1 MSQTVE
7 VRLNFTAET
16 AQAEQALNRLQT
28 SLRNISTQSN
38 MDTGGFRFT
47 QELNS
52 ASDAAIK
59 LRQNLSN
66 AINTNTNK
74 LDLSKFR
81 KEMDKSGMSLEKY
94 RVALQ
99 QIGPEGQNAFV
110 DLSKAILASQTP
122 LTHSI
127 KLFDKLWDTLKRTA
141 GWQIS
146 SLAVHGI
153 QGALSDAYDYA
164 QDLNKSLNNIRIVTG
179 YSADRMAD
187 FAKQANKA
195 AKELSSTTLNY
206 TDASLIYYQQG
217 LDDKAVKERTDTTI
231 KMANVTGTT
240 AETVSQQMTAVWENF
255 MKDGQHATEYYA
267 DVMAA
272 LGATTASSTDEIAD
286 GLEKFAAVADTV
298 GLSYEYATSALAT
311 ITAKTRQSAD
321 VVGTALKTLFARIEG
336 LQLGETLDD
345 GTTLNKYSSAL
356 EAVGVNIKDDTG
368 NLKKMD
374 DILSEIGAKW
384 ETLSKDQQV
393 ALAQTVAGVRQYTQF
408 VALMDNWDF
417 MGENLATA
425 YGAEGTLEKQQKIYE
440 ESWEA
445 ARNRLQASVE
455 TLYDELLKD
464 DFFIWLTDA
473 LADVVGLID
482 KIVNSMGGLAG
493 LLPGLILL
501 MNKLWGD
508 KIINGIS
515 SAAYNIAGLI
525 PSVNQKRQEADL
537 ATRDQALVQLKALRD
552 YQAGGGRGGEAV
564 NASIKAYEQISKIEE
579 TRLRLGKS
587 ITSEQAA
594 TLDIYRE
601 QLEIMEKAAQKQG
614 QAYNDSRKAR
624 NEQMNYV
631 KILQA
636 AAENEIRK
644 SSGPKYQSGAGSS
657 WLNRV
662 GANYTPGMDLT
673 QNLPVKGSSA
683 ARGVLKY
690 VRENSNNS
698 NIQWADIQ
706 SYANGDKT
714 AQNYN
719 IVAQAIERL
728 RDTSAEA
735 GLKVQE
741 LQKILEFNARSMSNN
756 PDSLQYQAEKIG
768 ILESA
773 QEQLSNIMQR
783 VGNTNDVETLSQ
795 LGAEFKKIITTAM
808 TIDKD
813 NAVLKDLDK
822 TINNVKATSNDY
834 LTVMQQF
841 IKGGGNVT
849 SISKAMGI
857 ANEKLNKTMQDLVV
871 KYKIAPEAVT
881 ELTQAMQ
888 AYAKDSSKAAE
899 VAKILNDAIN
909 QSSAGMGKMSTQIDQ
924 VAKIQNIVQGV
935 SNLAMGLSSLAAIGD
950 TISNPNLSGWD
961 KFVSVLMSASM
972 AIGSFLPILSKFNNL
987 YQILTGQ
994 IIIGT
999 TAQKAATAAKA
1010 EDIAITTSQSIASA
1024 VNIPMADEC
1033 KKAHIAQALAASGL
1047 SKKQIELITTTLL
1060 LAKAQGKSRDEIVKM
1075 TEELLKQQFAL
1086 QSNQKILLTNI
1097 TKYAKQFGP
1106 LALGLAAVTITIKMI
1121 QKQYSALQDKAD
1133 QAAEVAKTVADNY
1146 QSMLEAKN
1154 AFDSNVTK
1162 YDEAKRGI
1170 EGLTEGTTEY
1180 INAVREANDVALEL
1194 IKNNHDLKYSVD
1206 DNGLINI
1213 NKKSLES
1220 AQKENA
1226 EKLLQLQS
1234 SSQLANIEATNAQN
1248 KADRAAIA
1256 QQLKTASDFG
1266 IAGLNGLASGASGAA
1281 LGAGI
1286 AAALTPLTGGI
1297 SLLTAAILGG
1307 IVGITANTIAMD
1319 TLGTASETETS
1330 VLNKLSHA
1338 TEDQQAKLDA
1348 AQAQNDVTAFT
1359 GALSELGLE
1368 GIGTDLVNEL
1378 MNNWTAIEAQIDAT
1392 QANTA
1397 ALRAWVQQNGSVINQ
1412 DNETYQNLSNEDKEL
1427 ANNITAKYLASEEGQ
1442 AEISRRK
1449 GGISQNQENADQ
1461 YLIGNYGKDALQN
1474 YKITDLAGGNVTLM
1488 KKNEEG
1494 VWETIG
1500 DENGLSWD
1508 TIKTDLA
1515 TRQVA
1520 QFNSTRVGGEKD
1532 EQLKL
1537 LETLREARA
1546 ELEEINGLSAD
1557 SINEVLNDVASGNT
1571 VDLSS
1576 MLLTT
1581 GQIKDMRN
1589 AADNLA
1595 TDFRSAFNEALN
1607 AYTPDQY
1614 YQRMYEE
1621 GQAILQEAAD
1631 EYDLSKRTLEEYT
1644 EQLVENTDG
1653 LYTNYKTAAQAAAA
1667 HAKFSK
1673 NLEELTHVLDSELD
1687 TLKNLDK
1694 STPYTIKQLES
1705 MSKVG
1710 GALSKLYGVEV
1721 STAFFESAENLQLL
1735 EKVANGSEKA
1745 LKELGLA
1752 VSKDYFSNLKI
1763 KDLNSEVIAA
1773 LNLDVNQ
1780 SSLDIWKNSII
1791 STIDTLQSKINELA
1805 DGTNLADILGSTD
1818 AVNQFIADFNAISM
1832 AAGWTA
1838 DQVIAQLNNI
1848 GLNINPLDVHTEK
1861 VTLPADEIPI
1871 TKTYQTVTE
1880 DDPTILSDGKK
1891 VTTSTIVTNTEIIGY
1906 KGGGE
1911 KTINV
1916 ASIGQG
1922 ANIIADSSRVSGSRG
1937 STGSK
1942 SSGGGGGGSKKSAKK
1957 SSDEIE
1963 RYHVVKQQ
1971 LDRLSSEYD
1980 QLSAAKDRAYGPDK
1994 LRAIDKEIAKLQ
2006 EQEAMQK
2013 RYLNEIERYYQQDRA
2028 AIAKY
2033 GAVFDANGII
2043 TNYDALMQKQLDIFN
2058 ASLTDEAEEAYNAF
2072 KETLD
2077 QYEETLALKLEE
2089 SGNLLDKQYEIVSA
2103 KLEKI
2108 TYKVEYK
2115 IEIED
2120 DKLDYLERRL
2130 TRLSEVE
2137 KASLQVFAIN
2147 QDKIMSYWIQY
2158 ATYAEAIKDI
2168 EAEINAQK
2176 AKGLEI
2182 TDEQI
2187 QKLQDYKNSMGE
2199 IEDNIYDLYND
2210 EIDSIS
2216 DRYSNLF
2223 DQLEKYQDR
2232 IRDYRDS
2239 LETIKDMYSLLGVA
2253 TVEDNRAMNDS
2264 IRKTYQAEAKGIQNE
2279 IDLLKARREEL
2290 DNARDSLGKSV
2301 DKQGHL
2307 IDGIVADI
2315 KQLEDVGD
2323 LTIMEDSTIAYSQKL
2338 KDQRDEIDQQVHEK
2352 QMEFISLVS
2361 DYLNAIKDQWIDN
2374 LELIGQKTKDAL
2386 YEGLEWAIDKY
2397 GDLTDLS
2404 ELYLSDTRKIYELNK
2419 LNRSIQADINK
2430 IDNVAAKTKLRDL
2443 MKDING
2449 YYADNVKM
2457 SEYELKNLQAQY
2469 ELRLAE
2475 IALEDARNA
2484 KSEVRLT
2491 RDNEGRW
2498 GYMYTANTEEVDKA
2512 EQELEDKRYEL
2523 QQLQEDTLKDAG
2535 EKILALQ
2542 NDYIDAMTELQSS
2555 DLSDEQKKQRAEEL
2569 TSLYQKQLDYY
2580 YETYAQ
2586 ALEASGLAYEETIL
2600 GQATNTKS
2608 LQEVMETFGHASIEM
2623 TDQMISETQKY
2634 QEAFIQMVSDIT
2646 GKQIN
2651 SYEEAQK
2658 AWMEYMSDTQKALN
2672 EATTQATD
2680 NFNQVAEAIKNM
2692 SIEFKKMIDELMVYL
2707 ARLSGED
2714 MSLLFY
2720 SALANGDYEMAE
2732 RYAKARRQKID
2743 SNPDEYGQY
2752 DWNTEKMNQII
2763 DEKAKKDKPLTEEER
2778 KALLATAKE
2787 PYKTDKPGGWAE
2799 EMQDALKA
2807 GEYDKAGQYAEYR
2820 AYKVHNAGTQAEY
2833 AWTEADLQ
2841 RQIDQYAK
2849 DPNEMTEAQRRRIL
2863 ATASQYDTGGYTGS
2877 WGNEGRWALLHEKEL
2892 ILNKNDTSNLLTTIT
2907 LLHDLMARL
2916 DQASAWSALRELTP
2930 ASATTT
2936 TEILEQ
2942 NVHIEASFPNAVDH
2956 NEIEQAFENIVNLA
2970 SQYANRK

>member
-1 MSQTVE
+1 MSKTVE

-38 MDTGGFRFT
+38 MNTGGFRFT
-47 QELNS
+47 QELNQ

-99 QIGPEGQNAFV
+99 KIGPEGQNAFI
-110 DLSKAILASQTP
+110 DLSKAILSSQTP

-127 KLFDKLWDTLKRTA
+127 KLFDKLWDSLKRTA

-146 SLAVHGI
+146 SLAIHGI
-153 QGALSDAYDYA
+153 QSALSDAYHYA
-164 QDLNKSLNNIRIVTG
+164 EDLNKSLNNIRIVTG

-195 AKELSSTTLNY
+195 ARELSSTTLDY

-272 LGATTASSTDEIAD
+272 LGATTASSTDEIAE

-298 GLSYEYATSALAT
+298 GLSYEYATAALTT

-336 LQLGETLDD
+336 LKLGETLDD
-345 GTTLNKYSSAL
+345 GTTLNKYSQAL
-356 EAVGVNIKDDTG
+356 EAVGVHIKDGTG
-368 NLKKMD
+368 NLKDMD
-374 DILSEIGAKW
+374 NILDEIGAKW
-384 ETLSKDQQV
+384 ETLNKDQQV
-393 ALAQTVAGVRQYTQF
+393 ALAQTVAGIRQYTQF
-408 VALMDNWDF
+408 IALMDNWDF

-464 DFFIWLTDA
+464 DFFIGLTDA
-473 LADVVGLID
+473 LSNVVELID
-482 KIVNSMGGLAG
+482 KIISSMGGLAG

-508 KIINGIS
+508 KIIKGIS
-515 SAAYNIAGLI
+515 SAAYNMAGLI

-537 ATRDQALVQLKALRD
+537 ATRDQALVQLRALRD

-636 AAENEIRK
+636 SAENKIRK
-644 SSGPKYQSGAGSS
+644 SSGPIYRAGAGSS

-662 GANYTPGMDLT
+662 GANYTPGMDLK

-683 ARGVLKY
+683 ARGVLNY

-706 SYANGDKT
+706 SYANGDTT

-735 GLKVQE
+735 EVKVQE
-741 LQKILEFNARSMSNN
+741 LQKILEFNANSMSSN
-756 PDSLQYQAEKIG
+756 PDSLQYQAEQIG
-768 ILESA
+768 MLESA

-783 VGNTNDVETLSQ
+783 VGNTNDVGTLSQ
-795 LGAEFKKIITTAM
+795 LGTEFKKILTTAM
-808 TIDKD
+808 AGTKTNAEYDDALTKLD
-813 NAVLKDLDK
+813 N
-822 TINNVKATSNDY
+822 TINNVAATSDDY
-834 LTVMQQF
+834 QKIMQQF

-849 SISKAMGI
+849 SISEAMGT
-857 ANEKLNKTMQDLVV
+857 ANEKLSKTMQDLVV

-881 ELTQAMQ
+881 ELTQAMRT
-888 AYAKDSSKAAE
+888 YAKDSSKTAE
-899 VAKILNDAIN
+899 VVKALNDAIN
-909 QSSAGMGKMSTQIDQ
+909 QSSAGMGKMTTQIDR
-924 VAKIQNIVQGV
+924 VAQIQNVVRGV
-935 SNLAMGLSSLAAIGD
+935 SNLAMGLSSLTASIE
-950 TISNPNLSGWD
+950 TISNPDLSAWD
-961 KFVSVLMSASM
+961 KFVQVGFSAGIIFSSFSSFFKDLKEQSPAVNDFANSIFKLTTGSGAIDQLQDLFKYTDSSDPRTQAGLRDRLLASTGLSEETVDGLIGNVNELQESALEAGSDLTEGLTRSQLAGLKLKVTLKSLGQVLKGA
-972 AIGSFLPILSKFNNL
+972 LPIMLLAGAVATFKLGVSAFKKMENA
-987 YQILTGQ
+987 
-994 IIIGT
+994 
-999 TAQKAATAAKA
+999 AQ
-1010 EDIAITTSQSIASA
+1010 DSA
-1024 VNIPMADEC
+1024 DALR
-1033 KKAHIAQALAASGL
+1033 AQASTVSDAY
-1047 SKKQIELITTTLL
+1047 KE
-1060 LAKAQGKSRDEIVKM
+1060 AQEAQS
-1075 TEELLKQQFAL
+1075 QFA
-1086 QSNQKILLTNI
+1086 SNLDNYKN
-1097 TKYAKQFGP
+1097 AKN
-1106 LALGLAAVTITIKMI
+1106 GLA
-1121 QKQYSALQDKAD
+1121 
-1133 QAAEVAKTVADNY
+1133 E
-1146 QSMLEAKN
+1146 
-1154 AFDSNVTK
+1154 
-1162 YDEAKRGI
+1162 
-1170 EGLTEGTTEY
+1170 LTEGTTEY
-1180 INAVREANDVALEL
+1180 KEKLLEANAAALEL
-1194 IKNNHDLKYSVD
+1194 IQNYNNLKYSI
-1206 DNGLINI
+1206 NSGGLIEI
-1213 NKKSLES
+1213 EEDSLKQAQENLLKQTEYMQWS
-1220 AQKENA
+1220 AMGSRITADQAQAQADIVETSRNMDTSSDYNTT
-1226 EKLLQLQS
+1226 S
-1234 SSQLANIEATNAQN
+1234 SSDKAIGIGMLTGGAT
-1248 KADRAAIA
+1248 
-1256 QQLKTASDFG
+1256 
-1266 IAGLNGLASGASGAA
+1266 AA
-1281 LGAGI
+1281 LIAAGI
-1286 AAALTPLTGGI
+1286 ATFLTGG
-1297 SLLTAAILGG
+1297 LAAPVLVAAVAGAAAGGLVGYGIDASQGAYSQGEIDAINALGK
-1307 IVGITANTIAMD
+1307 AN
-1319 TLGTASETETS
+1319 SEQWAKVQAEAAAG
-1330 VLNKLSHA
+1330 N
-1338 TEDQQAKLDA
+1338 EDGFLDA
-1348 AQAQNDVTAFT
+1348 VHSID
-1359 GALSELGLE
+1359 GLE
-1368 GIGTDLVNEL
+1368 NTSKDVIKALYDNF
-1378 MNNWTAIEAQIDAT
+1378 DAVSKNVASL
-1392 QANTA
+1392 QANTEA
-1397 ALRAWVQQNGSVINQ
+1397 FRVWAQGATSGVNQNNEIYQSLDEKDQAIADTVIANKQTLSSDAIRANAQMNYSYLYYANSIMTPGGIDSDDAEKYLKYKYGDDWKNYRIIHPAGGGVTIQKRDK
-1412 DNETYQNLSNEDKEL
+1412 DNNDVW
-1427 ANNITAKYLASEEGQ
+1427 NNISEEDGVDKQ
-1442 AEISRRK
+1442 DIAIALAE
-1449 GGISQNQENADQ
+1449 
-1461 YLIGNYGKDALQN
+1461 YDALQMQESD
-1474 YKITDLAGGNVTLM
+1474 KEKV
-1488 KKNEEG
+1488 
-1494 VWETIG
+1494 
-1500 DENGLSWD
+1500 ENIVSNRD
-1508 TIKTDLA
+1508 
-1515 TRQVA
+1515 
-1520 QFNSTRVGGEKD
+1520 
-1532 EQLKL
+1532 KL
-1537 LETLREARA
+1537 LETKMDADIVEQVLQDYAKNGEWDSSYFTK
-1546 ELEEINGLSAD
+1546 EQWLNFNQPEELYNEDVYNDKMSELGNSILEETAEIYGIS
-1557 SINEVLNDVASGNT
+1557 
-1571 VDLSS
+1571 
-1576 MLLTT
+1576 
-1581 GQIKDMRN
+1581 KD
-1589 AADNLA
+1589 
-1595 TDFRSAFNEALN
+1595 ALK
-1607 AYTPDQY
+1607 
-1614 YQRMYEE
+1614 
-1621 GQAILQEAAD
+1621 I
-1631 EYDLSKRTLEEYT
+1631 YT
-1644 EQLVENTDG
+1644 EQLVENSNG
-1653 LYTNYKTAAQAAAA
+1653 LYKNYKQAAEATA
-1667 HAKFSK
+1667 RHMKFAKAVD
-1673 NLEELTHVLDSELD
+1673 ELTDTLSNELD
-1687 TLKNLDK
+1687 ILKTINK
-1694 STPYTIKQLES
+1694 NTPKTTKQLES
-1705 MSKVG
+1705 MSKV
-1710 GALSKLYGVEV
+1710 SKKLANIYGVEV
-1721 STAFFESAENLQLL
+1721 SESFYDSAENLQLL
-1735 EKVANGSEKA
+1735 EQAAGGSMKA
-1745 LKELGLA
+1745 LQKLGTNVL
-1752 VSKDYFSNLKI
+1752 KDFTKNFNAEFAAHK
-1763 KDLNSEVIAA
+1763 KDAEAIQQEKFDSAAEKFNSG
-1773 LNLDVNQ
+1773 LD
-1780 SSLDIWKNSII
+1780 LI
-1791 STIDTLQSKINELA
+1791 SSKINELKT
-1805 DGTNLADILGSTD
+1805 GTSLAEVFSGAELTMDQWLNALNTVALASGWTKQQMLDNL
-1818 AVNQFIADFNAISM
+1818 NAIGVGVDPLDITETEVM
-1832 AAGWTA
+1832 MPTTVVNEVT
-1838 DQVIAQLNNI
+1838 DQVVEKTGSDPDTYKITS
-1848 GLNINPLDVHTEK
+1848 HTTQSTEPGIEK
-1861 VTLPADEIPI
+1861 PI
-1871 TKTYQTVTE
+1871 TVAQ
-1880 DDPTILSDGKK
+1880 
-1891 VTTSTIVTNTEIIGY
+1891 IGD
-1906 KGGGE
+1906 
-1911 KTINV
+1911 
-1916 ASIGQG
+1916 G
-1922 ANIIADSSRVSGSRG
+1922 ANINIDKSSVRNAAGSIG
-1937 STGSK
+1937 GGKK
-1942 SSGGGGGGSKKSAKK
+1942 SSGGGGGSKKDKK
-1957 SSDEIE
+1957 KASDEIE
-1963 RYHVVKQQ
+1963 RYHVVKQE

-1980 QLSAAKDRAYGPDK
+1980 RLSAAKDRAYGPDK
-1994 LRAIDKEIAKLQ
+1994 LKAIDKEIAKLQ
-2006 EQEAMQK
+2006 EQEVMQK
-2013 RYLNEIERYYQQDRA
+2013 RYLDEIEHYYQQDRA

-2072 KETLD
+2072 KEALD
-2077 QYEETLALKLEE
+2077 QYEETLALKLDEA
-2089 SGNLLDKQYEIVSA
+2089 GNLLDKQYEIVSA

-2137 KASLQVFAIN
+2137 KASLQVFAVN

-2216 DRYSNLF
+2216 DRYSDLF
-2223 DQLEKYQDR
+2223 DQLENYQDR

-2290 DNARDSLGKSV
+2290 DKSRDSLGKSI
-2301 DKQGHL
+2301 DEQGNL

-2323 LTIMEDSTIAYSQKL
+2323 LTIMEDSTKAYSQKL
-2338 KDQRDEIDQQVHEK
+2338 QDQIDEINQQIHEK
-2352 QMEFISLVS
+2352 QMELISLAS
-2361 DYLNAIKDQWIDN
+2361 DYLNAIKDQWINN

-2386 YEGLEWAIDKY
+2386 YEGLEWTIDKY

-2404 ELYLSDTRKIYELNK
+2404 ELYLSNTRKIYELNK
-2419 LNRSIQADINK
+2419 LSRSIQADINK

-2535 EKILALQ
+2535 EKILSLQ

-2555 DLSDEQKKQRAEEL
+2555 DLSDEQKKKRAEEL

-2580 YETYAQ
+2580 YKTYAQ
-2586 ALEASGLAYEETIL
+2586 ALQASGLAYEETIL

-2623 TDQMISETQKY
+2623 ADQMISETQKY
-2634 QEAFIQMVSDIT
+2634 QEAFTQMVSDIT

-2658 AWMEYMSDTQKALN
+2658 AWMEYMSNTQKALN
-2672 EATTQATD
+2672 EATAQATN
-2680 NFNQVAEAIKNM
+2680 NFNEVAKAIQNM
-2692 SIEFKKMIDELMVYL
+2692 SEEFKKLIDELIVYL

-2743 SNPDEYGQY
+2743 SNPGEYGQY
-2752 DWNTEKMNQII
+2752 DWDTDKMNQII
-2763 DEKAKKDKPLTEEER
+2763 DEKQNKDTPMSQEQRE
-2778 KALLATAKE
+2778 ALLATAKE
-2787 PYKTDKPGGWAE
+2787 PYSAKTDWSLA
-2799 EMQDALKA
+2799 MRNALSA

-2820 AYKVHNAGTQAEY
+2820 AYKVHNDASLKDL
-2833 AWTEADLQ
+2833 AWTEAQLQ
-2841 RQIDQYAK
+2841 AEIDRYAQDVSK
-2849 DPNEMTEAQRRRIL
+2849 MSPEQKRRIL

-2892 ILNKNDTSNLLTTIT
+2892 VLNKSDTSNLLTAVT

>member
-1 MSQTVE
+1 MSKTVE

-38 MDTGGFRFT
+38 MNTGGFRFT
-47 QELNS
+47 QELNQ

-99 QIGPEGQNAFV
+99 KIGPEGQNAFI
-110 DLSKAILASQTP
+110 DLSKAILSSQTP

-127 KLFDKLWDTLKRTA
+127 KLFDKLWDSLKRTA

-146 SLAVHGI
+146 SLAIHGI
-153 QGALSDAYDYA
+153 QSALSDAYHYA
-164 QDLNKSLNNIRIVTG
+164 EDLNKSLNNIRIVTD

-195 AKELSSTTLNY
+195 ARELSSTTLDY

-272 LGATTASSTDEIAD
+272 LGASTASSTDEIAQ

-298 GLSYEYATSALAT
+298 GLSYEYATAALAT

-321 VVGTALKTLFARIEG
+321 IVGTALKTLFARIEG
-336 LQLGETLDD
+336 LKLGETLDD
-345 GTTLNKYSSAL
+345 GTTLNKYSEAL
-356 EAVGVNIKDDTG
+356 EAVGVNIKDDAG
-368 NLKKMD
+368 NLKDMD
-374 DILSEIGAKW
+374 NILDEIGAKW

-393 ALAQTVAGVRQYTQF
+393 ALAQAVAGIRQYTQF
-408 VALMDNWDF
+408 IALMDNWDF
-417 MGENLATA
+417 MSENLATA
-425 YGAEGTLEKQQKIYE
+425 YNAEGTLEKQQKIYE
-440 ESWEA
+440 DSWEA
-445 ARNRLQASVE
+445 ARDRLKASVE

-464 DFFIWLTDA
+464 DFFIGLTDA
-473 LADVVGLID
+473 LSNVVGLID
-482 KIVNSMGGLAG
+482 KIISSMGGLAG

-508 KIINGIS
+508 KIIKGIS
-515 SAAYNIAGLI
+515 SAAYNMAGLI

-537 ATRDQALVQLKALRD
+537 ATRDQALVQLRALRD

-579 TRLRLGKS
+579 TRLRLGKN

-644 SSGPKYQSGAGSS
+644 SSGPIYRSGAGSS

-662 GANYTPGMDLT
+662 GANYIPGMDLK
-673 QNLPVKGSSA
+673 QGLPTKGSSA
-683 ARGVLKY
+683 ARGVLNY
-690 VRENSNNS
+690 VRENSKNS

-735 GLKVQE
+735 GIKVQE
-741 LQKILEFNARSMSNN
+741 LQKILEFNASSMSSN
-756 PDSLQYQAEKIG
+756 PNSLQYQAEKIG
-768 ILESA
+768 MLESA

-783 VGNTNDVETLSQ
+783 VGNTNDVGTLSQ
-795 LGAEFKKIITTAM
+795 LGTEFKKIITTTM
-808 TIDKD
+808 DIDK
-813 NAVLKDLDK
+813 NNVVLQELDS

-834 LTVMQQF
+834 LTVMQKF
-841 IKGGGNVT
+841 IKGGQGVT
-849 SISKAMGI
+849 SISEAMDT
-857 ANEKLNKTMQDLVV
+857 ANKNLNKTMQDLVV

-881 ELTQAMQ
+881 ELTQAMRT
-888 AYAKDSSKAAE
+888 YARDSSKTAE
-899 VAKILNDAIN
+899 VVKALNDAIN
-909 QSSAGMGKMSTQIDQ
+909 QSSAGMGKMSTQIDR
-924 VAKIQNIVQGV
+924 VAQIQNIVSGV
-935 SNLAMGLSSLAAIGD
+935 TNLAFGLSSLTAISD
-950 TISNPNLSGWD
+950 TLSNPNLSGWD
-961 KFVSVLMSASM
+961 KFVSVLMSGSM
-972 AIGSFLPILSKFNNL
+972 ALGSFLPILSKFTNL

-994 IIIGT
+994 VIIGT
-999 TAQKAATAAKA
+999 AAQKAATVAKA
-1010 EDIAITTSQSIASA
+1010 EDVVATKTQSIASA
-1024 VNIPMADEC
+1024 VNMSMADEC
-1033 KKAHIAQALAASGL
+1033 KKAQIAQALATSGL
-1047 SKKQIELITTTLL
+1047 SKEQIELITTTLL
-1060 LAKAQGKSRDEIVKM
+1060 LANAQGKSRDEIVKM
-1075 TEELLKQQFAL
+1075 TKELLKQQFAL

-1121 QKQYSALQDKAD
+1121 QKQYSALQDKAN

-1170 EGLTEGTTEY
+1170 KGLTEGTIEY
-1180 INAVREANDVALEL
+1180 INAIREANDAALEL

-1213 NKKSLES
+1213 DKKSLES

-1256 QQLKTASDFG
+1256 RQLKTASDFG

-1286 AAALTPLTGGI
+1286 AAALAPLTGGI

-1319 TLGTASETETS
+1319 TLGTASEAETN
-1330 VLNKLSHA
+1330 VLSKLSHA
-1338 TEDQQAKLDA
+1338 TEKQQAELDA

-1359 GALSELGLE
+1359 EALNELGLE

-1378 MNNWTAIEAQIDAT
+1378 MNNWTTIRAQIEAT

-1397 ALRAWVQQNGSVINQ
+1397 ALRAWVQQNGSDINQ
-1412 DNETYQNLSNEDKEL
+1412 DNETYQDLSDKDKKL
-1427 ANNITAKYLASEEGQ
+1427 ADSITAKYLASEEGQ

-1449 GGISQNQENADQ
+1449 AAISQSQENADQ
-1461 YLIGNYGKDALQN
+1461 YLIDNYGEDALQN
-1474 YKITDLAGGNVTLM
+1474 YKITNLAGGNVTLM

-1515 TRQVA
+1515 TREVA
-1520 QFNSTRVGGEKD
+1520 QFNSNRVGGEKD
-1532 EQLKL
+1532 EQLNL
-1537 LETLREARA
+1537 LKQLQNARTA
-1546 ELEEINGLSAD
+1546 MSGIEGLSSD

-1581 GQIKDMRN
+1581 DQIEKMRN
-1589 AADNLA
+1589 VADNLA
-1595 TDFRSAFNEALN
+1595 TDFGSAFNEALN

-1621 GQAILQEAAD
+1621 GQGILQSTAD
-1631 EYDLSKRTLEEYT
+1631 EYDTTKEALEAYT
-1644 EQLVENTDG
+1644 EDLVENTG
-1653 LYTNYKTAAQAAAA
+1653 ELYDNYKAAAQAASSNFKLA
-1667 HAKFSK
+1667 K
-1673 NLEELTHVLDSELD
+1673 NLENLSKVLDSELD
-1687 TLKNLDK
+1687 VVKELLKTDK
-1694 STPYTIKQLES
+1694 KTSKYYES
-1705 MSKVG
+1705 LGKITQAV
-1710 GALSKLYGVEV
+1710 SKLFNIKVSPNFVEIP
-1721 STAFFESAENLQLL
+1721 ENLQLI
-1735 EKVANGSEKA
+1735 EEAANGSQKA
-1745 LKELGLA
+1745 LQQLGLA
-1752 VSKDYFSNLKI
+1752 ISKDYF
-1763 KDLNSEVIAA
+1763 A
-1773 LNLDVNQ
+1773 NLDNLALQ
-1780 SSLDIWKNSII
+1780 GLETGTGDYKDIAGKFTHAQNII
-1791 STIDTLQSKINELA
+1791 SSGIDTLQSKLDGLKAGTSLA
-1805 DGTNLADILGSTD
+1805 DALGSEQAAQEFVD
-1818 AVNQFIADFNAISM
+1818 SLNIM
-1832 AAGWTA
+1832 AAQSGISVQEMQDNLSAMSISATVEPKTV
-1838 DQVIAQLNNI
+1838 DLQ
-1848 GLNINPLDVHTEK
+1848 TEVPK
-1861 VTLPADEIPI
+1861 YKTVERTVSGGDEPGDRVFE
-1871 TKTYQTVTE
+1871 TYTYQIGTVPVTE
-1880 DDPTILSDGKK
+1880 HKTVADVKYDPKG
-1891 VTTSTIVTNTEIIGY
+1891 
-1906 KGGGE
+1906 KGGV
-1911 KTINV
+1911 KAPV
-1916 ASIGQG
+1916 K
-1922 ANIIADSSRVSGSRG
+1922 IAPVSSLGG
-1937 STGSK
+1937 GGGSK
-1942 SSGGGGGGSKKSAKK
+1942 SSGGGGGGGSKKDKK
-1957 SSDEIE
+1957 KASNEIE

-1980 QLSAAKDRAYGPDK
+1980 RLSAAKDRAYGPDK

-2033 GAVFDANGII
+2033 GAVFDVNGII

-2072 KETLD
+2072 KEALD

-2168 EAEINAQK
+2168 EEDINAQK

-2210 EIDSIS
+2210 EIDNIG

-2223 DQLEKYQDR
+2223 DQLENYQDR

-2290 DNARDSLGKSV
+2290 DKSRDSLGKSV
-2301 DKQGHL
+2301 DEQGNL

-2323 LTIMEDSTIAYSQKL
+2323 LTIMEDSTKAYSQKL
-2338 KDQRDEIDQQVHEK
+2338 QNQIDEIDQQVHEK
-2352 QMEFISLVS
+2352 QMELISLAS
-2361 DYLNAIKDQWIDN
+2361 DYLNAIKDQWINN

-2404 ELYLSDTRKIYELNK
+2404 ELYLSNTRKIYELNK

-2535 EKILALQ
+2535 EKILSLQ

-2555 DLSDEQKKQRAEEL
+2555 DLSDEQKKKRAEEL

-2580 YETYAQ
+2580 YKTYAQ
-2586 ALEASGLAYEETIL
+2586 ALQASGLAYEETIL

-2608 LQEVMETFGHASIEM
+2608 LQEVMETFGHVSIEM
-2623 TDQMISETQKY
+2623 ADQMISETQKY
-2634 QEAFIQMVSDIT
+2634 QEAFAQMVSDIT

-2658 AWMEYMSDTQKALN
+2658 AWMEYMSNTQKALN
-2672 EATTQATD
+2672 EATTQATN
-2680 NFNQVAEAIKNM
+2680 NFNEVAKAIQNM
-2692 SIEFKKMIDELMVYL
+2692 SKEFKKLIDELIVYL

-2714 MSLLFY
+2714 ISLLFY

-2752 DWNTEKMNQII
+2752 DWDTDKMNQII
-2763 DEKAKKDKPLTEEER
+2763 DEKQNKDTPMSQEQRE
-2778 KALLATAKE
+2778 AILATAKE
-2787 PYKTDKPGGWAE
+2787 PYSAKTDWSLA
-2799 EMQDALKA
+2799 MRNALSA

-2820 AYKVHNAGTQAEY
+2820 AYKVHNDASLKDL
-2833 AWTEADLQ
+2833 AWTEAQLQ
-2841 RQIDQYAK
+2841 AEIDRYAQDVSK
-2849 DPNEMTEAQRRRIL
+2849 MSPEQKRRIL

-2892 ILNKNDTSNLLTTIT
+2892 VLNKSDTSNLLTAVT

>member
-1 MSQTVE
+1 MSRTVE

-16 AQAEQALNRLQT
+16 SSAEQALNKLQS
-28 SLRNISTQSN
+28 SLRNISTQTN
-38 MDTGGFRFT
+38 LDTGGLRFT
-47 QELNS
+47 SELNQ
-52 ASDAAIK
+52 ASEAAIK
-59 LRQNLSN
+59 LRQNLQN

-74 LDLSKFR
+74 LDLSKFQR
-81 KEMDKSGMSLEKY
+81 EMDKSGMSLEKY
-94 RVALQ
+94 RLALQ
-99 QIGPEGQNAFV
+99 QIGPSGQEAFT

-122 LTHSI
+122 LTRSLG
-127 KLFDKLWDTLKRTA
+127 LFDKLWDTLKRTA

-146 SLAVHGI
+146 SNIMHGF
-153 QGALSDAYDYA
+153 QSALSDAYNYA
-164 QDLNKSLNNIRIVTG
+164 QDLNKSLNDIRIVTG
-179 YSADRMAD
+179 YGADRMAD

-195 AKELSSTTLNY
+195 AKELSATTLDY

-240 AETVSQQMTAVWENF
+240 AQTVSQQMTAVWENF
-255 MKDGQHATEYYA
+255 MKNGEHATEYYA
-267 DVMAA
+267 DVMTA
-272 LGATTASSTDEIAD
+272 LGAATASSTDEIAD

-298 GLSYEYATSALAT
+298 GLSYEYATAALTT

-336 LQLGETLDD
+336 LNLGKTLED
-345 GTTLNKYSSAL
+345 GTTLNKYSKAL
-356 EAVGVNIKDDTG
+356 DAVGVNIKDEAG
-368 NLKKMD
+368 QLKDMD
-374 DILSEIGAKW
+374 EILDEIGSKW
-384 ETLSKDQQV
+384 DTIGKDQRI

-425 YGAEGTLEKQQKIYE
+425 YNAEGTLDEQQKIYE

-445 ARNRLQASVE
+445 ARNRLQASME
-455 TLYDELLKD
+455 TLYDDLLKD

-473 LADVVGLID
+473 LSDVIGLID
-482 KIVNSMGGLAG
+482 KIVDSMGGLAG
-493 LLPGLILL
+493 LLPGLVLL

-515 SAAYNIAGLI
+515 TVAYNVGGLI
-525 PSVNQKRQEADL
+525 PSINSKRQEADL
-537 ATRDQALVQLKALRD
+537 ALKEKTMTEWKMMQD
-552 YQAGGGRGGEAV
+552 YQGTLNNSASKASYEAY
-564 NASIKAYEQISKIEE
+564 SQISKVEE
-579 TRLRLGKS
+579 TRLRLGKG
-587 ITSEQAA
+587 ITEQQTAI
-594 TLDIYRE
+594 LDTYRE
-601 QLEIMEKAAQKQG
+601 QLEMLEKVAKAQG
-614 QAYNDSRKAR
+614 QQVNITRKER
-624 NEQMNYV
+624 EE
-631 KILQA
+631 
-636 AAENEIRK
+636 AENYMSLLKMQSEDNIRSK
-644 SSGPKYQSGAGSS
+644 AKATWRPGAGSA
-657 WLNRV
+657 WLNAV
-662 GANYTPGMDLT
+662 GANYKKGMDISSVA
-673 QNLPVKGSSA
+673 LPKENGVAAKGI
-683 ARGVLKY
+683 LKY
-690 VRENSNNS
+690 LNESTGRQINWKDVQAYSSGNIANENYDAIAS
-698 NIQWADIQ
+698 
-706 SYANGDKT
+706 
-714 AQNYN
+714 
-719 IVAQAIERL
+719 AIERL
-728 RDTSAEA
+728 RDRSDEAERSVARLNEILKFSPSSGKNSGELQKQAELIGTIEGIAPQLENIKTRMSNIGFGEESGENIAKLTSHFKELLKIVGYSEDELKQFDNEIKDSETDIGLLTRTMEQYLAGSGNTLSITNKLTSAE
-735 GLKVQE
+735 
-741 LQKILEFNARSMSNN
+741 
-756 PDSLQYQAEKIG
+756 
-768 ILESA
+768 
-773 QEQLSNIMQR
+773 
-783 VGNTNDVETLSQ
+783 ETLNQTLSE
-795 LGAEFKKIITTAM
+795 L
-808 TIDKD
+808 
-813 NAVLKDLDK
+813 
-822 TINNVKATSNDY
+822 
-834 LTVMQQF
+834 
-841 IKGGGNVT
+841 VT
-849 SISKAMGI
+849 
-857 ANEKLNKTMQDLVV
+857 
-871 KYKIAPEAVT
+871 KYNIAPEAVT
-881 ELTQAMQ
+881 RLRNALQN
-888 AYAKDSSKAAE
+888 YAHTATNAE
-899 VAKILNDAIN
+899 GVTEALKNAIKSTN
-909 QSSAGMGKMSTQIDQ
+909 TGLSQMGQTIDKVQ
-924 VAKIQNIVQGV
+924 KIQNITNGLM
-935 SNLAMGLSSLAAIGD
+935 NLGMAIGSVKGFIE
-950 TISNPNLSGWD
+950 TISNPD
-961 KFVSVLMSASM
+961 M
-972 AIGSFLPILSKFNNL
+972 SFLDKLTSGFMSLGILIPNLIPIFSKFNSL
-987 YQILTGQ
+987 YQVLTGQ

-999 TAQKAATAAKA
+999 AVQKAATAAKT
-1010 EDIAITTSQSIASA
+1010 EDIIATTSQ
-1024 VNIPMADEC
+1024 NIVSTVSMSMANEC
-1033 KKAHIAQALAASGL
+1033 KKAQIAQALATSGL

-1060 LAKAQGKSRDEIVKM
+1060 LAKAQGKSRDEINQM
-1075 TEELLKQQFAL
+1075 TKELLKQQLGL
-1086 QSNQKILLTNI
+1086 QNNRQILIANI
-1097 TKYAKQFGP
+1097 IKYAKQFGF
-1106 LALGLAAVTITIKMI
+1106 LAAGLAAVALTIKMI
-1121 QKQYSALQDKAD
+1121 QGQYSALQDKAD
-1133 QAAEVAKTVADNY
+1133 QAAETAKIAADNY

-1162 YDEAKRGI
+1162 YNEAKRGI

-1180 INAVREANDVALEL
+1180 INAVREANDAALEL

-1213 NKKSLES
+1213 DKKSLES

-1234 SSQLANIEATNAQN
+1234 SSQLANIEATRVQN
-1248 KADRAAIA
+1248 RADRATIA

-1266 IAGLNGLASGASGAA
+1266 FQGANGLALGASGAL
-1281 LGAGI
+1281 LGIGI
-1286 AAALTPLTGGI
+1286 ATALAPLTGGL

-1307 IVGITANTIAMD
+1307 IAGITANTIAMD

-1330 VLNKLSHA
+1330 VLSKLSHA

-1348 AQAQNDVTAFT
+1348 AQAQNDVAAFT
-1359 GALSELGLE
+1359 EALNELGLE

-1378 MNNWTAIEAQIDAT
+1378 MNNWTAIDAQIDAT

-1397 ALRAWVQQNGSVINQ
+1397 ALRAWVQQNGSAINQ
-1412 DNETYQNLSNEDKEL
+1412 DNELYKNLSDEDKKL
-1427 ANNITAKYLASEEGQ
+1427 ADSITAKYLASEEGQ
-1442 AEISRRK
+1442 AEIERRK
-1449 GGISQNQENADQ
+1449 GAFAQSQENANQ
-1461 YLIGNYGKDALQN
+1461 YLINTYGKDALQN

-1488 KKNEEG
+1488 KKNDEG
-1494 VWETIG
+1494 AWETLG
-1500 DENGLSWD
+1500 NEDGLSWD
-1508 TIKTDLA
+1508 TIKTNLA
-1515 TRQVA
+1515 TQEVA
-1520 QFNSTRVGGEKD
+1520 KFNSTRVGGEKD

-1537 LETLREARA
+1537 LEALRQARTQ
-1546 ELEEINGLSAD
+1546 LEKIDGLAAD
-1557 SINEVLNDVASGNT
+1557 SINDILSDIADGGG
-1571 VDLSS
+1571 VDLAGIY
-1576 MLLTT
+1576 LTDK
-1581 GQIKDMRN
+1581 QRAQMQMVAN
-1589 AADNLA
+1589 QLA
-1595 TDFRSAFNEALN
+1595 NDFGSAFNEAI
-1607 AYTPDQY
+1607 ASYTPEQY
-1614 YQRMYEE
+1614 QQRMYEE
-1621 GQAILQEAAD
+1621 GQAILQDAAD
-1631 EYDLSKRTLEEYT
+1631 EYGLSKRTLEEYT

-1667 HAKFSK
+1667 HVKFSK
-1673 NLEELTHVLDSELD
+1673 NLEELTNVLDSELD

-1710 GALSKLYGVEV
+1710 NVLSKLYGVEV

-1752 VSKDYFSNLKI
+1752 VSKDYFSNLKVE
-1763 KDLNSEVIAA
+1763 DLNSEVIAA
-1773 LNLDVNQ
+1773 LDLEVNQ

-1871 TKTYQTVTE
+1871 TRTYQTVTE

-1891 VTTSTIVTNTEIIGY
+1891 VTTSTIMTDTEIIGY

-1922 ANIIADSSRVSGSRG
+1922 ANIITDSSRISGSKG
-1937 STGSK
+1937 PTSSK
-1942 SSGGGGGGSKKSAKK
+1942 SSGGGGGSKKSTKK

-1994 LRAIDKEIAKLQ
+1994 LKAIDNEIAKLQ

-2013 RYLNEIERYYQQDRA
+2013 RYLDEINRYYQQDRA

-2033 GAVFDANGII
+2033 GAVFDANGVV

-2058 ASLTDEAEEAYNAF
+2058 ASLTDEAEEAYNIF

-2089 SGNLLDKQYEIVSA
+2089 AGNLLDKQYEIVSA

-2130 TRLSEVE
+2130 TRLSDVE

-2147 QDKIMSYWIQY
+2147 QDKIMFYWVQY

-2168 EAEINAQK
+2168 EAQINEQK

-2182 TDEQI
+2182 TNEQI
-2187 QKLQDYKNSMGE
+2187 QKLRDYKKSMGE
-2199 IEDNIYDLYND
+2199 MEDNIYELYND

-2223 DQLEKYQDR
+2223 DQLENYQDR

-2290 DNARDSLGKSV
+2290 DKSRNSLGKSV
-2301 DKQGHL
+2301 DEQGHL
-2307 IDGIVADI
+2307 IDGMVADI
-2315 KQLEDVGD
+2315 RKLENAGD
-2323 LTIMEDSTIAYSQKL
+2323 LAIMENSTLAYSQKL
-2338 KDQRDEIDQQVHEK
+2338 QDQINEIDQQVHEK
-2352 QMEFISLVS
+2352 QMELISLAS
-2361 DYLNAIKDQWIDN
+2361 DYLNAIKDQWIEN
-2374 LELIGQKTKDAL
+2374 IELIGQKTKDTL

-2397 GDLTDLS
+2397 EDLTDLS
-2404 ELYLSDTRKIYELNK
+2404 ELYLTDTRKIYELNK
-2419 LNRSIQADINK
+2419 LNRNIQADINRL
-2430 IDNVAAKTKLRDL
+2430 DSVAAKTKLRDL

-2512 EQELEDKRYEL
+2512 EQELEDKQYAL

-2535 EKILALQ
+2535 EKILSLQ

-2569 TSLYQKQLDYY
+2569 TSLYQQQLNYY
-2580 YETYAQ
+2580 YKTYAQ

-2623 TDQMISETQKY
+2623 THQMTDETKKY
-2634 QEAFIQMVSDIT
+2634 QENFIQMVNDIT
-2646 GKQIN
+2646 NAQVT
-2651 SYEEAQK
+2651 SYEDAQK
-2658 AWMEYMSDTQKALN
+2658 AWQTYMADTQKKLQESTKA
-2672 EATTQATD
+2672 ATD
-2680 NFNQVAEAIKNM
+2680 NFNQVAEAIKDM
-2692 SIEFKKMIDELMVYL
+2692 SEQFRKMIEELMVYL

-2743 SNPDEYGQY
+2743 SNPGEYGQY
-2752 DWNTEKMNQII
+2752 DWNKEQMEQII
-2763 DEKAKKDKPLTEEER
+2763 DEKQKKDTPMSQEQRDAILT
-2778 KALLATAKE
+2778 TAKE
-2787 PYKTDKPGGWAE
+2787 PYSAKTDWSLA
-2799 EMQDALKA
+2799 MRNALAA
-2807 GEYDKAGQYAEYR
+2807 GDYDKAGQYAEYR
-2820 AYKVHNAGTQAEY
+2820 AYKVHNDASLKNL
-2833 AWTEADLQ
+2833 AWTEAQLQ
-2841 RQIDQYAK
+2841 AEIDQYAQDVSK
-2849 DPNEMTEAQRRRIL
+2849 MSPEQKRRIL

-2892 ILNKNDTSNLLTTIT
+2892 VLNKNDTSNLLTTIT

-2916 DQASAWSALRELTP
+2916 DQASAWSALRELAP
-2930 ASATTT
+2930 ASAAAT

>member
-1 MSQTVE
+1 MSRTVE

-16 AQAEQALNRLQT
+16 SSAEQALNKLQS
-28 SLRNISTQSN
+28 SLRNISTQTN
-38 MDTGGFRFT
+38 LDTGGLRFT
-47 QELNS
+47 SELNQ
-52 ASDAAIK
+52 ASEAAIK
-59 LRQNLSN
+59 LRQNLQN

-74 LDLSKFR
+74 LDLSKFQR
-81 KEMDKSGMSLEKY
+81 EMDKSGMSLEKY
-94 RVALQ
+94 RLALQ
-99 QIGPEGQNAFV
+99 QIGPSGQEAFT

-122 LTHSI
+122 LTRSLG
-127 KLFDKLWDTLKRTA
+127 LFDKLWDTLKRTA

-146 SLAVHGI
+146 SNIMHGF
-153 QGALSDAYDYA
+153 QSALSDAYGYA
-164 QDLNKSLNNIRIVTG
+164 QDLNKSLNDIRIVTG
-179 YSADRMAD
+179 YGADRMAD

-195 AKELSSTTLNY
+195 AKELSATTLDY

-240 AETVSQQMTAVWENF
+240 AQTVSQQMTAVWENF
-255 MKDGQHATEYYA
+255 MKNGEHATEYYA
-267 DVMAA
+267 DVMTA
-272 LGATTASSTDEIAD
+272 LGAATASSTDEIAD

-298 GLSYEYATSALAT
+298 GLSYEYATAALTT

-336 LQLGETLDD
+336 LNLGKTLED
-345 GTTLNKYSSAL
+345 GTTLNKYSKAL
-356 EAVGVNIKDDTG
+356 DAVGVNIKDEAG
-368 NLKKMD
+368 QLKDMD
-374 DILSEIGAKW
+374 EILDEIGSKW
-384 ETLSKDQQV
+384 DTIGKDQQI

-417 MGENLATA
+417 MSENLATA
-425 YGAEGTLEKQQKIYE
+425 YNAEGTLNEQQKIYE

-445 ARNRLQASVE
+445 ARNRLQASME
-455 TLYDELLKD
+455 TLYDDLLKD

-473 LADVVGLID
+473 LSDVVGLID
-482 KIVNSMGGLAG
+482 KIIDSMGGLAG
-493 LLPGLILL
+493 LLPGLVLL

-515 SAAYNIAGLI
+515 TVAYNVGGLI
-525 PSVNQKRQEADL
+525 PSINSKRQEADL
-537 ATRDQALVQLKALRD
+537 TLKEKTMTEWKMMQD
-552 YQAGGGRGGEAV
+552 YQGTLNNSASKASYEAY
-564 NASIKAYEQISKIEE
+564 SQISKVEE
-579 TRLRLGKS
+579 TRLRLGKG
-587 ITSEQAA
+587 ITEQQTAI
-594 TLDIYRE
+594 LDTYRE
-601 QLEIMEKAAQKQG
+601 QLEMLEKVAKAQG
-614 QAYNDSRKAR
+614 QQVNITRKER
-624 NEQMNYV
+624 EE
-631 KILQA
+631 
-636 AAENEIRK
+636 AENYMSLLKMQSEDNIRSK
-644 SSGPKYQSGAGSS
+644 AKATWRPGAGSA
-657 WLNRV
+657 WLNAV
-662 GANYTPGMDLT
+662 GANYKKGMDISSVA
-673 QNLPVKGSSA
+673 LPKENGVAAKGI
-683 ARGVLKY
+683 LKY
-690 VRENSNNS
+690 LNESTGRQINWKDVQAYSSGNIANENYDAIAS
-698 NIQWADIQ
+698 
-706 SYANGDKT
+706 
-714 AQNYN
+714 
-719 IVAQAIERL
+719 AIERL
-728 RDTSAEA
+728 RDRSDEAERSVA
-735 GLKVQE
+735 RLNEILKFSPSSGKNSGE
-741 LQKILEFNARSMSNN
+741 LQKQAELIGTIEGIAPQLENIKTRMSNIGFGEESGEN
-756 PDSLQYQAEKIG
+756 IAKLTSHFKELLKIVGYSEDELKQFDNEIKDSETDIGLLTRTMEQYLAG
-768 ILESA
+768 S
-773 QEQLSNIMQR
+773 
-783 VGNTNDVETLSQ
+783 GNTLSITNKLANAEERLNQTLSE
-795 LGAEFKKIITTAM
+795 L
-808 TIDKD
+808 
-813 NAVLKDLDK
+813 
-822 TINNVKATSNDY
+822 
-834 LTVMQQF
+834 
-841 IKGGGNVT
+841 VT
-849 SISKAMGI
+849 EYG
-857 ANEKLNKTMQDLVV
+857 L
-871 KYKIAPEAVT
+871 APEAVARLRNALQNYARTATNAEGVT
-881 ELTQAMQ
+881 EALKNAIKSTDAGLSQMGQTVDKVQKIQNVTTTITSLAMGISSLTSIFTTLSNPDLSAWD
-888 AYAKDSSKAAE
+888 KFTS
-899 VAKILNDAIN
+899 ILM
-909 QSSAGMGKMSTQIDQ
+909 SAGM
-924 VAKIQNIVQGV
+924 A
-935 SNLAMGLSSLAAIGD
+935 L
-950 TISNPNLSGWD
+950 
-961 KFVSVLMSASM
+961 
-972 AIGSFLPILSKFNNL
+972 GSFLPILKSA
-987 YQILTGQ
+987 QILYSSLKFAVEAETV
-994 IIIGT
+994 
-999 TAQKAATAAKA
+999 AKAA
-1010 EDIAITTSQSIASA
+1010 SISVGTASA
-1024 VNIPMADEC
+1024 VVKNKDALATVFEEAATEKLGNVQVAQRIKALLNCSATDALTLARNREAVAALREATATEVL
-1033 KKAHIAQALAASGL
+1033 KKAL
-1047 SKKQIELITTTLL
+1047 SSL
-1060 LAKAQGKSRDEIVKM
+1060 GKVIVR
-1075 TEELLKQQFAL
+1075 
-1086 QSNQKILLTNI
+1086 
-1097 TKYAKQFGP
+1097 FGP
-1106 LALGLAAVTITIKMI
+1106 LALGLTAVILTIKMI
-1121 QKQYSALQDKAD
+1121 QNQYNALQDKAD
-1133 QAAEVAKTVADNY
+1133 QAAETAKTVADNY

-1162 YDEAKRGI
+1162 YNEAKRGI

-1180 INAVREANDVALEL
+1180 INAVREANDAALEL

-1213 NKKSLES
+1213 DKKSLES

-1234 SSQLANIEATNAQN
+1234 SSQLANIEATSAQN
-1248 KADRAAIA
+1248 RADRATIA

-1266 IAGLNGLASGASGAA
+1266 IQGANGLALGASGAL
-1281 LGAGI
+1281 LGIGI
-1286 AAALTPLTGGI
+1286 ATALAPLTGGL

-1307 IVGITANTIAMD
+1307 IAGITANTIAMD

-1330 VLNKLSHA
+1330 VLSKLSHA

-1359 GALSELGLE
+1359 EALNELGLE

-1378 MNNWTAIEAQIDAT
+1378 MNNWTAIDAQIDAT

-1397 ALRAWVQQNGSVINQ
+1397 ALRAWVQQNGSAINQ
-1412 DNETYQNLSNEDKEL
+1412 DNELYKNLSDEDKKL
-1427 ANNITAKYLASEEGQ
+1427 ADSITAKYLASEEGQ
-1442 AEISRRK
+1442 AEIERRK
-1449 GGISQNQENADQ
+1449 GAFAQSQENANQ
-1461 YLIGNYGKDALQN
+1461 YLINTYGKDALQN
-1474 YKITDLAGGNVTLM
+1474 YKIIDLAGGNVTLM
-1488 KKNEEG
+1488 KKNDEG
-1494 VWETIG
+1494 AWETLG
-1500 DENGLSWD
+1500 NEDGLSWD
-1508 TIKTDLA
+1508 TIRTNLA
-1515 TRQVA
+1515 TQEVA
-1520 QFNSTRVGGEKD
+1520 KFNSTRVGGEKD

-1537 LETLREARA
+1537 LEALRQARTQ
-1546 ELEEINGLSAD
+1546 LEKIDGLAAD
-1557 SINEVLNDVASGNT
+1557 SINDILSDIADGGG
-1571 VDLSS
+1571 VDLAGIY
-1576 MLLTT
+1576 LTDK
-1581 GQIKDMRN
+1581 QRAQMQMVAN
-1589 AADNLA
+1589 QLA
-1595 TDFRSAFNEALN
+1595 NDFGSAFNEAI
-1607 AYTPDQY
+1607 ASYTPEQY
-1614 YQRMYEE
+1614 QQRMYEE
-1621 GQAILQEAAD
+1621 GQAILQDAAD
-1631 EYDLSKRTLEEYT
+1631 EYGLSKRTLEEYT

-1667 HAKFSK
+1667 HVKFSK
-1673 NLEELTHVLDSELD
+1673 NLEELTNVLDSELD

-1710 GALSKLYGVEV
+1710 NVLSKLYGVEV

-1752 VSKDYFSNLKI
+1752 VSKDYFSNLKVE
-1763 KDLNSEVIAA
+1763 DLNSEVIAA
-1773 LNLDVNQ
+1773 LDLEVNQ

-1871 TKTYQTVTE
+1871 TRTYQTVTE

-1891 VTTSTIVTNTEIIGY
+1891 VTTSTIMTDTEIIGY

-1922 ANIIADSSRVSGSRG
+1922 ANIITDSSRISGSKG
-1937 STGSK
+1937 PTSSK
-1942 SSGGGGGGSKKSAKK
+1942 SSGGGGGSKKSTKK

-1994 LRAIDKEIAKLQ
+1994 LKAIDNEIAKLQ

-2013 RYLNEIERYYQQDRA
+2013 RYLDEINRYYQQDRA

-2033 GAVFDANGII
+2033 GAVFDANGVV

-2058 ASLTDEAEEAYNAF
+2058 ASLTDEAEEAYNIF

-2089 SGNLLDKQYEIVSA
+2089 AGNLLDKQYEIVSA

-2130 TRLSEVE
+2130 TRLSDVE

-2147 QDKIMSYWIQY
+2147 QDKIMSYWVQY

-2168 EAEINAQK
+2168 EAQINEQK

-2187 QKLQDYKNSMGE
+2187 QKLRDYKKSMGE
-2199 IEDNIYDLYND
+2199 MEDNIYELYND

-2223 DQLEKYQDR
+2223 DQLENYQDR

-2253 TVEDNRAMNDS
+2253 AVEDNRAMNDS

-2290 DNARDSLGKSV
+2290 DKSRNSLGKSV
-2301 DKQGHL
+2301 DEQGHL
-2307 IDGIVADI
+2307 IDGMVADI
-2315 KQLEDVGD
+2315 RKLENAGD
-2323 LTIMEDSTIAYSQKL
+2323 LAIMENSTLAYSQKL
-2338 KDQRDEIDQQVHEK
+2338 QDQINEIDQQVHEK
-2352 QMEFISLVS
+2352 QMELISLAS
-2361 DYLNAIKDQWIDN
+2361 GYLNAIKDQWIEN
-2374 LELIGQKTKDAL
+2374 IELIGQKAKDAL

-2397 GDLTDLS
+2397 EDLTDLS
-2404 ELYLSDTRKIYELNK
+2404 ELYLTDTRKIYELNK
-2419 LNRSIQADINK
+2419 LNRNIQADINRL
-2430 IDNVAAKTKLRDL
+2430 DSVAAKTKLRDL

-2512 EQELEDKRYEL
+2512 EQELEDKQYAL

-2535 EKILALQ
+2535 EKILSLQ

-2569 TSLYQKQLDYY
+2569 TSLYQQQLNYY
-2580 YETYAQ
+2580 YKTYAQ

-2623 TDQMISETQKY
+2623 THQMTDETKKY
-2634 QEAFIQMVSDIT
+2634 QENFIQMVNDIT
-2646 GKQIN
+2646 GAQVT
-2651 SYEEAQK
+2651 SYEDAQK
-2658 AWMEYMSDTQKALN
+2658 AWQTYMADTQKQLQESTKA
-2672 EATTQATD
+2672 ATD
-2680 NFNQVAEAIKNM
+2680 NFNQVAEAIKDM
-2692 SIEFKKMIDELMVYL
+2692 SEQFRKMIEELMVYL

-2743 SNPDEYGQY
+2743 SNPGEYGQY
-2752 DWNTEKMNQII
+2752 DWNKEQMEQII
-2763 DEKAKKDKPLTEEER
+2763 DEKQKKDTPMSQEQRDAILT
-2778 KALLATAKE
+2778 TAKE
-2787 PYKTDKPGGWAE
+2787 PYSAKTDWSLA
-2799 EMQDALKA
+2799 MRNALAA
-2807 GEYDKAGQYAEYR
+2807 GDYDKAGQYAEYR
-2820 AYKVHNAGTQAEY
+2820 AYKVHNDASLKNL
-2833 AWTEADLQ
+2833 AWTEAQLQ
-2841 RQIDQYAK
+2841 AEIDQYAQDVSK
-2849 DPNEMTEAQRRRIL
+2849 MSPEQKRRIL

-2892 ILNKNDTSNLLTTIT
+2892 VLNKNDTSNLLTTIT

-2930 ASATTT
+2930 ASAAAT

>member
-1 MSQTVE
+1 MSKTVE

-38 MDTGGFRFT
+38 MNTGGFRFT
-47 QELNS
+47 QELNQ

-99 QIGPEGQNAFV
+99 KIGPEGQNAFV

-127 KLFDKLWDTLKRTA
+127 KLFDKLWDSLKRTA

-146 SLAVHGI
+146 SLAIHGI
-153 QGALSDAYDYA
+153 QSALSDAYHYA
-164 QDLNKSLNNIRIVTG
+164 EDLNKSLNNIRIVTG

-272 LGATTASSTDEIAD
+272 LGATTASSTDEIAE

-298 GLSYEYATSALAT
+298 GLSYEYATAALAT

-321 VVGTALKTLFARIEG
+321 IVGTALKTLFARIEG
-336 LQLGETLDD
+336 LKLGETLDD
-345 GTTLNKYSSAL
+345 GTTLNKYSTAL
-356 EAVGVNIKDDTG
+356 EAVGVNIKDGTG

-374 DILSEIGAKW
+374 DILDEIGAKW
-384 ETLSKDQQV
+384 ETLNKDQQV
-393 ALAQTVAGVRQYTQF
+393 ALAQTVAGIRQYTQF
-408 VALMDNWDF
+408 IALMDNWDF

-464 DFFIWLTDA
+464 DFFIWLTNA
-473 LADVVGLID
+473 LSDVVGLID
-482 KIVNSMGGLAG
+482 KIINSMGGLTG

-515 SAAYNIAGLI
+515 NAAYNMAGLI

-537 ATRDQALVQLKALRD
+537 ATRDQALVQLRALRD

-614 QAYNDSRKAR
+614 QAYNESRKAR

-636 AAENEIRK
+636 SAVNEIRK
-644 SSGPKYQSGAGSS
+644 SSGPIYRSGAGSS

-662 GANYTPGMDLT
+662 GANYMPGMDLK

-683 ARGVLKY
+683 ARGVLNY

-706 SYANGDKT
+706 SYANGDTT

-735 GLKVQE
+735 GVKVQE
-741 LQKILEFNARSMSNN
+741 LQKILEFNARSMSSN
-756 PDSLQYQAEKIG
+756 PDSLQYQAEQVSM
-768 ILESA
+768 LESA
-773 QEQLSNIMQR
+773 QEKLSNIMRR
-783 VGNTNDVETLSQ
+783 VGSTNDVGTLSQ
-795 LGAEFKKIITTAM
+795 LGTEFKKILTTTMEGTETSAEYKKAL
-808 TIDKD
+808 D
-813 NAVLKDLDK
+813 DLNS
-822 TINNVKATSNDY
+822 TINNVAATSDDY
-834 LTVMQQF
+834 QKIMQQF

-849 SISKAMGI
+849 SISEAMGT

-871 KYKIAPEAVT
+871 KYKLAPEAVT
-881 ELTQAMQ
+881 ELTQAMRT
-888 AYAKDSSKAAE
+888 YARDSSKTAE
-899 VAKILNDAIN
+899 VVKALNDAIH
-909 QSSAGMGKMSTQIDQ
+909 QSSAGMGKMTTQIDQ
-924 VAKIQNIVQGV
+924 VAKIQSVVRGV
-935 SNLAMGLSSLAAIGD
+935 SSLAMGLSSLTASIE
-950 TISNPNLSGWD
+950 TISNPDLSAWD
-961 KFVSVLMSASM
+961 KFLQVGFSAG
-972 AIGSFLPILSKFNNL
+972 IIFGSFNSFFKDLKEQSPAVNDFANSISKLTNSSGAFDQLQDLFKYTDSSDPRSQTELRDRLLASTGLSEETVDGLIGNVNELQVSALEAGQSLTDGLTRSQLAGLKLKVTLKSLGKVLKGALPIMLFAGAVAAFKLGVSAFKKMENA
-987 YQILTGQ
+987 
-994 IIIGT
+994 
-999 TAQKAATAAKA
+999 AQ
-1010 EDIAITTSQSIASA
+1010 DSA
-1024 VNIPMADEC
+1024 DALR
-1033 KKAHIAQALAASGL
+1033 AQANTVSDAY
-1047 SKKQIELITTTLL
+1047 KE
-1060 LAKAQGKSRDEIVKM
+1060 AQEAQS
-1075 TEELLKQQFAL
+1075 QFA
-1086 QSNQKILLTNI
+1086 SNLDNYKN
-1097 TKYAKQFGP
+1097 AKT
-1106 LALGLAAVTITIKMI
+1106 GLA
-1121 QKQYSALQDKAD
+1121 
-1133 QAAEVAKTVADNY
+1133 E
-1146 QSMLEAKN
+1146 
-1154 AFDSNVTK
+1154 
-1162 YDEAKRGI
+1162 
-1170 EGLTEGTTEY
+1170 LTEGTTEY
-1180 INAVREANDVALEL
+1180 KEKLLEANAAALEL
-1194 IKNNHDLKYSVD
+1194 IQNYNNLKYSI
-1206 DNGLINI
+1206 NSEGLIEI
-1213 NKKSLES
+1213 DKDSLEQAQENLLKQTEYMQWS
-1220 AQKENA
+1220 AMGSRIAADQAQAQADIVETSRNMDTSSDYNTT
-1226 EKLLQLQS
+1226 S
-1234 SSQLANIEATNAQN
+1234 SSDKAIGIGMLTGGAT
-1248 KADRAAIA
+1248 
-1256 QQLKTASDFG
+1256 
-1266 IAGLNGLASGASGAA
+1266 AA
-1281 LGAGI
+1281 LIAAGI
-1286 AAALTPLTGGI
+1286 ATFLTGGLAAPVLAAAVAGVAAGGLVGYGI
-1297 SLLTAAILGG
+1297 DASQGTYSQGEIDVINALGKANSEQWAKVQAEAAAGNEDGFLDAVHSIDGLENTSKDVIKALYDNFDAVSKNVASLQ
-1307 IVGITANTIAMD
+1307 ANTEAFRVWAQGAASGVNQNNEIYQSLDEKDQAIADVVMANKQELDPDEIRENARKHYGYLYGANWMTDAGINSDDAEKYLKYKYGDDWKNYRIIHPAGGGVTIQKRDKDNSDVWNNISEEDGVDKQDIAIALAEYDALQMQDSDKEKVEKVVSNRDNLLKTKMD
-1319 TLGTASETETS
+1319 ADIVEQVLQDYAKNGNWDSSYFTEEQWKKFGES
-1330 VLNKLSHA
+1330 GVA
-1338 TEDQQAKLDA
+1338 TEGETAWQNQYDEDA
-1348 AQAQNDVTAFT
+1348 YNHKM
-1359 GALSELGLE
+1359 SELGNSILE
-1368 GIGTDLVNEL
+1368 
-1378 MNNWTAIEAQIDAT
+1378 
-1392 QANTA
+1392 
-1397 ALRAWVQQNGSVINQ
+1397 
-1412 DNETYQNLSNEDKEL
+1412 ET
-1427 ANNITAKYLASEEGQ
+1427 
-1442 AEISRRK
+1442 AEIY
-1449 GGISQNQENADQ
+1449 GIS
-1461 YLIGNYGKDALQN
+1461 KDAL
-1474 YKITDLAGGNVTLM
+1474 KI
-1488 KKNEEG
+1488 
-1494 VWETIG
+1494 
-1500 DENGLSWD
+1500 
-1508 TIKTDLA
+1508 
-1515 TRQVA
+1515 
-1520 QFNSTRVGGEKD
+1520 
-1532 EQLKL
+1532 
-1537 LETLREARA
+1537 
-1546 ELEEINGLSAD
+1546 
-1557 SINEVLNDVASGNT
+1557 
-1571 VDLSS
+1571 
-1576 MLLTT
+1576 
-1581 GQIKDMRN
+1581 
-1589 AADNLA
+1589 
-1595 TDFRSAFNEALN
+1595 
-1607 AYTPDQY
+1607 
-1614 YQRMYEE
+1614 
-1621 GQAILQEAAD
+1621 
-1631 EYDLSKRTLEEYT
+1631 YT
-1644 EQLVENTDG
+1644 EQLVENSNG
-1653 LYTNYKTAAQAAAA
+1653 LYKNYKQAAEATA
-1667 HAKFSK
+1667 RHMKFAKAVD
-1673 NLEELTHVLDSELD
+1673 ELVDTLSDELD
-1687 TLKNLDK
+1687 ILKTINK
-1694 STPYTIKQLES
+1694 NTPKTTKQLES
-1705 MSKVG
+1705 MSKV
-1710 GALSKLYGVEV
+1710 SKKLANIYGVEV
-1721 STAFFESAENLQLL
+1721 SESFYDSAENLQLL
-1735 EKVANGSEKA
+1735 EQAAGGSMKA
-1745 LKELGLA
+1745 LQKLGTNVL
-1752 VSKDYFSNLKI
+1752 KDFTKNFNAEFAAHKKDAEAISQTNFNSAATTFSSGL
-1763 KDLNSEVIAA
+1763 DL
-1773 LNLDVNQ
+1773 
-1780 SSLDIWKNSII
+1780 I
-1791 STIDTLQSKINELA
+1791 SSKINELKTGTSLA
-1805 DGTNLADILGSTD
+1805 EIFDGAQLTMDQWLKALNTVALASGWTKQQMLDNL
-1818 AVNQFIADFNAISM
+1818 NAIGVGVDPLDITETEVM
-1832 AAGWTA
+1832 MPTTVVNEVT
-1838 DQVIAQLNNI
+1838 DQVVEKTGSDPDTYKITS
-1848 GLNINPLDVHTEK
+1848 HTTQSTEPGIEK
-1861 VTLPADEIPI
+1861 PI
-1871 TKTYQTVTE
+1871 TVAQIGDKAKINIDKTSVGNAASS
-1880 DDPTILSDGKK
+1880 I
-1891 VTTSTIVTNTEIIGY
+1891 
-1906 KGGGE
+1906 GGG
-1911 KTINV
+1911 K
-1916 ASIGQG
+1916 
-1922 ANIIADSSRVSGSRG
+1922 
-1937 STGSK
+1937 K
-1942 SSGGGGGGSKKSAKK
+1942 SSGGGGGSKKDKK
-1957 SSDEIE
+1957 KASDEIE

-1994 LRAIDKEIAKLQ
+1994 LQAIDKEIAKLQ

-2013 RYLNEIERYYQQDRA
+2013 RYLDEIERYYQQDRV

-2058 ASLTDEAEEAYNAF
+2058 ASLTDEAEEAYNVF
-2072 KETLD
+2072 KEALD

-2089 SGNLLDKQYEIVSA
+2089 SGNLLDKQYEIISA

-2137 KASLQVFAIN
+2137 KASLQVFAVN

-2168 EAEINAQK
+2168 EEDINAQK

-2223 DQLEKYQDR
+2223 DKLENYQDR

-2253 TVEDNRAMNDS
+2253 TIEDNRAMNDS

-2290 DNARDSLGKSV
+2290 DKSRDSLGKSV
-2301 DKQGHL
+2301 DEQGNL

-2323 LTIMEDSTIAYSQKL
+2323 LTIMEDSTKAYSQKL
-2338 KDQRDEIDQQVHEK
+2338 QNQIDEIDQQVHEK
-2352 QMEFISLVS
+2352 QMELISLAS
-2361 DYLNAIKDQWIDN
+2361 DYLNAIKDQWINN

-2404 ELYLSDTRKIYELNK
+2404 ELYLSNTRKIYELNK
-2419 LNRSIQADINK
+2419 LNRNIQADINK
-2430 IDNVAAKTKLRDL
+2430 IDNVAEKTKLRDL

-2535 EKILALQ
+2535 EKILSLQ

-2555 DLSDEQKKQRAEEL
+2555 DLSDEQKKKRAEEL

-2580 YETYAQ
+2580 YKTYAQ
-2586 ALEASGLAYEETIL
+2586 ALQASGLAYEETIL

-2623 TDQMISETQKY
+2623 ADQMISETQKY
-2634 QEAFIQMVSDIT
+2634 QEAFTQMVSDIT

-2658 AWMEYMSDTQKALN
+2658 AWMEYMSNTQKALN
-2672 EATTQATD
+2672 EATAQATN
-2680 NFNQVAEAIKNM
+2680 NFNEVAEAIQNM
-2692 SIEFKKMIDELMVYL
+2692 SKEFKKLIDELIVYL

-2743 SNPDEYGQY
+2743 SNPNEYGQY
-2752 DWNTEKMNQII
+2752 DWDTDKMNQII
-2763 DEKAKKDKPLTEEER
+2763 DEKQNKDTPMSQEQRE
-2778 KALLATAKE
+2778 ALLATAKE
-2787 PYKTDKPGGWAE
+2787 PYSAKTDWSLA
-2799 EMQDALKA
+2799 MRNALSA

-2820 AYKVHNAGTQAEY
+2820 AYKVHNDASLKDL
-2833 AWTEADLQ
+2833 AWTEAQLQ
-2841 RQIDQYAK
+2841 AEIDRYAQDVSK
-2849 DPNEMTEAQRRRIL
+2849 MSPEQKRRIL

-2892 ILNKNDTSNLLTTIT
+2892 VLNKNDTSNLLTTVT

>member
-127 KLFDKLWDTLKRTA
+127 KLFDKLWDSLKRTA

-146 SLAVHGI
+146 SLAIHGI

-195 AKELSSTTLNY
+195 AKELSSTTLDY

-336 LQLGETLDD
+336 LQLGKTLED

-368 NLKKMD
+368 NLKDMD
-374 DILSEIGAKW
+374 NILSEIGAKW

-473 LADVVGLID
+473 LSDVVGLID

-587 ITSEQAA
+587 ITSEQAD

-636 AAENEIRK
+636 VAENEIRK
-644 SSGPKYQSGAGSS
+644 SSRPIYRAGAGSS

-662 GANYTPGMDLT
+662 GANYTPGMDLK
-673 QNLPVKGSSA
+673 QDLPVEGSA
-683 ARGVLKY
+683 DARGVLKY
-690 VRENSNNS
+690 VQKNSNNS

-735 GLKVQE
+735 GVKVQE

-795 LGAEFKKIITTAM
+795 LGAEFKKIITTTM
-808 TIDKD
+808 SIDE
-813 NAVLKDLDK
+813 NNTALQDLDG

-849 SISKAMGI
+849 SISKAMDA

-871 KYKIAPEAVT
+871 KYEIAPEAVT

-909 QSSAGMGKMSTQIDQ
+909 QSSAGMGKMSTQIDR
-924 VAKIQNIVQGV
+924 VAKIQNIVQGI
-935 SNLAMGLSSLAAIGD
+935 SNLTMGLSSLTAIAD
-950 TISNPNLSGWD
+950 TISNPDLSGWD
-961 KFVSVLMSASM
+961 KFTSVLMSVSM
-972 AIGSFLPILSKFNNL
+972 AMGSFLPILKS
-987 YQILTGQ
+987 
-994 IIIGT
+994 
-999 TAQKAATAAKA
+999 AKA
-1010 EDIAITTSQSIASA
+1010 LYSSLKLA
-1024 VNIPMADEC
+1024 VEAE
-1033 KKAHIAQALAASGL
+1033 AAAQALSVSVNEAA
-1047 SKKQIELITTTLL
+1047 T
-1060 LAKAQGKSRDEIVKM
+1060 IVKNKNALAIIFEKES
-1075 TEELLKQQFAL
+1075 TNKLTQEEAIQQIKALTGIEITNEKAFAHYKSKIAILQEATATDVLTMAIRRLGAVISKYKAFILVAAAIAIAVETSKMLKDAMNATQE
-1086 QSNQKILLTNI
+1086 
-1097 TKYAKQFGP
+1097 
-1106 LALGLAAVTITIKMI
+1106 
-1121 QKQYSALQDKAD
+1121 
-1133 QAAEVAKTVADNY
+1133 AAEAAQETATNLANAYNEAKTAYNELTTAWDNY
-1146 QSMLEAKN
+1146 NTAKDN
-1154 AFDSNVTK
+1154 LK
-1162 YDEAKRGI
+1162 E
-1170 EGLTEGTTEY
+1170 LTEGTIEY
-1180 INAVREANDVALEL
+1180 TDAVREANEAALQL
-1194 IKNNHDLKYSVD
+1194 INNYDGIKYTVGND
-1206 DNGLINI
+1206 GLIELD
-1213 NKKSLES
+1213 KDSVLAAQQQKSK
-1220 AQKENA
+1220 Q
-1226 EKLLQLQS
+1226 LLQQQAVVQS
-1234 SSQLANIEATNAQN
+1234 ARMNASAAQTDVDIETTAGKMHTLSDVTPTANYMAGGAAGGAMAGALA
-1248 KADRAAIA
+1248 
-1256 QQLKTASDFG
+1256 
-1266 IAGLNGLASGASGAA
+1266 GAA
-1281 LGAGI
+1281 LSSSALAGAVLGSVVPVVGNI
-1286 AAALTPLTGGI
+1286 IGAIIGGAIMGSGLGAVATG
-1297 SLLTAAILGG
+1297 L
-1307 IVGITANTIAMD
+1307 TIADSGGM
-1319 TLGTASETETS
+1319 ASKTEVETIKELAKADEETW
-1330 VLNKLSHA
+1330 
-1338 TEDQQAKLDA
+1338 AKIQA
-1348 AQAQNDVTAFT
+1348 AQAQNDNQAFAEAVRSIDGLTNISDDMLNAIDGQFEAVSDNVTALQANTTALQAWFKASASGINTDNDYYNNLSDADQKLAASIRAGQITQEDIKSEQERIDKYQTDKSIAEDYFEKAGYDSKTQKIEKNEDGDWVLRTQDAAGNWNDGFKIAIDEMTEYLAKYNLGQATEENVGEQLAAYQQARKNLANNNVNISDKDRDAILQHYADTGEWDFT
-1359 GALSELGLE
+1359 ALSEETAQAFADAIKQTDKFLFEPVNEGLE
-1368 GIGTDLVNEL
+1368 YRDSDQGKRAYQDNINTKITGLSDEYGVTTGYIEEQTAAIMANNKAYANNQRAALDLVESQLKTQVALETASDEFKNNKEVLTNWANGLDKSLEAQKKVNSFKKSLKELFGVQFNDKFLIENFETIQAALEGDEEAYKRLQKLAAKQVILDIKGASSVNEL
-1378 MNNWTAIEAQIDAT
+1378 PIKLQGLYNLIDMMPDLEIGAT
-1392 QANTA
+1392 LDDTGF
-1397 ALRAWVQQNGSVINQ
+1397 R
-1412 DNETYQNLSNEDKEL
+1412 
-1427 ANNITAKYLASEEGQ
+1427 
-1442 AEISRRK
+1442 
-1449 GGISQNQENADQ
+1449 
-1461 YLIGNYGKDALQN
+1461 
-1474 YKITDLAGGNVTLM
+1474 
-1488 KKNEEG
+1488 G
-1494 VWETIG
+1494 V
-1500 DENGLSWD
+1500 L
-1508 TIKTDLA
+1508 
-1515 TRQVA
+1515 
-1520 QFNSTRVGGEKD
+1520 
-1532 EQLKL
+1532 EQL
-1537 LETLREARA
+1537 
-1546 ELEEINGLSAD
+1546 
-1557 SINEVLNDVASGNT
+1557 
-1571 VDLSS
+1571 
-1576 MLLTT
+1576 
-1581 GQIKDMRN
+1581 
-1589 AADNLA
+1589 
-1595 TDFRSAFNEALN
+1595 
-1607 AYTPDQY
+1607 
-1614 YQRMYEE
+1614 
-1621 GQAILQEAAD
+1621 
-1631 EYDLSKRTLEEYT
+1631 
-1644 EQLVENTDG
+1644 
-1653 LYTNYKTAAQAAAA
+1653 
-1667 HAKFSK
+1667 
-1673 NLEELTHVLDSELD
+1673 
-1687 TLKNLDK
+1687 
-1694 STPYTIKQLES
+1694 
-1705 MSKVG
+1705 
-1710 GALSKLYGVEV
+1710 
-1721 STAFFESAENLQLL
+1721 
-1735 EKVANGSEKA
+1735 
-1745 LKELGLA
+1745 
-1752 VSKDYFSNLKI
+1752 
-1763 KDLNSEVIAA
+1763 
-1773 LNLDVNQ
+1773 
-1780 SSLDIWKNSII
+1780 
-1791 STIDTLQSKINELA
+1791 LA
-1805 DGTNLADILGSTD
+1805 DGQITVDQMNSILSGIGFTPDITY
-1818 AVNQFIADFNAISM
+1818 V
-1832 AAGWTA
+1832 
-1838 DQVIAQLNNI
+1838 
-1848 GLNINPLDVHTEK
+1848 
-1861 VTLPADEIPI
+1861 EIPAS
-1871 TKTYQTVTE
+1871 QASAFVNGQE
-1880 DDPTILSDGKK
+1880 QEILVPDG
-1891 VTTSTIVTNTEIIGY
+1891 EGGY
-1906 KGGGE
+1906 VK
-1911 KTINV
+1911 KTITTKNDLKAYGAQTIRIPV
-1916 ASIGQG
+1916 IGNLTKEQQSVIG
-1922 ANIIADSSRVSGSRG
+1922 SGNGKIIANATFTGMGSARGLSSPSSSG
-1937 STGSK
+1937 
-1942 SSGGGGGGSKKSAKK
+1942 GGGGGGSKKDKK
-1957 SSDEIE
+1957 KASDEIE

-2013 RYLNEIERYYQQDRA
+2013 RYLNEIEHYYQQDRA

-2072 KETLD
+2072 KEALD

-2187 QKLQDYKNSMGE
+2187 QKLRDYKNSMGE

-2290 DNARDSLGKSV
+2290 DKTRDSLGKNV
-2301 DKQGHL
+2301 DEQGHL
-2307 IDGIVADI
+2307 TDGIVADI

-2352 QMEFISLVS
+2352 QMEFISLAS

-2580 YETYAQ
+2580 YTTYAQ

-2634 QEAFIQMVSDIT
+2634 QEDFIQMVSDIT

-2672 EATTQATD
+2672 EATTQATN
-2680 NFNQVAEAIKNM
+2680 NFNEVAEAIKNM

-2849 DPNEMTEAQRRRIL
+2849 DPNEMTEAQKRRIL

-2892 ILNKNDTSNLLTTIT
+2892 VLNKNDTSNLLTTVT

>member
-1 MSQTVE
+1 MSRTVE

-16 AQAEQALNRLQT
+16 SSAEQALHKLQS
-28 SLRNISTQSN
+28 SLRNISTQTN
-38 MDTGGFRFT
+38 LDTGGLRFT
-47 QELNS
+47 NELNQ
-52 ASDAAIK
+52 ASEAAIK
-59 LRQNLSN
+59 LRQNLQN

-74 LDLSKFR
+74 LDLSKFQR
-81 KEMDKSGMSLEKY
+81 EMDKSGMSLEKY
-94 RVALQ
+94 RLVLQ
-99 QIGPEGQNAFV
+99 QIGPSGQEAFT

-122 LTHSI
+122 LTRSLG
-127 KLFDKLWDTLKRTA
+127 LFDKLWDTLKRTA

-146 SLAVHGI
+146 SNIMHGL
-153 QGALSDAYDYA
+153 QSALSDAYDYA
-164 QDLNKSLNNIRIVTG
+164 QDLNESLNNIRIVTG

-195 AKELSSTTLNY
+195 AKELSATTLDY

-240 AETVSQQMTAVWENF
+240 AQTVSQQMTAVWENF

-356 EAVGVNIKDDTG
+356 EAIGVNIKDDTG
-368 NLKKMD
+368 NLKAMD
-374 DILSEIGAKW
+374 NILSEIGAKW

-425 YGAEGTLEKQQKIYE
+425 YGAEGTLEEQQKIYE

-445 ARNRLQASVE
+445 ARNRLQASME
-455 TLYDELLKD
+455 TLYNDLLKD

-473 LADVVGLID
+473 LSDVVGLID
-482 KIVNSMGGLAG
+482 KIVDSMGGLTG

-515 SAAYNIAGLI
+515 TAAYNVGGLI
-525 PSVNQKRQEADL
+525 PSVNSKRQEADL
-537 ATRDQALVQLKALRD
+537 ALKNKTMAEWKIMQDEYQGNLNNSASKAS
-552 YQAGGGRGGEAV
+552 YQAY
-564 NASIKAYEQISKIEE
+564 SQISRIEE
-579 TRLRLGKS
+579 TRLRLGKG
-587 ITSEQAA
+587 ITEQQTAI
-594 TLDIYRE
+594 LDTYRE
-601 QLEIMEKAAQKQG
+601 QLELLEKVAKTQG
-614 QAYNDSRKAR
+614 QQVDATRKERVEAEAYMSLLQDQAEQQIKSRFTA
-624 NEQMNYV
+624 
-631 KILQA
+631 
-636 AAENEIRK
+636 
-644 SSGPKYQSGAGSS
+644 KYRAGAGSS
-657 WLNRV
+657 WLNTV
-662 GANYTPGMDLT
+662 GANYKKGMDISSIA
-673 QNLPVKGSSA
+673 LPQEKGA
-683 ARGVLKY
+683 AAKGILKY
-690 VRENSNNS
+690 LNESTGRQINWEDVQAYSSGNITNENYDAISS
-698 NIQWADIQ
+698 
-706 SYANGDKT
+706 
-714 AQNYN
+714 
-719 IVAQAIERL
+719 AIERL
-728 RDTSAEA
+728 RDRSDEAEQSVARLNEILKFSPSSGKNSGELQKQAELIGTIEGIAPQLENIKIRMSNIGVGEESGENIAKLTSHFRELLETVGYSEDELKDFNTEVEGSKTDIESLTAIMNRYLAGSGNTLSITNKLTSAE
-735 GLKVQE
+735 
-741 LQKILEFNARSMSNN
+741 
-756 PDSLQYQAEKIG
+756 
-768 ILESA
+768 
-773 QEQLSNIMQR
+773 
-783 VGNTNDVETLSQ
+783 ETLNQTLSE
-795 LGAEFKKIITTAM
+795 L
-808 TIDKD
+808 
-813 NAVLKDLDK
+813 
-822 TINNVKATSNDY
+822 
-834 LTVMQQF
+834 
-841 IKGGGNVT
+841 VT
-849 SISKAMGI
+849 
-857 ANEKLNKTMQDLVV
+857 
-871 KYKIAPEAVT
+871 KYNIAPEAVT
-881 ELTQAMQ
+881 RLRNALQN
-888 AYAKDSSKAAE
+888 YARTATNAE
-899 VAKILNDAIN
+899 GVTEALKNAIKSTDAGLSQMGQSVDKI
-909 QSSAGMGKMSTQIDQ
+909 Q
-924 VAKIQNIVQGV
+924 KIQNVTTTIT
-935 SNLAMGLSSLAAIGD
+935 SLAMGISSLTSIF
-950 TISNPNLSGWD
+950 TTLSNPDLSAWD
-961 KFVSVLMSASM
+961 KFTSVLMSASM
-972 AIGSFLPILSKFNNL
+972 AMGSFLPILKS
-987 YQILTGQ
+987 
-994 IIIGT
+994 
-999 TAQKAATAAKA
+999 
-1010 EDIAITTSQSIASA
+1010 
-1024 VNIPMADEC
+1024 
-1033 KKAHIAQALAASGL
+1033 AQALYSSLKLAVEAEAAAQAL
-1047 SKKQIELITTTLL
+1047 SVSMNEAAI
-1060 LAKAQGKSRDEIVKM
+1060 IVKNKNALAIIFEKEA
-1075 TEELLKQQFAL
+1075 TGKLTQEEAIRQIKALTGIEITNAEAFAHYKNTIATLQEATATDVLTMAIHRLGAVISKYKIFILIAAAIAIAVETSKMLKDAMNATQE
-1086 QSNQKILLTNI
+1086 
-1097 TKYAKQFGP
+1097 
-1106 LALGLAAVTITIKMI
+1106 
-1121 QKQYSALQDKAD
+1121 
-1133 QAAEVAKTVADNY
+1133 AAEAAQETATNLANAYNEAKTAYNELTTAWDNY
-1146 QSMLEAKN
+1146 NTAKDN
-1154 AFDSNVTK
+1154 LK
-1162 YDEAKRGI
+1162 E
-1170 EGLTEGTTEY
+1170 LTEGTIEY
-1180 INAVREANDVALEL
+1180 TDAVREANEAALQL
-1194 IKNNHDLKYSVD
+1194 INNYDGIKYTVGND
-1206 DNGLINI
+1206 GLIELD
-1213 NKKSLES
+1213 KDSVLAAQQEKSK
-1220 AQKENA
+1220 Q
-1226 EKLLQLQS
+1226 LLQQQAVVQS
-1234 SSQLANIEATNAQN
+1234 ARMNASAAQTDVDIETTAGKMRTSSDIMPTANYMAGGAAGGAMAGALA
-1248 KADRAAIA
+1248 
-1256 QQLKTASDFG
+1256 
-1266 IAGLNGLASGASGAA
+1266 GAA
-1281 LGAGI
+1281 LGSIVPVVGNIIGAIIGGAI
-1286 AAALTPLTGGI
+1286 MGSGLGAVATG
-1297 SLLTAAILGG
+1297 L
-1307 IVGITANTIAMD
+1307 TIADSGGM
-1319 TLGTASETETS
+1319 ASKTEVETIKELAKADKETW
-1330 VLNKLSHA
+1330 
-1338 TEDQQAKLDA
+1338 AKIQA
-1348 AQAQNDVTAFT
+1348 AQAQNDNQAFAEAVRSIDGLANISDDMLNAIDGQFEAVSDNVTA
-1359 GALSELGLE
+1359 L
-1368 GIGTDLVNEL
+1368 
-1378 MNNWTAIEAQIDAT
+1378 
-1392 QANTA
+1392 QANTT
-1397 ALRAWVQQNGSVINQ
+1397 ALQAWFKASASGINT
-1412 DNETYQNLSNEDKEL
+1412 DNDYYNNLSDADQKLAASIRAGQITQEDIKSEQERIDKYQTDKSIAEDYFEKAGYDSKTQKIEKNEDGDWVLRTQDAAGNWNDGFKIAIDEMTEYLAKYNLGQATEENVGEQLTAYQQVRKNL
-1427 ANNITAKYLASEEGQ
+1427 ANNNINISDKDRDAILQHYADTGEWDFTGLSTEVAEAFADAIKQTDKFLSEPVEEGINYRNSDQGERAYQDSINQKTNELSDEYGVTTGYIEEQTAAIVANNKAYANNQRAALDLVENQLKAQVALDAASEEFKNNKTVLTDW
-1442 AEISRRK
+1442 AK
-1449 GGISQNQENADQ
+1449 GLDNSLEAQ
-1461 YLIGNYGKDALQN
+1461 
-1474 YKITDLAGGNVTLM
+1474 
-1488 KKNEEG
+1488 KK
-1494 VWETIG
+1494 V
-1500 DENGLSWD
+1500 
-1508 TIKTDLA
+1508 
-1515 TRQVA
+1515 
-1520 QFNSTRVGGEKD
+1520 NSFK
-1532 EQLKL
+1532 
-1537 LETLREARA
+1537 
-1546 ELEEINGLSAD
+1546 
-1557 SINEVLNDVASGNT
+1557 
-1571 VDLSS
+1571 
-1576 MLLTT
+1576 
-1581 GQIKDMRN
+1581 
-1589 AADNLA
+1589 
-1595 TDFRSAFNEALN
+1595 
-1607 AYTPDQY
+1607 
-1614 YQRMYEE
+1614 
-1621 GQAILQEAAD
+1621 
-1631 EYDLSKRTLEEYT
+1631 
-1644 EQLVENTDG
+1644 
-1653 LYTNYKTAAQAAAA
+1653 
-1667 HAKFSK
+1667 
-1673 NLEELTHVLDSELD
+1673 
-1687 TLKNLDK
+1687 K
-1694 STPYTIKQLES
+1694 S
-1705 MSKVG
+1705 
-1710 GALSKLYGVEV
+1710 
-1721 STAFFESAENLQLL
+1721 
-1735 EKVANGSEKA
+1735 
-1745 LKELGLA
+1745 LKELFGIQFNDDFLIEN
-1752 VSKDYFSNLKI
+1752 FETI
-1763 KDLNSEVIAA
+1763 QAA
-1773 LNLDVNQ
+1773 LEGDEEAYKRLQKLAAKQVILDVKGA
-1780 SSLDIWKNSII
+1780 SSVDELPIQ
-1791 STIDTLQSKINELA
+1791 LQSLYNLIEVMPDLEVGATLDDSGFKLTLERLLA
-1805 DGTNLADILGSTD
+1805 AGQITVD
-1818 AVNQFIADFNAISM
+1818 QMNAILS
-1832 AAGWTA
+1832 G
-1838 DQVIAQLNNI
+1838 I
-1848 GLNINPLDVHTEK
+1848 GFTPDISYV
-1861 VTLPADEIPI
+1861 EIPAN
-1871 TKTYQTVTE
+1871 QASAFVGSQE
-1880 DDPTILSDGKK
+1880 QEILVPNSDGGYNKK
-1891 VTTSTIVTNTEIIGY
+1891 TITTQNDLKALGTQTIRIPIIGNLT
-1906 KGGGE
+1906 KDQQSAIKSGSG
-1911 KTINV
+1911 K
-1916 ASIGQG
+1916 
-1922 ANIIADSSRVSGSRG
+1922 IIANATFTGKG
-1937 STGSK
+1937 STGNLSP
-1942 SSGGGGGGSKKSAKK
+1942 SSSGGGGGGGSKKDKK
-1957 SSDEIE
+1957 KASDEIE

-1994 LRAIDKEIAKLQ
+1994 LKAIDKEIAKLQ

-2072 KETLD
+2072 KEALD

-2168 EAEINAQK
+2168 GAEINAQK

-2223 DQLEKYQDR
+2223 DQLENYQDR

-2253 TVEDNRAMNDS
+2253 TVENNRAMNDS

-2279 IDLLKARREEL
+2279 IDLLKTRREEL
-2290 DNARDSLGKSV
+2290 NKARDSLGKSV

-2307 IDGIVADI
+2307 IDGVVADI

-2338 KDQRDEIDQQVHEK
+2338 QDQIDEIDQQVHEK
-2352 QMEFISLVS
+2352 QMELISLAS
-2361 DYLNAIKDQWIDN
+2361 DYLNAIKDQWINN

-2512 EQELEDKRYEL
+2512 EQELEDKRYKL

-2535 EKILALQ
+2535 EKILSLQ

-2634 QEAFIQMVSDIT
+2634 QEAFTQMVSDIT

-2658 AWMEYMSDTQKALN
+2658 AWLDYMSDTQKALN
-2672 EATTQATD
+2672 EATTQATN
-2680 NFNQVAEAIKNM
+2680 NFNEVAEAIKNM
-2692 SIEFKKMIDELMVYL
+2692 STEFKKMIDELMVYL

-2752 DWNTEKMNQII
+2752 DWNTDKMEQII
-2763 DEKAKKDKPLTEEER
+2763 DEKQNKDTPMSQEQKE
-2778 KALLATAKE
+2778 AILATAKE
-2787 PYKTDKPGGWAE
+2787 PYSAKTDYSLA
-2799 EMQDALKA
+2799 MRNALAA

-2820 AYKVHNAGTQAEY
+2820 AYKVHNDASLKNL
-2833 AWTEADLQ
+2833 AWTEAQLQ
-2841 RQIDQYAK
+2841 AEIDQYAQDVSK
-2849 DPNEMTEAQRRRIL
+2849 MKPEQKRRIL

-2892 ILNKNDTSNLLTTIT
+2892 VLNKNDTSNLLTTIT

>member
-1 MSQTVE
+1 MSRTVE

-16 AQAEQALNRLQT
+16 SSAEQALNRLQS
-28 SLRNISTQSN
+28 SLRNISTQN
-38 MDTGGFRFT
+38 NLDTGGLRFT
-47 QELNS
+47 SELNQ
-52 ASDAAIK
+52 ASEAAIK
-59 LRQNLSN
+59 LRQNLQN

-74 LDLSKFR
+74 LDLSKFQR
-81 KEMDKSGMSLEKY
+81 EMDKSGMSLEKY
-94 RVALQ
+94 RLALQ
-99 QIGPEGQNAFV
+99 QIGPSGQEAFT

-122 LTHSI
+122 LTRSLG
-127 KLFDKLWDTLKRTA
+127 LFDKLWDTLKRTA

-146 SLAVHGI
+146 SNIMHGF
-153 QGALSDAYDYA
+153 QSALSDAYNYA
-164 QDLNKSLNNIRIVTG
+164 QDLNKSLNDIRIVTG
-179 YSADRMAD
+179 YGADRMAD

-195 AKELSSTTLNY
+195 AKELSATTLDY

-240 AETVSQQMTAVWENF
+240 AQSVSQQMTAVWENF
-255 MKDGQHATEYYA
+255 MKNGEHATEYYA
-267 DVMAA
+267 DVMTA
-272 LGATTASSTDEIAD
+272 LGAATASSTDEIAD

-298 GLSYEYATSALAT
+298 GLSYEYATAAFTT

-336 LQLGETLDD
+336 LSLGETLED
-345 GTTLNKYSSAL
+345 GTTLNKYSTAL
-356 EAVGVNIKDDTG
+356 QAVGVNIKDDTG
-368 NLKKMD
+368 NLKDMD
-374 DILSEIGAKW
+374 DILDEIGSKW

-425 YGAEGTLEKQQKIYE
+425 YSAEGTLEEQQKIYE

-445 ARNRLQASVE
+445 ARNRLQASME
-455 TLYDELLKD
+455 TLYDDLLKD

-473 LADVVGLID
+473 LFDVVGLID
-482 KIVNSMGGLAG
+482 KIIDSMGGLAG
-493 LLPGLILL
+493 LLPSLILL

-508 KIINGIS
+508 KIINSIS
-515 SAAYNIAGLI
+515 TVAYNIGGLI
-525 PSVNQKRQEADL
+525 PSVNSKRQEADL
-537 ATRDQALVQLKALRD
+537 ALKEKTMTEWKMMQD
-552 YQAGGGRGGEAV
+552 YQGTLNNSASKASYEAY
-564 NASIKAYEQISKIEE
+564 SQISKVEE
-579 TRLRLGKS
+579 TRLRLGKG
-587 ITSEQAA
+587 ITEQQTAI
-594 TLDIYRE
+594 LDTYRE
-601 QLEIMEKAAQKQG
+601 QLEMLEKVAKAQG
-614 QAYNDSRKAR
+614 QQVNITRKER
-624 NEQMNYV
+624 EE
-631 KILQA
+631 
-636 AAENEIRK
+636 AENYMSLLKMQSEDNIRFK
-644 SSGPKYQSGAGSS
+644 AKATWRPGAGSA
-657 WLNRV
+657 WLNAV
-662 GANYTPGMDLT
+662 GANYKKGMDISSIA
-673 QNLPVKGSSA
+673 LPKESGTAAKGI
-683 ARGVLKY
+683 LKY
-690 VRENSNNS
+690 LNESTGRLINWEDVQAYSSGNTANENYDAIAS
-698 NIQWADIQ
+698 
-706 SYANGDKT
+706 
-714 AQNYN
+714 
-719 IVAQAIERL
+719 AIERL
-728 RDTSAEA
+728 RDRSEEAEQSVARLNEILKFSPSSGKNSGELQKQAELIGTIEGIAPQLENIKTRMSNIGFGEESGENIAKLTSHFKELLKTVGYSEDELKQFDNEIKDSETDIGLLTRTMEQYLAGSGNTLSITNKLTSAE
-735 GLKVQE
+735 
-741 LQKILEFNARSMSNN
+741 
-756 PDSLQYQAEKIG
+756 
-768 ILESA
+768 
-773 QEQLSNIMQR
+773 
-783 VGNTNDVETLSQ
+783 ETLNQTLSE
-795 LGAEFKKIITTAM
+795 L
-808 TIDKD
+808 
-813 NAVLKDLDK
+813 
-822 TINNVKATSNDY
+822 
-834 LTVMQQF
+834 
-841 IKGGGNVT
+841 VT
-849 SISKAMGI
+849 
-857 ANEKLNKTMQDLVV
+857 
-871 KYKIAPEAVT
+871 KYNIAPEAVT
-881 ELTQAMQ
+881 RLRNALQN
-888 AYAKDSSKAAE
+888 YARTATNAE
-899 VAKILNDAIN
+899 GVTEALKNAIKSTDVGLSQMGQSVDKI
-909 QSSAGMGKMSTQIDQ
+909 Q
-924 VAKIQNIVQGV
+924 KIQNVTTTIT
-935 SNLAMGLSSLAAIGD
+935 SLAMGISSLTSIF
-950 TISNPNLSGWD
+950 TTLSNPDLSAWD
-961 KFVSVLMSASM
+961 KFTSVLMSASM
-972 AIGSFLPILSKFNNL
+972 ALGSFLPVLKSAQTLYSSLKFAVEAETL
-987 YQILTGQ
+987 
-994 IIIGT
+994 
-999 TAQKAATAAKA
+999 AKAA
-1010 EDIAITTSQSIASA
+1010 SISVGTASA
-1024 VNIPMADEC
+1024 VVKNKDALATIFEEAATEKLGNVQVAQRIKALLNCSATDALTLARNRETAAALQEATATEVL
-1033 KKAHIAQALAASGL
+1033 KKALSSFGKIIARFGFLAA
-1047 SKKQIELITTTLL
+1047 
-1060 LAKAQGKSRDEIVKM
+1060 
-1075 TEELLKQQFAL
+1075 
-1086 QSNQKILLTNI
+1086 
-1097 TKYAKQFGP
+1097 
-1106 LALGLAAVTITIKMI
+1106 GLAAVVLTIKMV
-1121 QKQYSALQDKAD
+1121 QNQYSALQDKAD
-1133 QAAEVAKTVADNY
+1133 QAAETAKTVADNY

-1162 YDEAKRGI
+1162 YDDAKRGI

-1180 INAVREANDVALEL
+1180 INAVREANDAALEL

-1213 NKKSLES
+1213 DKKSLES

-1234 SSQLANIEATNAQN
+1234 SSQLANIEATSAQN
-1248 KADRAAIA
+1248 KADRATIA
-1256 QQLKTASDFG
+1256 QQLKTTSDFG
-1266 IAGLNGLASGASGAA
+1266 IQGANGLAFGASGAL
-1281 LGAGI
+1281 LGIGI
-1286 AAALTPLTGGI
+1286 ATALAPLTGGL

-1307 IVGITANTIAMD
+1307 IAGITANTIAMD
-1319 TLGTASETETS
+1319 TLGTASEAETS

-1359 GALSELGLE
+1359 EALSELGLE

-1378 MNNWTAIEAQIDAT
+1378 MNNWTAIDAQIDAT

-1397 ALRAWVQQNGSVINQ
+1397 ALRAWVQQNGSAINQ
-1412 DNETYQNLSNEDKEL
+1412 DNETYKNLSNEDKKL
-1427 ANNITAKYLASEEGQ
+1427 ADSITAKYLASEEGQ
-1442 AEISRRK
+1442 AEIERRK
-1449 GGISQNQENADQ
+1449 GAFAQSQENANQ
-1461 YLIGNYGKDALQN
+1461 YLINTYGKDALQN
-1474 YKITDLAGGNVTLM
+1474 YKIIDLAGGNVTLM
-1488 KKNEEG
+1488 KKNDEG
-1494 VWETIG
+1494 AWETLG
-1500 DENGLSWD
+1500 NEDGLSWD
-1508 TIKTDLA
+1508 TIKTNLA
-1515 TRQVA
+1515 TQEVA

-1537 LETLREARA
+1537 LEALRQARTQ
-1546 ELEEINGLSAD
+1546 LEKIDGLAAD
-1557 SINEVLNDVASGNT
+1557 SINDILSDVANGEG
-1571 VDLSS
+1571 VDLAGIY
-1576 MLLTT
+1576 LTDK
-1581 GQIKDMRN
+1581 QRAQMQMVAN
-1589 AADNLA
+1589 ELA
-1595 TDFRSAFNEALN
+1595 NDFGSAFNEAI
-1607 AYTPDQY
+1607 ASYTPEQY
-1614 YQRMYEE
+1614 QQRMYEE
-1621 GQAILQEAAD
+1621 GQAILQDAAD
-1631 EYDLSKRTLEEYT
+1631 EYELSKRTLEEYT
-1644 EQLVENTDG
+1644 KQLVENTDG

-1673 NLEELTHVLDSELD
+1673 NLEELTNVLDSELD

-1694 STPYTIKQLES
+1694 NTPYTIKQLES

-1710 GALSKLYGVEV
+1710 GVLSKLYGVEV

-1763 KDLNSEVIAA
+1763 EDLNSEVIAA
-1773 LNLDVNQ
+1773 LDLDVNQ
-1780 SSLDIWKNSII
+1780 SSLDIWKNSVI

-1861 VTLPADEIPI
+1861 VTLPPDEIPI
-1871 TKTYQTVTE
+1871 TRTYQTVTE

-1891 VTTSTIVTNTEIIGY
+1891 VTTSTIMTDTEIIGY

-1922 ANIIADSSRVSGSRG
+1922 ANIIADSSRVAGSKG
-1937 STGSK
+1937 STGPK
-1942 SSGGGGGGSKKSAKK
+1942 SSGGGGGGSKKSTKK

-1994 LRAIDKEIAKLQ
+1994 LKAIDKEIAKLQ

-2013 RYLNEIERYYQQDRA
+2013 RYLDEIERYYQQDHA

-2033 GAVFDANGII
+2033 GAVFDGNGII

-2058 ASLTDEAEEAYNAF
+2058 TSLTDEAEEAYNTF

-2089 SGNLLDKQYEIVSA
+2089 AGNLLDKQYEIVSA

-2120 DKLDYLERRL
+2120 DKLDYLEHRL

-2147 QDKIMSYWIQY
+2147 QDKIMSYWVQY
-2158 ATYAEAIKDI
+2158 ATYAEAIKDV
-2168 EAEINAQK
+2168 EAQINEQK

-2187 QKLQDYKNSMGE
+2187 QKLRDYKKSMGE
-2199 IEDNIYDLYND
+2199 MEDNIYELYND

-2223 DQLEKYQDR
+2223 DQLENYQDR

-2290 DNARDSLGKSV
+2290 DKANKSLGVST
-2301 DKQGHL
+2301 DKQGRL
-2307 IDGIVADI
+2307 IEGLVSDI
-2315 KQLEDVGD
+2315 KELENVGD
-2323 LTIMEDSTIAYSQKL
+2323 TTIMEDSAKAYSQKL
-2338 KDQRDEIDQQVHEK
+2338 QDQIGEIDQQVHEK
-2352 QMEFISLVS
+2352 QMELISLAS
-2361 DYLNAIKDQWIDN
+2361 DYLNAIKDQWIEN

-2397 GDLTDLS
+2397 EDLTDLS
-2404 ELYLSDTRKIYELNK
+2404 ELYLTNTRKIYELNK
-2419 LNRSIQADINK
+2419 LNRNIQADINK
-2430 IDNVAAKTKLRDL
+2430 LDSVSAKTKLRDL

-2512 EQELEDKRYEL
+2512 EQELEDKQYAL

-2535 EKILALQ
+2535 EKILSLQ

-2555 DLSDEQKKQRAEEL
+2555 DLSDEQKKQRAKEL

-2580 YETYAQ
+2580 YKTYAQ

-2623 TDQMISETQKY
+2623 TDQMINETQKY
-2634 QEAFIQMVSDIT
+2634 QEAFTQMVSDIT

-2658 AWMEYMSDTQKALN
+2658 AWMDYMGNTQKALN
-2672 EATTQATD
+2672 EATTKATD
-2680 NFNQVAEAIKNM
+2680 NFNEVAKAIQNM
-2692 SIEFKKMIDELMVYL
+2692 SEEFKKMIEELMVYL

-2743 SNPDEYGQY
+2743 SNPGEYGQY
-2752 DWNTEKMNQII
+2752 DWDTDKMNQII
-2763 DEKAKKDKPLTEEER
+2763 DEKQNKDTPISQEQRDAILT
-2778 KALLATAKE
+2778 TAKD
-2787 PYKTDKPGGWAE
+2787 PYSAKTDWSLA
-2799 EMQDALKA
+2799 MRNALAA
-2807 GEYDKAGQYAEYR
+2807 GDYDKAGQYAEYR
-2820 AYKVHNAGTQAEY
+2820 AYKVHNDASLKHLAWSEAQLQAE
-2833 AWTEADLQ
+2833 
-2841 RQIDQYAK
+2841 IDQYAQDVSK
-2849 DPNEMTEAQRRRIL
+2849 MSPEQKRRIL

-2892 ILNKNDTSNLLTTIT
+2892 VLNKNDTSNLLTTIT

-2916 DQASAWSALRELTP
+2916 DQASAWSALRELSP
-2930 ASATTT
+2930 ASATAS

>member
-1 MSQTVE
+1 MSKTVE

-38 MDTGGFRFT
+38 MNTGGFRFT
-47 QELNS
+47 QELNQ

-99 QIGPEGQNAFV
+99 KIGPEGQNAFI
-110 DLSKAILASQTP
+110 DLSKAILSSQTP

-127 KLFDKLWDTLKRTA
+127 KLFDKLWDSLKRTA

-146 SLAVHGI
+146 SLAIHGI
-153 QGALSDAYDYA
+153 QSALSDAYHYA
-164 QDLNKSLNNIRIVTG
+164 EDLNKSLNNIRIVTG

-195 AKELSSTTLNY
+195 ARELSSTTLDY

-272 LGATTASSTDEIAD
+272 LGATTASSTDEIAE

-298 GLSYEYATSALAT
+298 GLSYEYATAALAT

-321 VVGTALKTLFARIEG
+321 IVGTALKTLFARIEG
-336 LQLGETLDD
+336 LKLGETLDD
-345 GTTLNKYSSAL
+345 GTTLNKYSEAL
-356 EAVGVNIKDDTG
+356 EAVGVNIKDDAG
-368 NLKKMD
+368 NLKDMD
-374 DILSEIGAKW
+374 NILDEIGAKW

-393 ALAQTVAGVRQYTQF
+393 ALAQTVAGIRQYTQF
-408 VALMDNWDF
+408 IALMDNWDF

-425 YGAEGTLEKQQKIYE
+425 YSAEGTLEKQQKIYE
-440 ESWEA
+440 DSWEA
-445 ARNRLQASVE
+445 ARDRLKASVE

-464 DFFIWLTDA
+464 DFFIGLTDA
-473 LADVVGLID
+473 LSNVVGLID
-482 KIVNSMGGLAG
+482 KIISSMGGLAG

-508 KIINGIS
+508 KIIKGIS
-515 SAAYNIAGLI
+515 SAAYNMAGLI

-537 ATRDQALVQLKALRD
+537 ATRDQALVQLRALRD

-636 AAENEIRK
+636 AAEDKIRK
-644 SSGPKYQSGAGSS
+644 SSGPIYRSGAGSS

-741 LQKILEFNARSMSNN
+741 LQKILEFNARSMSSN

-795 LGAEFKKIITTAM
+795 LGAEFKKILTTTMAG
-808 TIDKD
+808 TKTSAEYDDALTKLD
-813 NAVLKDLDK
+813 N
-822 TINNVKATSNDY
+822 TINNVAATSDDY
-834 LTVMQQF
+834 QKIMQQF

-849 SISKAMGI
+849 SISEAMGA

-871 KYKIAPEAVT
+871 KYNIAPEAVT
-881 ELTQAMQ
+881 KLAQAMQ
-888 AYAKDSSKAAE
+888 TYAKDSSKAAE

-909 QSSAGMGKMSTQIDQ
+909 QSSAGMGKMSTQVDR
-924 VAKIQNIVQGV
+924 VAKIQNIVQGI
-935 SNLAMGLSSLAAIGD
+935 SNLTMGLSSLTAIVD
-950 TISNPNLSGWD
+950 TISNPDLSGWE
-961 KFVSVLMSASM
+961 KFTSVLMSVSM
-972 AIGSFLPILSKFNNL
+972 AMGSFLPILKS
-987 YQILTGQ
+987 
-994 IIIGT
+994 
-999 TAQKAATAAKA
+999 AKA
-1010 EDIAITTSQSIASA
+1010 LYSSLKLA
-1024 VNIPMADEC
+1024 VEAE
-1033 KKAHIAQALAASGL
+1033 AAAQALSVSVNEAA
-1047 SKKQIELITTTLL
+1047 I
-1060 LAKAQGKSRDEIVKM
+1060 IVKNKNALAIIFEKEA
-1075 TEELLKQQFAL
+1075 TGKLTREEAIRQIKALTGIEITNEEAFAHYKNTTATLQEATATDVLTLAIRRLGAVISKYKAFILVAAAIAIAVETSKMLKDAMNATQE
-1086 QSNQKILLTNI
+1086 
-1097 TKYAKQFGP
+1097 
-1106 LALGLAAVTITIKMI
+1106 
-1121 QKQYSALQDKAD
+1121 
-1133 QAAEVAKTVADNY
+1133 AAEAAQETATNLANAYNEAKTAYNELTTAWDNY
-1146 QSMLEAKN
+1146 NTAKDN
-1154 AFDSNVTK
+1154 LK
-1162 YDEAKRGI
+1162 E
-1170 EGLTEGTTEY
+1170 LTEGTIEY
-1180 INAVREANDVALEL
+1180 TDAVREANEAALQL
-1194 IKNNHDLKYSVD
+1194 INNYDGIKYTVGND
-1206 DNGLINI
+1206 GLIELD
-1213 NKKSLES
+1213 KDSVLAAQQEKSKQLLQQQTVVQS
-1220 AQKENA
+1220 ARMNASAAQTDVDIETTA
-1226 EKLLQLQS
+1226 EKMHTS
-1234 SSQLANIEATNAQN
+1234 SDIIPTANYMAGGAAGGAMAGALA
-1248 KADRAAIA
+1248 
-1256 QQLKTASDFG
+1256 
-1266 IAGLNGLASGASGAA
+1266 GAA
-1281 LGAGI
+1281 LGSVVPVVGNIIGAIIGGAI
-1286 AAALTPLTGGI
+1286 MGSGLGAMATG
-1297 SLLTAAILGG
+1297 L
-1307 IVGITANTIAMD
+1307 TIADSGGM
-1319 TLGTASETETS
+1319 ASKTEVETIKELAKADKETW
-1330 VLNKLSHA
+1330 
-1338 TEDQQAKLDA
+1338 AKIQT
-1348 AQAQNDVTAFT
+1348 AQAQNDNQAFAEAVRSIDGLANISDGMLNAIDGQFDAVSDNVTA
-1359 GALSELGLE
+1359 L
-1368 GIGTDLVNEL
+1368 
-1378 MNNWTAIEAQIDAT
+1378 

-1397 ALRAWVQQNGSVINQ
+1397 ALQAWFKASASGINT
-1412 DNETYQNLSNEDKEL
+1412 DNDYYNNLSDADQKLAASIRAGQITQEDIKSEQERIDNYQTDKSIAEDYFEKAGYDSKTQKIEKNEDGDWVLRTQDAAGNWNDGFKIAIDEMTEYLAKYNLGQATEENVGEQLAAYQQARKNL
-1427 ANNITAKYLASEEGQ
+1427 ANNNVN
-1442 AEISRRK
+1442 IS
-1449 GGISQNQENADQ
+1449 
-1461 YLIGNYGKDALQN
+1461 
-1474 YKITDLAGGNVTLM
+1474 
-1488 KKNEEG
+1488 
-1494 VWETIG
+1494 
-1500 DENGLSWD
+1500 DED
-1508 TIKTDLA
+1508 RD
-1515 TRQVA
+1515 
-1520 QFNSTRVGGEKD
+1520 
-1532 EQLKL
+1532 
-1537 LETLREARA
+1537 
-1546 ELEEINGLSAD
+1546 
-1557 SINEVLNDVASGNT
+1557 
-1571 VDLSS
+1571 
-1576 MLLTT
+1576 
-1581 GQIKDMRN
+1581 
-1589 AADNLA
+1589 
-1595 TDFRSAFNEALN
+1595 
-1607 AYTPDQY
+1607 
-1614 YQRMYEE
+1614 
-1621 GQAILQEAAD
+1621 AILQHYADTGEWDFTALSEETAQAFADALPETFFQDAIKEGLKYRNSDQGKRAYQDNIDTKISGLSDDYGVTTGYIEEQTAAIMANNKAYANNQRAALD
-1631 EYDLSKRTLEEYT
+1631 
-1644 EQLVENTDG
+1644 LVESQ
-1653 LYTNYKTAAQAAAA
+1653 LKTQAALETASDEFKNNKEVLTNW
-1667 HAKFSK
+1667 AKG
-1673 NLEELTHVLDSELD
+1673 
-1687 TLKNLDK
+1687 LDK
-1694 STPYTIKQLES
+1694 SLEAQK
-1705 MSKVG
+1705 KVN
-1710 GALSKLYGVEV
+1710 SFKK
-1721 STAFFESAENLQLL
+1721 S
-1735 EKVANGSEKA
+1735 
-1745 LKELGLA
+1745 LKELFGVQFNDNFLIEN
-1752 VSKDYFSNLKI
+1752 FETI
-1763 KDLNSEVIAA
+1763 QAA
-1773 LNLDVNQ
+1773 LEGDEKAYKRLQKLAAKQVV
-1780 SSLDIWKNSII
+1780 LDIKGASSVNELPIKLQGLYNL
-1791 STIDTLQSKINELA
+1791 IDMMPDLEIGATLDDTGFRGVLEQLLA
-1805 DGTNLADILGSTD
+1805 DGQITVDQMNSILSGIGFTPDITY
-1818 AVNQFIADFNAISM
+1818 V
-1832 AAGWTA
+1832 
-1838 DQVIAQLNNI
+1838 
-1848 GLNINPLDVHTEK
+1848 
-1861 VTLPADEIPI
+1861 EIPANQASAFVNGQEQEILVPDGDGGYVKKTI
-1871 TKTYQTVTE
+1871 TTKNDLKAY
-1880 DDPTILSDGKK
+1880 GA
-1891 VTTSTIVTNTEIIGY
+1891 STIRIPVIGNLT
-1906 KGGGE
+1906 KE
-1911 KTINV
+1911 QQSV
-1916 ASIGQG
+1916 IGSG
-1922 ANIIADSSRVSGSRG
+1922 NGKIIANATFTGMGSARGLSSPSSSG
-1937 STGSK
+1937 
-1942 SSGGGGGGSKKSAKK
+1942 GGGGGGSKKDKK
-1957 SSDEIE
+1957 KASDEIE

-2072 KETLD
+2072 KEALD
-2077 QYEETLALKLEE
+2077 QYEETLALKVDEA
-2089 SGNLLDKQYEIVSA
+2089 GNLLDKQYEIVSA

-2137 KASLQVFAIN
+2137 KASLQVFAVN

-2168 EAEINAQK
+2168 EEDINIQK
-2176 AKGLEI
+2176 SKGLEI

-2216 DRYSNLF
+2216 DRYSDLF
-2223 DQLEKYQDR
+2223 DQLENYQDR

-2290 DNARDSLGKSV
+2290 DKSRDSLGKSV
-2301 DKQGHL
+2301 DEQGNL

-2323 LTIMEDSTIAYSQKL
+2323 LTIMEDSTKAYSQKL
-2338 KDQRDEIDQQVHEK
+2338 QNQIDEIDQQVREK
-2352 QMEFISLVS
+2352 QMELISLAS
-2361 DYLNAIKDQWIDN
+2361 DYLNAIKDQWINN

-2397 GDLTDLS
+2397 GDLTDIS
-2404 ELYLSDTRKIYELNK
+2404 ELYLSNTRKIYELNK

-2535 EKILALQ
+2535 EKILSLQ

-2555 DLSDEQKKQRAEEL
+2555 DLSDEQKKKRAEEL

-2580 YETYAQ
+2580 YKTYAQ
-2586 ALEASGLAYEETIL
+2586 ALQASGLAYEETIL

-2623 TDQMISETQKY
+2623 ADQMISETQKY
-2634 QEAFIQMVSDIT
+2634 QEAFTQMVSDIT

-2651 SYEEAQK
+2651 SYEEAQT
-2658 AWMEYMSDTQKALN
+2658 AWMEYMSNTQKALN
-2672 EATTQATD
+2672 EATTQATN
-2680 NFNQVAEAIKNM
+2680 NFNEVAEAIQNM
-2692 SIEFKKMIDELMVYL
+2692 SKEFKKLIDELIVYL

-2743 SNPDEYGQY
+2743 SNPNEYGQY
-2752 DWNTEKMNQII
+2752 DWDTDKMNQII
-2763 DEKAKKDKPLTEEER
+2763 DEKQNKDTPMSQEQRE
-2778 KALLATAKE
+2778 ALLATAKE
-2787 PYKTDKPGGWAE
+2787 PYSAKTDWSLA
-2799 EMQDALKA
+2799 MRNALSA

-2820 AYKVHNAGTQAEY
+2820 AYKVHNDASLKDL
-2833 AWTEADLQ
+2833 AWTEAQLQ
-2841 RQIDQYAK
+2841 AEIDRYAQDVSK
-2849 DPNEMTEAQRRRIL
+2849 MSPEQKRRIL

-2892 ILNKNDTSNLLTTIT
+2892 VLNKNDTSNLLTTVT

>member
-1 MSQTVE
+1 MSRTVE

-16 AQAEQALNRLQT
+16 SSAEQALNKLQS
-28 SLRNISTQSN
+28 SLRNISTQTN
-38 MDTGGFRFT
+38 LDTGGLRFT
-47 QELNS
+47 NELNQ
-52 ASDAAIK
+52 ASEAAIK
-59 LRQNLSN
+59 LRQNLQN

-74 LDLSKFR
+74 LDLSKFQR
-81 KEMDKSGMSLEKY
+81 EMDKSGMSLEKY
-94 RVALQ
+94 RMVLQ
-99 QIGPEGQNAFV
+99 QIGPSGQEAFT

-122 LTHSI
+122 LTRSLG
-127 KLFDKLWDTLKRTA
+127 LFDKLWDTLKRTA

-146 SLAVHGI
+146 SNIMHGL
-153 QGALSDAYDYA
+153 QSALSDAYDYA
-164 QDLNKSLNNIRIVTG
+164 QDLNRSLNDIRIVTG

-195 AKELSSTTLNY
+195 AKELSATTLDY

-217 LDDKAVKERTDTTI
+217 LDDRAVKERTDTTI

-240 AETVSQQMTAVWENF
+240 AQTVSQQMTAVWENF

-267 DVMAA
+267 DVMTA
-272 LGATTASSTDEIAD
+272 LGAATASSTDEIAD

-298 GLSYEYATSALAT
+298 GLSYEYATAALTT

-336 LQLGETLDD
+336 LNLGKTLED
-345 GTTLNKYSSAL
+345 GTTLNKYSTAL

-368 NLKKMD
+368 NLKDMD
-374 DILSEIGAKW
+374 NILDEIGAKW

-425 YGAEGTLEKQQKIYE
+425 YGAEGTLEEQQKIYE
-440 ESWEA
+440 DSWKA
-445 ARNRLQASVE
+445 ARSRLQASME
-455 TLYDELLKD
+455 TLYDDLLKD

-473 LADVVGLID
+473 LSDVVGLID
-482 KIVNSMGGLAG
+482 KIVDSMGGLAG
-493 LLPGLILL
+493 VLPGLILL

-508 KIINGIS
+508 KIISGIS
-515 SAAYNIAGLI
+515 TVAYNIGGLV
-525 PSVNQKRQEADL
+525 PSINSKRQEADL
-537 ATRDQALVQLKALRD
+537 ALKNKTMAEWKIMQDEYQGNLNNSASKAS
-552 YQAGGGRGGEAV
+552 YQAY
-564 NASIKAYEQISKIEE
+564 SQISKIEE
-579 TRLRLGKS
+579 TRLRLGKG
-587 ITSEQAA
+587 ITEQQTAI
-594 TLDIYRE
+594 LDTYRE
-601 QLEIMEKAAQKQG
+601 QLELLEKVAKTQG
-614 QAYNDSRKAR
+614 QQVDATRKERVEAEAYISLLQDQTEQQIKSRSTA
-624 NEQMNYV
+624 
-631 KILQA
+631 
-636 AAENEIRK
+636 
-644 SSGPKYQSGAGSS
+644 KYRAGAGSA
-657 WLNRV
+657 WLNAV
-662 GANYTPGMDLT
+662 GANYKKGMDISSIA
-673 QNLPVKGSSA
+673 LPQEGGAAAKGI
-683 ARGVLKY
+683 LKY
-690 VRENSNNS
+690 LNESTSRQINWEDVQAYSSGNIANENYDTIAS
-698 NIQWADIQ
+698 
-706 SYANGDKT
+706 
-714 AQNYN
+714 
-719 IVAQAIERL
+719 AIERL
-728 RDTSAEA
+728 RDRSDEAERSVA
-735 GLKVQE
+735 RLNEILKFSPSSNENSGE
-741 LQKILEFNARSMSNN
+741 LQKQAELIGTIEGIAPQLENIKTRMSNIGVGEESGEN
-756 PDSLQYQAEKIG
+756 IAKLTSRFRELLETVGYNKDELEAFDDAIDDNKTDIALLTETLGKYLINSSDSASITNKLTAAEKN
-768 ILESA
+768 L
-773 QEQLSNIMQR
+773 N
-783 VGNTNDVETLSQ
+783 NTLSE
-795 LGAEFKKIITTAM
+795 L
-808 TIDKD
+808 
-813 NAVLKDLDK
+813 
-822 TINNVKATSNDY
+822 
-834 LTVMQQF
+834 
-841 IKGGGNVT
+841 VT
-849 SISKAMGI
+849 
-857 ANEKLNKTMQDLVV
+857 
-871 KYKIAPEAVT
+871 KYDIAPEAVT
-881 ELTQAMQ
+881 RLRNALQN
-888 AYAKDSSKAAE
+888 YARTATNAE
-899 VAKILNDAIN
+899 GVTEALKNAIKSTNAGLSQMGQSVDKI
-909 QSSAGMGKMSTQIDQ
+909 QR
-924 VAKIQNIVQGV
+924 IQNITTAVT
-935 SNLAMGLSSLAAIGD
+935 SLAMGISSLKSGID
-950 TISNPNLSGWD
+950 TISNPDLSVWD
-961 KFVSVLMSASM
+961 KFIQVGFSAGM
-972 AIGSFLPILSKFNNL
+972 VFGSFRSFFKELKENSPAMNNFINSIFKLTDSSGATDQLQNLFKYTDGSNSRSQAELRERLLTSTGLSEETIDDLIGRVNKLQASALEAGSSLADGLTRSQLAGLKLKVILNSLGQALKGALPIVLF
-987 YQILTGQ
+987 
-994 IIIGT
+994 
-999 TAQKAATAAKA
+999 TAA
-1010 EDIAITTSQSIASA
+1010 IAVFKFGISEFKKMENAAQNSADALRAQASA
-1024 VNIPMADEC
+1024 VSEAYKE
-1033 KKAHIAQALAASGL
+1033 AQ
-1047 SKKQIELITTTLL
+1047 E
-1060 LAKAQGKSRDEIVKM
+1060 AQS
-1075 TEELLKQQFAL
+1075 QFA
-1086 QSNQKILLTNI
+1086 SNLDNYKNART
-1097 TKYAKQFGP
+1097 
-1106 LALGLAAVTITIKMI
+1106 GLAA
-1121 QKQYSALQDKAD
+1121 
-1133 QAAEVAKTVADNY
+1133 
-1146 QSMLEAKN
+1146 
-1154 AFDSNVTK
+1154 
-1162 YDEAKRGI
+1162 
-1170 EGLTEGTTEY
+1170 LTEGTTEY
-1180 INAVREANDVALEL
+1180 KEKLLEANSAALEL
-1194 IKNNHDLKYSVD
+1194 IQNYDNLKYSISD
-1206 DNGLINI
+1206 EGLIKI
-1213 NKKSLES
+1213 DKESLKQAQEDVLKQTEYMQQS
-1220 AQKENA
+1220 AM
-1226 EKLLQLQS
+1226 S
-1234 SSQLANIEATNAQN
+1234 SRITANQAQTQANIVETSRNMDTNSDNNRNSTRN
-1248 KADRAAIA
+1248 KAI
-1256 QQLKTASDFG
+1256 G
-1266 IAGLNGLASGASGAA
+1266 IGALTGGATAA
-1281 LGAGI
+1281 LVAAGI
-1286 AAALTPLTGGI
+1286 ATF
-1297 SLLTAAILGG
+1297 LTAGLATPVLLATLGG
-1307 IVGITANTIAMD
+1307 LTAGGLIGAGADKSYGTSSQEEVDAINA
-1319 TLGTASETETS
+1319 LGKINNEQWVKIQTE
-1330 VLNKLSHA
+1330 A
-1338 TEDQQAKLDA
+1338 AKTDNESGFLDA
-1348 AQAQNDVTAFT
+1348 VRSIDSLQNVSDDVIR
-1359 GALSELGLE
+1359 ALYHNFDAVSENVASL
-1368 GIGTDLVNEL
+1368 
-1378 MNNWTAIEAQIDAT
+1378 

-1397 ALRAWVQQNGSVINQ
+1397 AIQTWIQQNGTAINKN
-1412 DNETYQNLSNEDKEL
+1412 NETYKSLSDEDKKL
-1427 ANNITAKYLASEEGQ
+1427 ANSISAKYLMSDEAQ
-1442 AEISRRK
+1442 AEIDRRK
-1449 GGISQNQENADQ
+1449 MAFAQNQETANQ
-1461 YLIGNYGKDALQN
+1461 YLKNLYGEDALSN
-1474 YKITDLAGGNVTLM
+1474 YKIVDLAGGNVTL
-1488 KKNEEG
+1488 KKKS
-1494 VWETIG
+1494 G
-1500 DENGLSWD
+1500 DQWVTVDDEDSLSWD
-1508 TIKTDLA
+1508 TIKTNLA
-1515 TRQVA
+1515 TQEVA

-1537 LETLREARA
+1537 LEALRQARA
-1546 ELEEINGLSAD
+1546 QLEQIDGLAAD
-1557 SINEVLNDVASGNT
+1557 SINDILSDVANGGG
-1571 VDLSS
+1571 VDLAGIY
-1576 MLLTT
+1576 LTDR
-1581 GQIKDMRN
+1581 QRAQMQMVANK
-1589 AADNLA
+1589 LA
-1595 TDFRSAFNEALN
+1595 NDFGSTFNEAI
-1607 AYTPDQY
+1607 ASYTPEQY
-1614 YQRMYEE
+1614 QQRMYEE

-1631 EYDLSKRTLEEYT
+1631 EYGLSKRTLEEYT

-1673 NLEELTHVLDSELD
+1673 NLEELTSVLDSELN

-1710 GALSKLYGVEV
+1710 DALSKLYGVEV

-1763 KDLNSEVIAA
+1763 EDLNAEVIAA
-1773 LNLDVNQ
+1773 LDLDINQ

-1791 STIDTLQSKINELA
+1791 STIDILQSKINELA

-1818 AVNQFIADFNAISM
+1818 AVNQFTADFNAISM

-1891 VTTSTIVTNTEIIGY
+1891 VTTSTIMTDTEIIGY

-1922 ANIIADSSRVSGSRG
+1922 ANIIADSSRVSGSKG

-1942 SSGGGGGGSKKSAKK
+1942 SSGGGGGGSKKSTKK

-1994 LRAIDKEIAKLQ
+1994 LKAIDKEIAKLQ

-2043 TNYDALMQKQLDIFN
+2043 TNYDALMQKQLNIFN
-2058 ASLTDEAEEAYNAF
+2058 ASLTDEAEEAYNTF

-2077 QYEETLALKLEE
+2077 QYEETLALKLDEA
-2089 SGNLLDKQYEIVSA
+2089 GNLLDKQYEIVSA

-2137 KASLQVFAIN
+2137 KASLQVFAVN

-2176 AKGLEI
+2176 ARGLEI

-2187 QKLQDYKNSMGE
+2187 QKLRDYKNSMGE

-2223 DQLEKYQDR
+2223 DQLENYQDR

-2264 IRKTYQAEAKGIQNE
+2264 IRKTYQAEAKGVQNE

-2290 DNARDSLGKSV
+2290 DKSRNSLGKSV
-2301 DKQGHL
+2301 DEQGHL

-2315 KQLEDVGD
+2315 KQLENVGD
-2323 LTIMEDSTIAYSQKL
+2323 LTIMEDSTKAYSQKL
-2338 KDQRDEIDQQVHEK
+2338 QDQIDEIDQQVHEK
-2352 QMEFISLVS
+2352 QMELISLAS

-2430 IDNVAAKTKLRDL
+2430 VDSVVAKTKLRDL

-2535 EKILALQ
+2535 EKILSLQ

-2555 DLSDEQKKQRAEEL
+2555 DLSDEQKKKRAEEL

-2580 YETYAQ
+2580 YKTYAQ

-2623 TDQMISETQKY
+2623 TDQMINETQKY
-2634 QEAFIQMVSDIT
+2634 QEAFTQMVSDIT

-2658 AWMEYMSDTQKALN
+2658 AWMDYMGNTQKALN
-2672 EATTQATD
+2672 EATTKATD
-2680 NFNQVAEAIKNM
+2680 NFNEVAEAIRNM
-2692 SIEFKKMIDELMVYL
+2692 SEEFKKMIEELMVYL

-2743 SNPDEYGQY
+2743 SNPGEYGQY
-2752 DWNTEKMNQII
+2752 DWDTDKMNQII
-2763 DEKAKKDKPLTEEER
+2763 DEKQNKDTPMSQEQRQAILS
-2778 KALLATAKE
+2778 TAKE
-2787 PYKTDKPGGWAE
+2787 PYSAKTDWSLA
-2799 EMQDALKA
+2799 MRNALSA

-2820 AYKVHNAGTQAEY
+2820 AYKVHNDASLKDL
-2833 AWTEADLQ
+2833 AWTEAQLQ
-2841 RQIDQYAK
+2841 AEINQYAQDISK
-2849 DPNEMTEAQRRRIL
+2849 MSPEQKRRIL

-2892 ILNKNDTSNLLTTIT
+2892 VLNKNDTSNLLTTVT

>member
-1 MSQTVE
+1 MSKTVE

-38 MDTGGFRFT
+38 MNTGGFRFT
-47 QELNS
+47 QELNQ

-99 QIGPEGQNAFV
+99 KIGPEGQNAFI
-110 DLSKAILASQTP
+110 DLSKAILSSQTP

-127 KLFDKLWDTLKRTA
+127 KLFDKLWDSLKRTA

-146 SLAVHGI
+146 SLAIHGI
-153 QGALSDAYDYA
+153 QSALSDAYHYA
-164 QDLNKSLNNIRIVTG
+164 EDLNKSLNNIRIVTG

-195 AKELSSTTLNY
+195 ARELSSTTLDY

-272 LGATTASSTDEIAD
+272 LGASTASSTDEIAQ

-298 GLSYEYATSALAT
+298 GLSYEYATAALAT

-321 VVGTALKTLFARIEG
+321 IVGTALKTLFARIEG
-336 LQLGETLDD
+336 LKLGETLDD
-345 GTTLNKYSSAL
+345 GTTLNKYSEAL
-356 EAVGVNIKDDTG
+356 EAVGVNIKDDAG
-368 NLKKMD
+368 NLKDMD
-374 DILSEIGAKW
+374 NILDEIGAKW
-384 ETLSKDQQV
+384 ENLSKDQQV
-393 ALAQTVAGVRQYTQF
+393 ALAQAVAGIRQYTQF
-408 VALMDNWDF
+408 IALMDNWDF

-425 YGAEGTLEKQQKIYE
+425 YSAEGTLEKQQKIYE

-464 DFFIWLTDA
+464 DFFIWLTNA
-473 LADVVGLID
+473 LSDVVGLID
-482 KIVNSMGGLAG
+482 KIISSMGGLTG

-515 SAAYNIAGLI
+515 NAAYNMAGLI

-537 ATRDQALVQLKALRD
+537 ATRDQALVQLRALRD

-644 SSGPKYQSGAGSS
+644 GSGPIYRAGAGSS

-662 GANYTPGMDLT
+662 GANYMPGMDLK
-673 QNLPVKGSSA
+673 QGLPTEGGTA
-683 ARGVLKY
+683 ARGILKY

-728 RDTSAEA
+728 RDKSVEA
-735 GLKVQE
+735 GVKVQE
-741 LQKILEFNARSMSNN
+741 LQKILEFNARSMSSN
-756 PDSLQYQAEKIG
+756 PNSLQYQAEQVSM
-768 ILESA
+768 LASA
-773 QEQLSNIMQR
+773 QEKLSNIMQR
-783 VGNTNDVETLSQ
+783 VGSTNDVATLSQ
-795 LGAEFKKIITTAM
+795 LGAEFKKILTTTMAG
-808 TIDKD
+808 TETSVEYKKALD
-813 NAVLKDLDK
+813 DLNS
-822 TINNVKATSNDY
+822 TINNVAATSNDY
-834 LTVMQQF
+834 QKIMQQF
-841 IKGGGNVT
+841 IRGGGNVT
-849 SISKAMGI
+849 SISEAMST

-871 KYKIAPEAVT
+871 KYNIAPEAVT
-881 ELTQAMQ
+881 KLAQAMQ
-888 AYAKDSSKAAE
+888 AYAKDSSKTAE
-899 VAKILNDAIN
+899 VVKTLNNAVR
-909 QSSAGMGKMSTQIDQ
+909 QSSVGMSKMSTQIDQ
-924 VAKIQNIVQGV
+924 TAKIQNIVSGV
-935 SNLAMGLSSLAAIGD
+935 TNLAFGLSSLTAISD
-950 TISNPNLSGWD
+950 TISNPNLSVWD
-961 KFVSVLMSASM
+961 KFVSILMSASM
-972 AIGSFLPILSKFNNL
+972 AMGSFLPILKSAKAL
-987 YQILTGQ
+987 YSSLKIAVEAETF
-994 IIIGT
+994 
-999 TAQKAATAAKA
+999 AKAA
-1010 EDIAITTSQSIASA
+1010 SISVDAASA
-1024 VNIPMADEC
+1024 AIKNKEALATIFEEATTNKLGNVQVAQRIKALLNCSATDALTLARNREAVAALQEATATEVL
-1033 KKAHIAQALAASGL
+1033 KKALSGFG
-1047 SKKQIELITTTLL
+1047 KVIT
-1060 LAKAQGKSRDEIVKM
+1060 R
-1075 TEELLKQQFAL
+1075 
-1086 QSNQKILLTNI
+1086 
-1097 TKYAKQFGP
+1097 FGP

-1121 QKQYSALQDKAD
+1121 QKQYSALQDKAN
-1133 QAAEVAKTVADNY
+1133 QAAETAKTVADNY

-1180 INAVREANDVALEL
+1180 INAVREANDAALEL

-1213 NKKSLES
+1213 DKKSLES
-1220 AQKENA
+1220 AQKEKA

-1248 KADRAAIA
+1248 KADRATIA
-1256 QQLKTASDFG
+1256 RQLKTASDFG
-1266 IAGLNGLASGASGAA
+1266 VIGLNGLALGASGAM

-1286 AAALTPLTGGI
+1286 AIALAPLTGGLSI
-1297 SLLTAAILGG
+1297 LTAAIIGG
-1307 IVGITANTIAMD
+1307 IAGITANTVAMES
-1319 TLGTASETETS
+1319 LGTASEAETNVLSKLIHVTE
-1330 VLNKLSHA
+1330 K
-1338 TEDQQAKLDA
+1338 QQAELDA
-1348 AQAQNDVTAFT
+1348 AQAQNNVAAFT
-1359 GALSELGLE
+1359 KTLNELGLE
-1368 GIGTDLVNEL
+1368 GISTALVNEL

-1397 ALRAWVQQNGSVINQ
+1397 ALRAWVQQNGSAINQ
-1412 DNETYQNLSNEDKEL
+1412 DNETYQDLSDEDKKL
-1427 ANNITAKYLASEEGQ
+1427 ADSITAKYLASEEGQ
-1442 AEISRRK
+1442 AEINRRK
-1449 GGISQNQENADQ
+1449 GAFSQSQRNADQ
-1461 YLIGNYGKDALQN
+1461 YLIDNYGKDALQN
-1474 YKITDLAGGNVTLM
+1474 YKITNLAGGNVTLM

-1494 VWETIG
+1494 IWETIG

-1515 TRQVA
+1515 TREVA
-1520 QFNSTRVGGEKD
+1520 QFNSNRVGGEKD
-1532 EQLKL
+1532 EQLNL
-1537 LETLREARA
+1537 LKQLQSARTA
-1546 ELEEINGLSAD
+1546 MSGIEGLSSD
-1557 SINEVLNDVASGNT
+1557 SINDVLNDVASGNT

-1581 GQIKDMRN
+1581 DQIDAMRSVAN
-1589 AADNLA
+1589 ELA
-1595 TDFRSAFNEALN
+1595 NDFGSAFNEALN

-1621 GQAILQEAAD
+1621 GQAILQSTAD
-1631 EYDLSKRTLEEYT
+1631 EYDTTKEALEAYT
-1644 EQLVENTDG
+1644 EDLVENTG
-1653 LYTNYKTAAQAAAA
+1653 ELYDNYKAAAQAASSNFKLA
-1667 HAKFSK
+1667 K
-1673 NLEELTHVLDSELD
+1673 NLENLSKVLDSELD
-1687 TLKNLDK
+1687 VVKELLKTDK
-1694 STPYTIKQLES
+1694 KTSKYYES
-1705 MSKVG
+1705 LGKITQAV
-1710 GALSKLYGVEV
+1710 SKLFNIKVSPNFVEIP
-1721 STAFFESAENLQLL
+1721 ENLQLI
-1735 EKVANGSEKA
+1735 EEAANGSQKA
-1745 LKELGLA
+1745 LQQLGLA
-1752 VSKDYFSNLKI
+1752 ISKDYF
-1763 KDLNSEVIAA
+1763 A
-1773 LNLDVNQ
+1773 NLDNLALQ
-1780 SSLDIWKNSII
+1780 GLETGTGDYNDIASKFTHAQNII
-1791 STIDTLQSKINELA
+1791 SNGIDTLQSKLDGLKAGTSLA
-1805 DGTNLADILGSTD
+1805 DALGSEE
-1818 AVNQFIADFNAISM
+1818 AAQEFIDSLNIM
-1832 AAGWTA
+1832 AAQSGISVQEMQDNLSAMSISATVEPKTV
-1838 DQVIAQLNNI
+1838 DLQ
-1848 GLNINPLDVHTEK
+1848 TEVPK
-1861 VTLPADEIPI
+1861 YRTIERTVSGGDEPGDRVFE
-1871 TKTYQTVTE
+1871 TYTYQVGTASVTE
-1880 DDPTILSDGKK
+1880 HKTVADVKYDPKG
-1891 VTTSTIVTNTEIIGY
+1891 
-1906 KGGGE
+1906 KGGV
-1911 KTINV
+1911 KTPV
-1916 ASIGQG
+1916 K
-1922 ANIIADSSRVSGSRG
+1922 IAPVGSLG
-1937 STGSK
+1937 GGGGSK
-1942 SSGGGGGGSKKSAKK
+1942 SSGGGGGGGSKKDKK
-1957 SSDEIE
+1957 KASNEIE

-1980 QLSAAKDRAYGPDK
+1980 RLSAAKDRAYGPDK
-1994 LRAIDKEIAKLQ
+1994 LKAIDKEIAKLQ

-2013 RYLNEIERYYQQDRA
+2013 RYIDEIERYYQQDRA

-2058 ASLTDEAEEAYNAF
+2058 ASLTDEAEEAYNVF
-2072 KETLD
+2072 KEALD

-2115 IEIED
+2115 VEIEE

-2137 KASLQVFAIN
+2137 KASLQVFAVN

-2168 EAEINAQK
+2168 EEDINEQK

-2223 DQLEKYQDR
+2223 DQLENYQDR

-2253 TVEDNRAMNDS
+2253 TVEDNRAMNGS

-2279 IDLLKARREEL
+2279 INLLKARREEL
-2290 DNARDSLGKSV
+2290 DKSRNSLGKSV
-2301 DKQGHL
+2301 DEQGNL

-2323 LTIMEDSTIAYSQKL
+2323 LTIMEDSTKAYSQKL
-2338 KDQRDEIDQQVHEK
+2338 QNQIDEVDQQVHEK
-2352 QMEFISLVS
+2352 QMELISLAS
-2361 DYLNAIKDQWIDN
+2361 DYLNAIKDQWINN

-2404 ELYLSDTRKIYELNK
+2404 ELYLSNTRKIYELNK

-2535 EKILALQ
+2535 EKILSLQ

-2555 DLSDEQKKQRAEEL
+2555 DLSDEQKKKRAEEL

-2580 YETYAQ
+2580 YKTYAQ
-2586 ALEASGLAYEETIL
+2586 ALQASGLAYEETIL
-2600 GQATNTKS
+2600 GQATNTKF

-2623 TDQMISETQKY
+2623 VDQMISETQKY
-2634 QEAFIQMVSDIT
+2634 QEAFTQMVSDIT

-2651 SYEEAQK
+2651 SYEEAQT
-2658 AWMEYMSDTQKALN
+2658 AWMEYMSNTQKALN
-2672 EATTQATD
+2672 EATTQATN
-2680 NFNQVAEAIKNM
+2680 NFNEVAKAIQNM
-2692 SIEFKKMIDELMVYL
+2692 SKEFKKLIDELIVYL

-2743 SNPDEYGQY
+2743 SNPDKYGQY
-2752 DWNTEKMNQII
+2752 DWDINKMNQII
-2763 DEKAKKDKPLTEEER
+2763 DENQNKDTPMSQEQRE
-2778 KALLATAKE
+2778 ALLANAKE
-2787 PYKTDKPGGWAE
+2787 PYSAKTDWSLA
-2799 EMQDALKA
+2799 MRNALSA

-2820 AYKVHNAGTQAEY
+2820 AYKVHNDASLKDL
-2833 AWTEADLQ
+2833 AWTEAQLQ
-2841 RQIDQYAK
+2841 AEIDRYAQDVSK
-2849 DPNEMTEAQRRRIL
+2849 MSLEQKRRIL

-2892 ILNKNDTSNLLTTIT
+2892 VLNKSDTSNLLTAVT

>member
-1 MSQTVE
+1 MSKTVE

-38 MDTGGFRFT
+38 MNTGGFRFT
-47 QELNS
+47 QELNQ

-99 QIGPEGQNAFV
+99 KIGPEGQNAFI
-110 DLSKAILASQTP
+110 DLSKAILSSQTP

-127 KLFDKLWDTLKRTA
+127 KLFDKLWDSLKRTA

-146 SLAVHGI
+146 SLAIHGI
-153 QGALSDAYDYA
+153 QSALSDAYHYA
-164 QDLNKSLNNIRIVTG
+164 EDLNKSLNNIRIVTG

-195 AKELSSTTLNY
+195 ARELSSTTLDY

-272 LGATTASSTDEIAD
+272 LGATTASSTDEIAE

-298 GLSYEYATSALAT
+298 GLSYEYATAALAT

-321 VVGTALKTLFARIEG
+321 IVGTALKTLFARIEG
-336 LQLGETLDD
+336 LKLGETLDD
-345 GTTLNKYSSAL
+345 GTTLNKYSEAL
-356 EAVGVNIKDDTG
+356 EAVGVNIKDDAG
-368 NLKKMD
+368 NLKDMD
-374 DILSEIGAKW
+374 NILDEIGAKW
-384 ETLSKDQQV
+384 ENLSKDQQV
-393 ALAQTVAGVRQYTQF
+393 ALAQAVAGIRQYTQF
-408 VALMDNWDF
+408 IALMDNWDF
-417 MGENLATA
+417 MSENLATA
-425 YGAEGTLEKQQKIYE
+425 YNAEGTLEKQQKIYE
-440 ESWEA
+440 DSWEA
-445 ARNRLQASVE
+445 ARDRLKASVE

-464 DFFIWLTDA
+464 DFFIGLTDA
-473 LADVVGLID
+473 LSNVVGLID
-482 KIVNSMGGLAG
+482 KIISSMGGLAG

-508 KIINGIS
+508 KIIKGIS
-515 SAAYNIAGLI
+515 SAAYNMAGLI

-537 ATRDQALVQLKALRD
+537 ATRDQALVQLRALRD

-636 AAENEIRK
+636 AAEDKIRK
-644 SSGPKYQSGAGSS
+644 SSGPIYRSGAGSL

-673 QNLPVKGSSA
+673 QDLPTKGSSA
-683 ARGVLKY
+683 ARGVLNY
-690 VRENSNNS
+690 VRENSKNS

-735 GLKVQE
+735 EIKVQE
-741 LQKILEFNARSMSNN
+741 LQKILEFNANSMSSN
-756 PDSLQYQAEKIG
+756 PGSLQHQAEQVG
-768 ILESA
+768 MLESA
-773 QEQLSNIMQR
+773 QEKLSNIMQR
-783 VGNTNDVETLSQ
+783 VGNTNDVGTLSQ
-795 LGAEFKKIITTAM
+795 LGTEFKKIITTTM
-808 TIDKD
+808 DIDK
-813 NAVLKDLDK
+813 NNVVLQDLDK

-834 LTVMQQF
+834 LTVMQKF
-841 IKGGGNVT
+841 IKGGQGVT
-849 SISKAMGI
+849 SISEAMDT
-857 ANEKLNKTMQDLVV
+857 ANKNLNKTMQDLVV

-881 ELTQAMQ
+881 ELTQAMR
-888 AYAKDSSKAAE
+888 AYAKDSSKTAE
-899 VAKILNDAIN
+899 VVKALNDAIN
-909 QSSAGMGKMSTQIDQ
+909 QSNAGMGKMSTQIDR
-924 VAKIQNIVQGV
+924 VAQIQNVVQSV
-935 SNLAMGLSSLAAIGD
+935 SNLAFGLSSLSAISD
-950 TISNPNLSGWD
+950 TLSNPNLSGWD
-961 KFVSVLMSASM
+961 KFVSVLMSGSM
-972 AIGSFLPILSKFNNL
+972 ALGSFMSIFQTLHSTLST
-987 YQILTGQ
+987 Y
-994 IIIGT
+994 
-999 TAQKAATAAKA
+999 TAGVKAATGATMAQAVAESFKKETYAKSFVINNQKVIAIIAEEAATKNLSIAEIQQRLIEEGCTQQSAALTIAIRLKKAATDAETGAVKLNIAQKLILWAVEKGILATSLVFVGVLLVISTIVMGIAALINNINNNSLESQIEGLKDATAEASEAADAARQSYEDLKSTINDYEDAKDSINELTKGTREFEDAVDKANEKARALISDYGITDWTIDANGVIQIDKEALEDAQDKARQAAKDA
-1010 EDIAITTSQSIASA
+1010 EGVESASSAALAGKQKEQSINDSDLRTVNYNAKGELTNNTSGYATSTYTASADNMTKLIDAMNNFETGAFGFFEGGEAAFESRVIEVLGWTKDKLSDGQEAWIKGLYAGRDALLELADSAAIASA
-1024 VNIPMADEC
+1024 KLRGERQLAVVNNLEDSTDPNVRNSKYKAQLANIIVQNEEKTKQVEQDAETEINNLTDEAKYEKYAKAKGYESWGIGTILDGLEEFQDADGETHKVSDETITNFLIEQEVQ
-1033 KKAHIAQALAASGL
+1033 KKLGTSDDIVKNTVKYENSNNVLEQALAAYAMSGGDFSSL
-1047 SKKQIELITTTLL
+1047 AGQFSKETL
-1060 LAKAQGKSRDEIVKM
+1060 Q
-1075 TEELLKQQFAL
+1075 
-1086 QSNQKILLTNI
+1086 
-1097 TKYAKQFGP
+1097 
-1106 LALGLAAVTITIKMI
+1106 
-1121 QKQYSALQDKAD
+1121 
-1133 QAAEVAKTVADNY
+1133 
-1146 QSMLEAKN
+1146 
-1154 AFDSNVTK
+1154 
-1162 YDEAKRGI
+1162 
-1170 EGLTEGTTEY
+1170 
-1180 INAVREANDVALEL
+1180 
-1194 IKNNHDLKYSVD
+1194 
-1206 DNGLINI
+1206 
-1213 NKKSLES
+1213 
-1220 AQKENA
+1220 
-1226 EKLLQLQS
+1226 
-1234 SSQLANIEATNAQN
+1234 QLANMLDPKNKSKNQKYIDYIKSINPDFTSDDANSFQDYFDNEGQYEADQKKAIDNKAAELANSYGVTESYAQSQIEAIMDLGGAYEDSVAKASEVVDSVLQTQKQLDTTAKSWKDNKDAIKNWANGVDNSLETQEKVKELQENLSKLFGGTKFDDKFIKDNLETIQAALEGDEEAYKRLQEKAAEQVIFNITGKTNFDELDLMWQELYNQIENMPDLEIGATLDDTGFRGVLEQLL
-1248 KADRAAIA
+1248 ADGQITVKQMNSILSKIGFTPDITYVEVPASQASAFVNGQEQEILVPDGDGGYVKKTITTKND
-1256 QQLKTASDFG
+1256 LKTY
-1266 IAGLNGLASGASGAA
+1266 GAQTIRIPVVGK
-1281 LGAGI
+1281 
-1286 AAALTPLTGGI
+1286 LT
-1297 SLLTAAILGG
+1297 
-1307 IVGITANTIAMD
+1307 
-1319 TLGTASETETS
+1319 
-1330 VLNKLSHA
+1330 K
-1338 TEDQQAKLDA
+1338 DQQ
-1348 AQAQNDVTAFT
+1348 
-1359 GALSELGLE
+1359 
-1368 GIGTDLVNEL
+1368 
-1378 MNNWTAIEAQIDAT
+1378 
-1392 QANTA
+1392 
-1397 ALRAWVQQNGSVINQ
+1397 SVINSGYGRIIT
-1412 DNETYQNLSNEDKEL
+1412 NATFTGMGSAGNLS
-1427 ANNITAKYLASEEGQ
+1427 S
-1442 AEISRRK
+1442 
-1449 GGISQNQENADQ
+1449 
-1461 YLIGNYGKDALQN
+1461 
-1474 YKITDLAGGNVTLM
+1474 
-1488 KKNEEG
+1488 
-1494 VWETIG
+1494 
-1500 DENGLSWD
+1500 LSP
-1508 TIKTDLA
+1508 
-1515 TRQVA
+1515 
-1520 QFNSTRVGGEKD
+1520 
-1532 EQLKL
+1532 
-1537 LETLREARA
+1537 
-1546 ELEEINGLSAD
+1546 
-1557 SINEVLNDVASGNT
+1557 
-1571 VDLSS
+1571 SS
-1576 MLLTT
+1576 
-1581 GQIKDMRN
+1581 
-1589 AADNLA
+1589 
-1595 TDFRSAFNEALN
+1595 
-1607 AYTPDQY
+1607 
-1614 YQRMYEE
+1614 
-1621 GQAILQEAAD
+1621 
-1631 EYDLSKRTLEEYT
+1631 
-1644 EQLVENTDG
+1644 
-1653 LYTNYKTAAQAAAA
+1653 
-1667 HAKFSK
+1667 
-1673 NLEELTHVLDSELD
+1673 
-1687 TLKNLDK
+1687 
-1694 STPYTIKQLES
+1694 
-1705 MSKVG
+1705 
-1710 GALSKLYGVEV
+1710 
-1721 STAFFESAENLQLL
+1721 
-1735 EKVANGSEKA
+1735 
-1745 LKELGLA
+1745 
-1752 VSKDYFSNLKI
+1752 
-1763 KDLNSEVIAA
+1763 
-1773 LNLDVNQ
+1773 
-1780 SSLDIWKNSII
+1780 
-1791 STIDTLQSKINELA
+1791 
-1805 DGTNLADILGSTD
+1805 
-1818 AVNQFIADFNAISM
+1818 
-1832 AAGWTA
+1832 
-1838 DQVIAQLNNI
+1838 
-1848 GLNINPLDVHTEK
+1848 
-1861 VTLPADEIPI
+1861 
-1871 TKTYQTVTE
+1871 
-1880 DDPTILSDGKK
+1880 
-1891 VTTSTIVTNTEIIGY
+1891 
-1906 KGGGE
+1906 
-1911 KTINV
+1911 
-1916 ASIGQG
+1916 
-1922 ANIIADSSRVSGSRG
+1922 
-1937 STGSK
+1937 
-1942 SSGGGGGGSKKSAKK
+1942 GGGGGSKKDKK
-1957 SSDEIE
+1957 KAADEIE

-1971 LDRLSSEYD
+1971 LDHLSSEYD
-1980 QLSAAKDRAYGPDK
+1980 RLSAAKDRAYGPDK
-1994 LRAIDKEIAKLQ
+1994 LKAIDKEIAKLQ

-2058 ASLTDEAEEAYNAF
+2058 ASLTDEAEEAYNVF
-2072 KETLD
+2072 KEALD
-2077 QYEETLALKLEE
+2077 QYEETLALKLDEA
-2089 SGNLLDKQYEIVSA
+2089 GNLLDKQYEIVSA

-2137 KASLQVFAIN
+2137 KASLQVFAVN

-2168 EAEINAQK
+2168 EKDINAQK

-2182 TDEQI
+2182 TNEQI

-2216 DRYSNLF
+2216 DRYNDLF
-2223 DQLEKYQDR
+2223 DQLENYQDR

-2290 DNARDSLGKSV
+2290 DKSRDSLGKSV
-2301 DKQGHL
+2301 DEQGNL

-2323 LTIMEDSTIAYSQKL
+2323 LTIMEDSTKAYSQKL
-2338 KDQRDEIDQQVHEK
+2338 QDQIDEIDQQVHEK
-2352 QMEFISLVS
+2352 QMELISLAS
-2361 DYLNAIKDQWIDN
+2361 DYLNAIKDQWINN

-2404 ELYLSDTRKIYELNK
+2404 ELYLSNTRKIYELNK
-2419 LNRSIQADINK
+2419 LNRNIQADINK

-2535 EKILALQ
+2535 EKILSLQ

-2555 DLSDEQKKQRAEEL
+2555 DLSDEQKKKRAEEL

-2580 YETYAQ
+2580 YKTYAQ
-2586 ALEASGLAYEETIL
+2586 ALQASGLAYEETIL

-2623 TDQMISETQKY
+2623 ADQMISETQKY
-2634 QEAFIQMVSDIT
+2634 QEAFTQMVSDIT

-2658 AWMEYMSDTQKALN
+2658 AWMEYMSNTQKALD
-2672 EATTQATD
+2672 EATTKATD
-2680 NFNQVAEAIKNM
+2680 NFNEVAKAIQNM
-2692 SIEFKKMIDELMVYL
+2692 SEEFKKMIEELLVYL

-2714 MSLLFY
+2714 MGLLFY

-2752 DWNTEKMNQII
+2752 DWDTDKMNQII
-2763 DEKAKKDKPLTEEER
+2763 DENQNKDNPMSQEQRE
-2778 KALLATAKE
+2778 ALLATAKE
-2787 PYKTDKPGGWAE
+2787 PYSAKTDWSLA
-2799 EMQDALKA
+2799 MRNALSA

-2820 AYKVHNAGTQAEY
+2820 AYKVHNDASLKDL
-2833 AWTEADLQ
+2833 AWTEAQLQ
-2841 RQIDQYAK
+2841 AEIDQYAQDVSK
-2849 DPNEMTEAQRRRIL
+2849 MSPEQKRRIL

-2892 ILNKNDTSNLLTTIT
+2892 VLNKSDTSNLLTAVT

>member
-1 MSQTVE
+1 MSRTVE

-16 AQAEQALNRLQT
+16 SSAEQALHKLQS
-28 SLRNISTQSN
+28 SLRNISTQTN
-38 MDTGGFRFT
+38 LDTGGLRFT
-47 QELNS
+47 NELNQ
-52 ASDAAIK
+52 ASEAAIK
-59 LRQNLSN
+59 LRQNLQN

-74 LDLSKFR
+74 LDLSKFQR
-81 KEMDKSGMSLEKY
+81 EMDKSGMSLEKY
-94 RVALQ
+94 RLVLQ
-99 QIGPEGQNAFV
+99 QIGPSGQEAFT

-122 LTHSI
+122 LTRSLG
-127 KLFDKLWDTLKRTA
+127 LFDKLWDTLKRTA

-146 SLAVHGI
+146 SNIMHGL
-153 QGALSDAYDYA
+153 QSALSDAYDYA
-164 QDLNKSLNNIRIVTG
+164 QDLNESLNNIRIVTG

-195 AKELSSTTLNY
+195 AKELSATTLDY

-240 AETVSQQMTAVWENF
+240 AQTVSQQMTAVWENF

-336 LQLGETLDD
+336 LQLGETLED

-356 EAVGVNIKDDTG
+356 EAIGVNIKDDTG
-368 NLKKMD
+368 NLKAMD
-374 DILSEIGAKW
+374 NILSEIGAKW
-384 ETLSKDQQV
+384 ETLSKDRQV

-425 YGAEGTLEKQQKIYE
+425 YGAEGTLEEQQKIYE

-445 ARNRLQASVE
+445 ARNRLQASME
-455 TLYDELLKD
+455 TLYNDLLKD

-482 KIVNSMGGLAG
+482 KIVDSMGGLTG

-515 SAAYNIAGLI
+515 NVAYNVGGLI
-525 PSVNQKRQEADL
+525 PSVNSKRQEADL
-537 ATRDQALVQLKALRD
+537 ALKNKTMAEWKIMQDEYQGNLNNSASKAS
-552 YQAGGGRGGEAV
+552 YQAY
-564 NASIKAYEQISKIEE
+564 SQISKIEE
-579 TRLRLGKS
+579 TRLRLGKG
-587 ITSEQAA
+587 ITEQQTAILN
-594 TLDIYRE
+594 TYRE
-601 QLEIMEKAAQKQG
+601 QLELLEKVAKTQG
-614 QAYNDSRKAR
+614 QQVDATRKERIEAEAYMSLLQNQAEQQIKSRFTA
-624 NEQMNYV
+624 
-631 KILQA
+631 
-636 AAENEIRK
+636 
-644 SSGPKYQSGAGSS
+644 KYRAGAGSS
-657 WLNRV
+657 WLNAV
-662 GANYTPGMDLT
+662 GANYKKGMDISSIA
-673 QNLPVKGSSA
+673 LPQEKGA
-683 ARGVLKY
+683 AAKGILKY
-690 VRENSNNS
+690 LNESTGRQINWEDVQAYSSSNTANENYDAISS
-698 NIQWADIQ
+698 
-706 SYANGDKT
+706 
-714 AQNYN
+714 
-719 IVAQAIERL
+719 AIERL
-728 RDTSAEA
+728 RDRSDEAEQSVA
-735 GLKVQE
+735 RLNEILKFSPSSGKNSGE
-741 LQKILEFNARSMSNN
+741 LQKQAELIGTIEGIAPQLENIKTRMSNIGVGEESGEN
-756 PDSLQYQAEKIG
+756 IAKLTSRFRELLETVGYSKDELKDFDTEVEGSKTDIESLTAIMDRYLIGSGNNLSITNKLTAAETD
-768 ILESA
+768 L
-773 QEQLSNIMQR
+773 N
-783 VGNTNDVETLSQ
+783 NTLSELVTKYNIAPETVTRLRNALQ
-795 LGAEFKKIITTAM
+795 NYARTATNAEGVTEALKNAIKSTDVGLSQMGQSVDKIQKI
-808 TIDKD
+808 
-813 NAVLKDLDK
+813 
-822 TINNVKATSNDY
+822 
-834 LTVMQQF
+834 Q
-841 IKGGGNVT
+841 NVT
-849 SISKAMGI
+849 TTITSLAMGI
-857 ANEKLNKTMQDLVV
+857 
-871 KYKIAPEAVT
+871 
-881 ELTQAMQ
+881 
-888 AYAKDSSKAAE
+888 
-899 VAKILNDAIN
+899 
-909 QSSAGMGKMSTQIDQ
+909 
-924 VAKIQNIVQGV
+924 
-935 SNLAMGLSSLAAIGD
+935 SSLTSIF
-950 TISNPNLSGWD
+950 TTLSNPDLSAWD
-961 KFVSVLMSASM
+961 KFISVLMSASM
-972 AIGSFLPILSKFNNL
+972 ALGSFLPILKSAKAL
-987 YQILTGQ
+987 YSSLKIAVEAETF
-994 IIIGT
+994 
-999 TAQKAATAAKA
+999 AKAASISVDAASAAIKNKEAMATIFEEAATNKLSNEQVAQRIKALLNCSATDALTLARNRETAAA
-1010 EDIAITTSQSIASA
+1010 LREATATE
-1024 VNIPMADEC
+1024 VL
-1033 KKAHIAQALAASGL
+1033 KKALSSFGKVIARFGFLAA
-1047 SKKQIELITTTLL
+1047 
-1060 LAKAQGKSRDEIVKM
+1060 
-1075 TEELLKQQFAL
+1075 
-1086 QSNQKILLTNI
+1086 
-1097 TKYAKQFGP
+1097 
-1106 LALGLAAVTITIKMI
+1106 GLAAVVLTIKMI
-1121 QKQYSALQDKAD
+1121 QNQYSALQDKAD
-1133 QAAEVAKTVADNY
+1133 QAAETAKTVADNY

-1162 YDEAKRGI
+1162 YDDAKRGI
-1170 EGLTEGTTEY
+1170 EGLTEGTIEY
-1180 INAVREANDVALEL
+1180 ISAVREANDAALEL

-1213 NKKSLES
+1213 DKKSLES

-1234 SSQLANIEATNAQN
+1234 SSQLANIEATSAQN
-1248 KADRAAIA
+1248 KADRATIA

-1266 IAGLNGLASGASGAA
+1266 IQGANGLALGASGAL
-1281 LGAGI
+1281 LGIGI
-1286 AAALTPLTGGI
+1286 ATALAPLTGGL

-1307 IVGITANTIAMD
+1307 IAGITANTIAMD
-1319 TLGTASETETS
+1319 TLGTASEAETNALS
-1330 VLNKLSHA
+1330 KLSHA

-1348 AQAQNDVTAFT
+1348 AQAQNDVMAFT
-1359 GALSELGLE
+1359 EALSGLGLE

-1378 MNNWTAIEAQIDAT
+1378 MNNWTAIDAQIDAT

-1397 ALRAWVQQNGSVINQ
+1397 ALRAWVQQNGLTINQ
-1412 DNETYQNLSNEDKEL
+1412 DNETYKNLSDEDKEL

-1449 GGISQNQENADQ
+1449 AAISQSQENVDQ
-1461 YLIGNYGKDALQN
+1461 YLIDNYGKDALQN

-1488 KKNEEG
+1488 KKNDEG

-1520 QFNSTRVGGEKD
+1520 QFNSTRIGGEKD

-1546 ELEEINGLSAD
+1546 ELEKIDGLSAD
-1557 SINEVLNDVASGNT
+1557 SINDILSDVANGGG
-1571 VDLSS
+1571 VDLAGIY
-1576 MLLTT
+1576 LTD
-1581 GQIKDMRN
+1581 GQRN
-1589 AADNLA
+1589 QMSTIATELA
-1595 TDFRSAFNEALN
+1595 NDFGSAFSEAI
-1607 AYTPDQY
+1607 ASYTPEQY
-1614 YQRMYEE
+1614 QQRMYEE

-1673 NLEELTHVLDSELD
+1673 NLEELTNVLDSELD

-1710 GALSKLYGVEV
+1710 GALSKLYGIEV

-1763 KDLNSEVIAA
+1763 EDLNSEVIAA
-1773 LNLDVNQ
+1773 LDLDVNQ

-1994 LRAIDKEIAKLQ
+1994 LKAIDKEIAKLQ

-2043 TNYDALMQKQLDIFN
+2043 TNYDILMQKQLDIFN
-2058 ASLTDEAEEAYNAF
+2058 ASLTDEAEEAYNVF
-2072 KETLD
+2072 KEALD

-2089 SGNLLDKQYEIVSA
+2089 TGNLLDKQYEIVSA

-2147 QDKIMSYWIQY
+2147 QDKIMSYWVQY

-2187 QKLQDYKNSMGE
+2187 QKLRDYKNSMGE

-2216 DRYSNLF
+2216 DRYSKLF
-2223 DQLEKYQDR
+2223 DQLENYQDR

-2290 DNARDSLGKSV
+2290 YKSRDSLGKSV
-2301 DKQGHL
+2301 DEQGHL

-2323 LTIMEDSTIAYSQKL
+2323 LTIMEDSTIAYSQKFQ
-2338 KDQRDEIDQQVHEK
+2338 DQIDEINQQVHEK
-2352 QMEFISLVS
+2352 QMEFISLAS

-2580 YETYAQ
+2580 YKTYAQ

-2608 LQEVMETFGHASIEM
+2608 LQEVMETFGHASVEM

-2658 AWMEYMSDTQKALN
+2658 AWLDYMSDTQKALN

-2743 SNPDEYGQY
+2743 SNPDAYGQY
-2752 DWNTEKMNQII
+2752 DWNTDKMEQII
-2763 DEKAKKDKPLTEEER
+2763 DEKQNKDTPMSQEQRE
-2778 KALLATAKE
+2778 AILATAKE

-2849 DPNEMTEAQRRRIL
+2849 DPNKMTEAQRRRIL
-2863 ATASQYDTGGYTGS
+2863 ATAFQYDTGGYTGS

-2892 ILNKNDTSNLLTTIT
+2892 VLNKNDTSNLLTTVT

>member
-1 MSQTVE
+1 MSQSVE

-38 MDTGGFRFT
+38 MNTGGFRFT
-47 QELNS
+47 QELNQ

-99 QIGPEGQNAFV
+99 KIGPEGQNAFI
-110 DLSKAILASQTP
+110 DLSKAILSSQTP

-127 KLFDKLWDTLKRTA
+127 KLFDKLWDSLKRTA

-146 SLAVHGI
+146 SLAIHGI
-153 QGALSDAYDYA
+153 QSALSDAYHYA
-164 QDLNKSLNNIRIVTG
+164 EDLNKSLNNIRIVTG

-195 AKELSSTTLNY
+195 ARELSSTTLDY

-231 KMANVTGTT
+231 KMANVTGTA

-272 LGATTASSTDEIAD
+272 LGATTASSTDEIAE

-298 GLSYEYATSALAT
+298 GLSYEYATAALAT

-321 VVGTALKTLFARIEG
+321 IVGTALKTLFARIEG
-336 LQLGETLDD
+336 LKLGETLDD
-345 GTTLNKYSSAL
+345 GTTLNKYSEAL
-356 EAVGVNIKDDTG
+356 EAVGVNIKDDAG
-368 NLKKMD
+368 NLKDMD
-374 DILSEIGAKW
+374 NILDEIGAKW
-384 ETLSKDQQV
+384 ENLSKDQQV
-393 ALAQTVAGVRQYTQF
+393 ALAQAVAGIRQYTQF
-408 VALMDNWDF
+408 IALMDNWDF
-417 MGENLATA
+417 MSENLATA
-425 YGAEGTLEKQQKIYE
+425 YSAEGTLEKQQKIYE
-440 ESWEA
+440 DSWEA
-445 ARNRLQASVE
+445 ARDRLKASVE

-464 DFFIWLTDA
+464 DFFIGLTDA
-473 LADVVGLID
+473 LSNVVELID
-482 KIVNSMGGLAG
+482 KIISSMGGLAG

-508 KIINGIS
+508 KIIKGIS
-515 SAAYNIAGLI
+515 SAAYNMAGLI

-537 ATRDQALVQLKALRD
+537 ATRDQALVQLRALRD

-644 SSGPKYQSGAGSS
+644 SSGPIYRSGAGSS

-662 GANYTPGMDLT
+662 GANYTPGMDLK
-673 QNLPVKGSSA
+673 QDLPTKGSSA
-683 ARGVLKY
+683 ARGVLNY
-690 VRENSNNS
+690 VRENSKNS

-735 GLKVQE
+735 EIKVQE
-741 LQKILEFNARSMSNN
+741 LQKILEFNANSMSSN
-756 PDSLQYQAEKIG
+756 PGSLQHQAEQVG
-768 ILESA
+768 MLESA
-773 QEQLSNIMQR
+773 QEKLGNIMQR
-783 VGNTNDVETLSQ
+783 VGSTNDVGTLSQ
-795 LGAEFKKIITTAM
+795 LGTEFKKIITTTM
-808 TIDKD
+808 DIDKN
-813 NAVLKDLDK
+813 NAVLKELDG

-834 LTVMQQF
+834 LTVMQKF
-841 IKGGGNVT
+841 IKGGQGVT
-849 SISKAMGI
+849 SISEAMDA

-881 ELTQAMQ
+881 ELTQAMRT
-888 AYAKDSSKAAE
+888 YAKDSSKTAE
-899 VAKILNDAIN
+899 VVKALNDAIN
-909 QSSAGMGKMSTQIDQ
+909 QSSAGMGKMTTQIDR
-924 VAKIQNIVQGV
+924 VAQIQNAVQSV
-935 SNLAMGLSSLAAIGD
+935 SNLAFGLSSLSAISD
-950 TISNPNLSGWD
+950 TLSNPNLSGWD
-961 KFVSVLMSASM
+961 KFVSVLMSGSM
-972 AIGSFLPILSKFNNL
+972 ALGSFMSIFQTLHSTLST
-987 YQILTGQ
+987 Y
-994 IIIGT
+994 
-999 TAQKAATAAKA
+999 TAGMKAATGATMAQAAAESFKKETYAKSFIINNQKVVATIAEEAATKNLSIAEIQQRLIEQGCTQQSAAFTIAIRLKKAATDAETGAVKLNIAQKLILWAVEKGILATSLVFVGVLLVISTIVLGIAALINNINNNSLSSQIEGLKDATAEASEAADAARQNYEDLKSTINDYEDAKDSINELTKGTREFEDAVDKANEKARALISDYGVTDWTIDANGVIQIDKEALEDAQDKARQAAKDA
-1010 EDIAITTSQSIASA
+1010 EAVESISSAALAEKQKEQSINDSDLRTVNYDLQGNLTNNTGGNTTSAYTASADNMTKLIDAMNNFETGAFGFFEGGEAAFESRVIEVLGWTKDGLSDGQKAWLKSLYKGRDALLELADSAAIADAKLRGERQLAAVNNLEKSKDPNVRNSKYKAQLANIIVQNEKETKQVEQDAKTKINNLTDEKKYEAYAKAKGYEDWGIGTWADGLEEFYDADGQTHKVSDKTITNFLIEQEVQKKLGTSSEDIVKNTVAYETSNN
-1024 VNIPMADEC
+1024 VLE
-1033 KKAHIAQALAASGL
+1033 QALAAYAMSGGDFSSLAGQFNQETLQQLASLLNSTNENANQDYIDYIKSINPDFTSDDAYDFQNYFADDGQYEADQKKAIDNKAAELADYYGVTEGYAQSQIEAIMDLGGAYEDNAAKASEVVDSLLQTQKQLDTTAKSWKDNKDAIKNWANGVDNSLETQEKVKELQENLSKLFNGTKFDDKFIKDNLETIQAALEGDEEAYKHLQEKAAEQVIFNITGKTNFDELDSKWQELYNQIENIPDLEIGASIDQTGL
-1047 SKKQIELITTTLL
+1047 SNAFQALLDSGAITVDQMNSILSGIGFTPEVAYLELTP
-1060 LAKAQGKSRDEIVKM
+1060 S
-1075 TEELLKQQFAL
+1075 
-1086 QSNQKILLTNI
+1086 
-1097 TKYAKQFGP
+1097 
-1106 LALGLAAVTITIKMI
+1106 
-1121 QKQYSALQDKAD
+1121 
-1133 QAAEVAKTVADNY
+1133 AAETY
-1146 QSMLEAKN
+1146 
-1154 AFDSNVTK
+1154 
-1162 YDEAKRGI
+1162 
-1170 EGLTEGTTEY
+1170 
-1180 INAVREANDVALEL
+1180 
-1194 IKNNHDLKYSVD
+1194 
-1206 DNGLINI
+1206 
-1213 NKKSLES
+1213 
-1220 AQKENA
+1220 
-1226 EKLLQLQS
+1226 
-1234 SSQLANIEATNAQN
+1234 
-1248 KADRAAIA
+1248 
-1256 QQLKTASDFG
+1256 
-1266 IAGLNGLASGASGAA
+1266 
-1281 LGAGI
+1281 LG
-1286 AAALTPLTGGI
+1286 
-1297 SLLTAAILGG
+1297 
-1307 IVGITANTIAMD
+1307 
-1319 TLGTASETETS
+1319 
-1330 VLNKLSHA
+1330 
-1338 TEDQQAKLDA
+1338 
-1348 AQAQNDVTAFT
+1348 
-1359 GALSELGLE
+1359 
-1368 GIGTDLVNEL
+1368 
-1378 MNNWTAIEAQIDAT
+1378 
-1392 QANTA
+1392 
-1397 ALRAWVQQNGSVINQ
+1397 
-1412 DNETYQNLSNEDKEL
+1412 DNETRVQVWDEDAQEFVTKKATNKSINKVAAGQN
-1427 ANNITAKYLASEEGQ
+1427 IR
-1442 AEISRRK
+1442 IP
-1449 GGISQNQENADQ
+1449 I
-1461 YLIGNYGKDALQN
+1461 IGKDAMANAQDFVKHSSGA
-1474 YKITDLAGGNVTLM
+1474 KITGNLSTYVGRGSAGN
-1488 KKNEEG
+1488 
-1494 VWETIG
+1494 
-1500 DENGLSWD
+1500 
-1508 TIKTDLA
+1508 
-1515 TRQVA
+1515 
-1520 QFNSTRVGGEKD
+1520 
-1532 EQLKL
+1532 
-1537 LETLREARA
+1537 
-1546 ELEEINGLSAD
+1546 
-1557 SINEVLNDVASGNT
+1557 
-1571 VDLSS
+1571 LSS
-1576 MLLTT
+1576 
-1581 GQIKDMRN
+1581 
-1589 AADNLA
+1589 
-1595 TDFRSAFNEALN
+1595 
-1607 AYTPDQY
+1607 
-1614 YQRMYEE
+1614 
-1621 GQAILQEAAD
+1621 
-1631 EYDLSKRTLEEYT
+1631 LS
-1644 EQLVENTDG
+1644 
-1653 LYTNYKTAAQAAAA
+1653 
-1667 HAKFSK
+1667 
-1673 NLEELTHVLDSELD
+1673 
-1687 TLKNLDK
+1687 
-1694 STPYTIKQLES
+1694 P
-1705 MSKVG
+1705 
-1710 GALSKLYGVEV
+1710 
-1721 STAFFESAENLQLL
+1721 
-1735 EKVANGSEKA
+1735 
-1745 LKELGLA
+1745 
-1752 VSKDYFSNLKI
+1752 
-1763 KDLNSEVIAA
+1763 
-1773 LNLDVNQ
+1773 
-1780 SSLDIWKNSII
+1780 
-1791 STIDTLQSKINELA
+1791 
-1805 DGTNLADILGSTD
+1805 
-1818 AVNQFIADFNAISM
+1818 
-1832 AAGWTA
+1832 
-1838 DQVIAQLNNI
+1838 
-1848 GLNINPLDVHTEK
+1848 
-1861 VTLPADEIPI
+1861 
-1871 TKTYQTVTE
+1871 
-1880 DDPTILSDGKK
+1880 
-1891 VTTSTIVTNTEIIGY
+1891 
-1906 KGGGE
+1906 
-1911 KTINV
+1911 
-1916 ASIGQG
+1916 
-1922 ANIIADSSRVSGSRG
+1922 
-1937 STGSK
+1937 
-1942 SSGGGGGGSKKSAKK
+1942 SGGGGGGSKKDKK
-1957 SSDEIE
+1957 KASDEIE
-1963 RYHVVKQQ
+1963 RYHVVKQE

-1980 QLSAAKDRAYGPDK
+1980 RLSAAKDRAYGPDK

-2072 KETLD
+2072 KEALD

-2089 SGNLLDKQYEIVSA
+2089 SGNLLDKQYEIISA

-2137 KASLQVFAIN
+2137 KASLQVFAVN

-2216 DRYSNLF
+2216 DRYSDLF
-2223 DQLEKYQDR
+2223 DQLENYQDR

-2290 DNARDSLGKSV
+2290 DKSRDSLGKSV
-2301 DKQGHL
+2301 DEQGNL

-2323 LTIMEDSTIAYSQKL
+2323 LTIMEDSTKAYSQKL
-2338 KDQRDEIDQQVHEK
+2338 QDQIDEINQQVHEK
-2352 QMEFISLVS
+2352 QMELISLAS

-2404 ELYLSDTRKIYELNK
+2404 ELYLSNTRKIYELNK
-2419 LNRSIQADINK
+2419 LNRNIQADINK
-2430 IDNVAAKTKLRDL
+2430 IDNVTAKTKLRDL

-2535 EKILALQ
+2535 EKILSLQ

-2555 DLSDEQKKQRAEEL
+2555 DLSDEQKKKRAEEL

-2580 YETYAQ
+2580 YKTYAQ
-2586 ALEASGLAYEETIL
+2586 ALQASGLAYEETIL

-2623 TDQMISETQKY
+2623 ADQMISETQKY
-2634 QEAFIQMVSDIT
+2634 QEAFTQMVSDIT

-2651 SYEEAQK
+2651 SYEEAQT
-2658 AWMEYMSDTQKALN
+2658 AWMEYMSNTQKALN
-2672 EATTQATD
+2672 EATTQATN
-2680 NFNQVAEAIKNM
+2680 NFNEVAEAIQNM
-2692 SIEFKKMIDELMVYL
+2692 SKEFKKLIDELIVYL

-2743 SNPDEYGQY
+2743 SNPDEYGKY
-2752 DWNTEKMNQII
+2752 DWDTDKMNQII
-2763 DEKAKKDKPLTEEER
+2763 DEKQNKDTPMSQEQRE
-2778 KALLATAKE
+2778 ALLATAKE
-2787 PYKTDKPGGWAE
+2787 PYSAKTDWSLA
-2799 EMQDALKA
+2799 MRNALSA

-2820 AYKVHNAGTQAEY
+2820 AYKVHNDASLKDL
-2833 AWTEADLQ
+2833 AWTEAQLQ
-2841 RQIDQYAK
+2841 AEIDRYAQDVSK
-2849 DPNEMTEAQRRRIL
+2849 MSPEQKRRIL

-2892 ILNKNDTSNLLTTIT
+2892 VLNKSDTSNLLTAVT

>member
-1 MSQTVE
+1 MSRTVE

-16 AQAEQALNRLQT
+16 SSAEQALHKLQS
-28 SLRNISTQSN
+28 SLRNISTQTN
-38 MDTGGFRFT
+38 LDTGGLRFT
-47 QELNS
+47 NELNQ
-52 ASDAAIK
+52 ASEAAIK
-59 LRQNLSN
+59 LRQNLQN

-74 LDLSKFR
+74 LDLSKFQR
-81 KEMDKSGMSLEKY
+81 EMDKSGMSLEKY
-94 RVALQ
+94 RLVLQ
-99 QIGPEGQNAFV
+99 QIGPSGQEAFT

-122 LTHSI
+122 LTRSLG
-127 KLFDKLWDTLKRTA
+127 LFDKLWDTLKRTA

-146 SLAVHGI
+146 SNIMHGL
-153 QGALSDAYDYA
+153 QSALSDAYDYA
-164 QDLNKSLNNIRIVTG
+164 QDLNESLNNIRIVTG

-195 AKELSSTTLNY
+195 AKELSATTLDY

-217 LDDKAVKERTDTTI
+217 LDDKAVKERTNTTI

-298 GLSYEYATSALAT
+298 GLSYEYATAALAT

-321 VVGTALKTLFARIEG
+321 IVGTALKTLFARIEG
-336 LQLGETLDD
+336 LQLGETLED

-368 NLKKMD
+368 NLKAMD
-374 DILSEIGAKW
+374 NILSEIGAKW

-425 YGAEGTLEKQQKIYE
+425 YGAEGTLEEQQKIYE

-445 ARNRLQASVE
+445 ARNRLQASME
-455 TLYDELLKD
+455 TLYNDLLKD

-473 LADVVGLID
+473 LSDVVGLID
-482 KIVNSMGGLAG
+482 KIVDSMGGLTG

-515 SAAYNIAGLI
+515 TVAYNVGGLI
-525 PSVNQKRQEADL
+525 PSVNSKRQEADL
-537 ATRDQALVQLKALRD
+537 ALKNKTMAEWKIMQDEYQGNLNNSASKAS
-552 YQAGGGRGGEAV
+552 YQAY
-564 NASIKAYEQISKIEE
+564 SQISKIEE
-579 TRLRLGKS
+579 TRLRLGKG
-587 ITSEQAA
+587 ITEQQTAILN
-594 TLDIYRE
+594 TYRE
-601 QLEIMEKAAQKQG
+601 QLELLEKVAKTQG
-614 QAYNDSRKAR
+614 QQVDATRKERVEAEAYMSLLQDQAEQQIKSRFTA
-624 NEQMNYV
+624 
-631 KILQA
+631 
-636 AAENEIRK
+636 
-644 SSGPKYQSGAGSS
+644 KYRAGAGSS
-657 WLNRV
+657 WLNAV
-662 GANYTPGMDLT
+662 GANYKKGMDISSIA
-673 QNLPVKGSSA
+673 LPQEKGA
-683 ARGVLKY
+683 AAKGILKY
-690 VRENSNNS
+690 LNESTGRQINWEDVQAYSSGNITNENYDAISS
-698 NIQWADIQ
+698 
-706 SYANGDKT
+706 
-714 AQNYN
+714 
-719 IVAQAIERL
+719 AIERL
-728 RDTSAEA
+728 RDRSDEAEQSVA
-735 GLKVQE
+735 RLNEILKFSPSSGKNSGE
-741 LQKILEFNARSMSNN
+741 LQKQAELIGTIEGIAPQLENIKIRMSNIGVGEESGEN
-756 PDSLQYQAEKIG
+756 IAKLTSRFRELLETVGYSEDELKDFNTEVEGSKTDIESLTAIMDRYLIGSGNNLSITNKLTAAETD
-768 ILESA
+768 L
-773 QEQLSNIMQR
+773 N
-783 VGNTNDVETLSQ
+783 NTLSE
-795 LGAEFKKIITTAM
+795 L
-808 TIDKD
+808 
-813 NAVLKDLDK
+813 
-822 TINNVKATSNDY
+822 
-834 LTVMQQF
+834 
-841 IKGGGNVT
+841 VT
-849 SISKAMGI
+849 
-857 ANEKLNKTMQDLVV
+857 
-871 KYKIAPEAVT
+871 KYDIAPEAVT
-881 ELTQAMQ
+881 RLRNALQNYSRTATN
-888 AYAKDSSKAAE
+888 AE
-899 VAKILNDAIN
+899 GVTEALKNAIKSTDVGLSQMGQSVDKI
-909 QSSAGMGKMSTQIDQ
+909 Q
-924 VAKIQNIVQGV
+924 KIQNVTTTIT
-935 SNLAMGLSSLAAIGD
+935 SLAMGISSLTSIF
-950 TISNPNLSGWD
+950 TTLSNPDLSAWD
-961 KFVSVLMSASM
+961 KFVSILMSASM
-972 AIGSFLPILSKFNNL
+972 AIGSFLPILKSAQAL
-987 YQILTGQ
+987 YSSLKIAVEAETL
-994 IIIGT
+994 
-999 TAQKAATAAKA
+999 AKAA
-1010 EDIAITTSQSIASA
+1010 SISVGTASA
-1024 VNIPMADEC
+1024 VVKNKDALATIFEEKATGKLSDEQVEQRIKALLNC
-1033 KKAHIAQALAASGL
+1033 SATDALTLARNRETAAALQEATATEVLKKALSSFGKVIA
-1047 SKKQIELITTTLL
+1047 
-1060 LAKAQGKSRDEIVKM
+1060 R
-1075 TEELLKQQFAL
+1075 
-1086 QSNQKILLTNI
+1086 
-1097 TKYAKQFGP
+1097 FGP

-1133 QAAEVAKTVADNY
+1133 QAAEAAKTVADNY

-1154 AFDSNVTK
+1154 AFDNNVTK

-1180 INAVREANDVALEL
+1180 INAVREANDAALEL

-1213 NKKSLES
+1213 DKKSLES

-1234 SSQLANIEATNAQN
+1234 SSQLANIEATSAQN
-1248 KADRAAIA
+1248 KADRATIA

-1266 IAGLNGLASGASGAA
+1266 IQGVNGLALGASGAA

-1286 AAALTPLTGGI
+1286 AIALAPLTGGI
-1297 SLLTAAILGG
+1297 SLLTSAILGG

-1319 TLGTASETETS
+1319 TLGTASEAETN

-1348 AQAQNDVTAFT
+1348 AQAQNDVAAFT
-1359 GALSELGLE
+1359 EILNALGLE

-1378 MNNWTAIEAQIDAT
+1378 MNNWTAIDAQIDAT

-1397 ALRAWVQQNGSVINQ
+1397 ALRAWVQQNGSTINQ
-1412 DNETYQNLSNEDKEL
+1412 DNETYKNLSDEDKEL

-1442 AEISRRK
+1442 AEISHRK
-1449 GGISQNQENADQ
+1449 TAIFQSQENVDQ
-1461 YLIGNYGKDALQN
+1461 YLIDNYGKDALQN

-1532 EQLKL
+1532 EQLNL
-1537 LETLREARA
+1537 LKQLQSARTA
-1546 ELEEINGLSAD
+1546 MSGIEDLSSD
-1557 SINEVLNDVASGNT
+1557 SIDDILNDVASGNA

-1581 GQIKDMRN
+1581 DQIEDMRSV
-1589 AADNLA
+1589 ADQLA
-1595 TDFRSAFNEALN
+1595 NDFGNAFNEALN

-1621 GQAILQEAAD
+1621 GQAILQSTAD
-1631 EYDLSKRTLEEYT
+1631 EYGTTKEALEAYT
-1644 EQLVENTDG
+1644 EDLVENTG
-1653 LYTNYKTAAQAAAA
+1653 ELYDNYKAAAQAASSNFKLA
-1667 HAKFSK
+1667 K
-1673 NLEELTHVLDSELD
+1673 NLENLSEVLDNELD
-1687 TLKNLDK
+1687 TVKELLKTDK
-1694 STPYTIKQLES
+1694 KTSKYYES
-1705 MSKVG
+1705 LGKITQAV
-1710 GALSKLYGVEV
+1710 SKLFNIKVSPSFVEIP
-1721 STAFFESAENLQLL
+1721 ENLQLI
-1735 EKVANGSEKA
+1735 EETAKGSQKA
-1745 LKELGLA
+1745 LQKLGFA
-1752 VSKDYFSNLKI
+1752 ISKDYF
-1763 KDLNSEVIAA
+1763 A
-1773 LNLDVNQ
+1773 NLDNLALQ
-1780 SSLDIWKNSII
+1780 GLETGTADYNEIAGKFIHAQNII
-1791 STIDTLQSKINELA
+1791 SNGIDTLQSKIGELEAGTSLA
-1805 DGTNLADILGSTD
+1805 DALGSED
-1818 AVNQFIADFNAISM
+1818 MAQEFIDSLNVM
-1832 AAGWTA
+1832 AAQSGISVQEMQDNLSAMGISAT
-1838 DQVIAQLNNI
+1838 VEPKTV
-1848 GLNINPLDVHTEK
+1848 PLQTEVPK
-1861 VTLPADEIPI
+1861 YRTVERTVSGGSEPGDRVFE
-1871 TKTYQTVTE
+1871 TYTYQVDTVPVTE
-1880 DDPTILSDGKK
+1880 YKTVADVKYDPKG
-1891 VTTSTIVTNTEIIGY
+1891 
-1906 KGGGE
+1906 KGGV
-1911 KTINV
+1911 KAPVKI
-1916 ASIGQG
+1916 APIG
-1922 ANIIADSSRVSGSRG
+1922 SLSGG
-1937 STGSK
+1937 GGSK
-1942 SSGGGGGGSKKSAKK
+1942 SSGGGSGGGSKKDKK
-1957 SSDEIE
+1957 KASDEIE

-1994 LRAIDKEIAKLQ
+1994 LKAIDKEIAKLQ

-2058 ASLTDEAEEAYNAF
+2058 ASLTDEAEEAYNVF
-2072 KETLD
+2072 KEALD

-2223 DQLEKYQDR
+2223 DQLEKYQGR

-2290 DNARDSLGKSV
+2290 DKSRDSLGKSV

-2315 KQLEDVGD
+2315 RQLEDVGD

-2338 KDQRDEIDQQVHEK
+2338 QDQIDDINQQVHEK
-2352 QMEFISLVS
+2352 QMELISLAS

-2469 ELRLAE
+2469 ELHLAE

-2535 EKILALQ
+2535 EKILSLQ

-2658 AWMEYMSDTQKALN
+2658 AWLDYMSDTQKALN
-2672 EATTQATD
+2672 EATTQATN
-2680 NFNQVAEAIKNM
+2680 NFNEVAEAIKNM
-2692 SIEFKKMIDELMVYL
+2692 STEFKKMIDELMVYL

-2752 DWNTEKMNQII
+2752 DWNKDKMEQII
-2763 DEKAKKDKPLTEEER
+2763 DEKQNKDTPMSQEQRE
-2778 KALLATAKE
+2778 AILATAKE
-2787 PYKTDKPGGWAE
+2787 PYSAKTDYSLA
-2799 EMQDALKA
+2799 MRNALAA

-2820 AYKVHNAGTQAEY
+2820 AYKVHNDASLKDL
-2833 AWTEADLQ
+2833 AWTEAQLQ
-2841 RQIDQYAK
+2841 AEIDRYAQDVSK
-2849 DPNEMTEAQRRRIL
+2849 MSPEQKRRIL

-2892 ILNKNDTSNLLTTIT
+2892 VLNKSDTSNLLTTVT

>member
-153 QGALSDAYDYA
+153 QGALSDAYKYA

-321 VVGTALKTLFARIEG
+321 IVGTALKTLFARIEG
-336 LQLGETLDD
+336 LQLGETLED

-473 LADVVGLID
+473 LSDVVGLID
-482 KIVNSMGGLAG
+482 KIVNSMGGLTG

-515 SAAYNIAGLI
+515 SAAYNITGLI

-644 SSGPKYQSGAGSS
+644 SSGPIYRSGAGSS

-673 QNLPVKGSSA
+673 QDLPVKGSSA

-773 QEQLSNIMQR
+773 QEKLSNIMQR
-783 VGNTNDVETLSQ
+783 VGNTNDVEALSQ

-813 NAVLKDLDK
+813 NKVLKELDG

-834 LTVMQQF
+834 LTVMQKF
-841 IKGGGNVT
+841 IKGGQGVA
-849 SISKAMGI
+849 SISEAMDA
-857 ANEKLNKTMQDLVV
+857 ANEKLSKTMQDLVV
-871 KYKIAPEAVT
+871 KYNIAPEAVT

-899 VAKILNDAIN
+899 VVKILNDAIN
-909 QSSAGMGKMSTQIDQ
+909 QSSAGMGKMSTQVDR
-924 VAKIQNIVQGV
+924 VAKIQNIVQGI
-935 SNLAMGLSSLAAIGD
+935 SNLTMGLSSLTAIAD
-950 TISNPNLSGWD
+950 TISNPDLSGWE
-961 KFVSVLMSASM
+961 KFTSVLMSVSM
-972 AIGSFLPILSKFNNL
+972 AMGSFLPILKSAKAL
-987 YQILTGQ
+987 YSSLKIAVEAETL
-994 IIIGT
+994 
-999 TAQKAATAAKA
+999 AKAASISVDAASVAIKNKEALTTIFEEAATKKLGDEQVAQRIKA
-1010 EDIAITTSQSIASA
+1010 LLNCSA
-1024 VNIPMADEC
+1024 TDALTLARNRE
-1033 KKAHIAQALAASGL
+1033 ALAALQEATATDVLTLAIRRLGAVI
-1047 SKKQIELITTTLL
+1047 SKY
-1060 LAKAQGKSRDEIVKM
+1060 KAFILVAAAIAIAVETS
-1075 TEELLKQQFAL
+1075 
-1086 QSNQKILLTNI
+1086 KILKDAMNAT
-1097 TKYAKQFGP
+1097 QE
-1106 LALGLAAVTITIKMI
+1106 
-1121 QKQYSALQDKAD
+1121 
-1133 QAAEVAKTVADNY
+1133 AAEAAQETATNLANAYNEAKTAYNELTTAWDNY
-1146 QSMLEAKN
+1146 NTAKDN
-1154 AFDSNVTK
+1154 LK
-1162 YDEAKRGI
+1162 E
-1170 EGLTEGTTEY
+1170 LTEGTIEY
-1180 INAVREANDVALEL
+1180 TDAVREANEAALQL
-1194 IKNNHDLKYSVD
+1194 INNYDGIKYTVGND
-1206 DNGLINI
+1206 GLIELD
-1213 NKKSLES
+1213 KDSVLAAQQQKSKQLLQQQAVVQS
-1220 AQKENA
+1220 ARMNASAAQTDVDIETTA
-1226 EKLLQLQS
+1226 EKMHTS
-1234 SSQLANIEATNAQN
+1234 SDITPTANYMAGGAAGGAMAGALA
-1248 KADRAAIA
+1248 
-1256 QQLKTASDFG
+1256 
-1266 IAGLNGLASGASGAA
+1266 GAA
-1281 LGAGI
+1281 LGSSALAGAVLGSVVPVVGNI
-1286 AAALTPLTGGI
+1286 IGAIIGGAIMGSGLGAVATG
-1297 SLLTAAILGG
+1297 L
-1307 IVGITANTIAMD
+1307 TIADSGGM
-1319 TLGTASETETS
+1319 ASKTEVETIKELAKANEETW
-1330 VLNKLSHA
+1330 
-1338 TEDQQAKLDA
+1338 AKIQA
-1348 AQAQNDVTAFT
+1348 AQAQNDNQAFAEAVRSIDGLANISDDMLNAIDGQFDAVSDNVTALQANTTALQAWFKASASGINTDNDYYNNLSDADQKLAASIRAGQITQEDIKSEQERIDKYQTDKSIAEDYFEKAGYDSKTQKIEKNEDGDWVLRTQDAAGNWNDGLKIAIDEMTEYLAKYNLGQATEENVGEQLAAYQQARKNLANNNVNISDGDRDAILQHYADTGEWDFT
-1359 GALSELGLE
+1359 ALSEETAQAFANAIPRTFFKDAVINKGLE
-1368 GIGTDLVNEL
+1368 YRDSDQGKRAYQDNINTKISGLSDEYGVTTGYIEEQTAAIMANNKAYANNQRAALDLVESQLKTQEALETASDEFKNNKEVLTNWAKGLDNSLEAQKKVNSFKKSLKELFGIQFNDDFLIENFETIQAALEGDEEAYKRLQKLAAKQVVLDIKGASSVNEL
-1378 MNNWTAIEAQIDAT
+1378 PIKLQGLYNLIDMMPDLEIGAT
-1392 QANTA
+1392 LDDTGF
-1397 ALRAWVQQNGSVINQ
+1397 R
-1412 DNETYQNLSNEDKEL
+1412 
-1427 ANNITAKYLASEEGQ
+1427 
-1442 AEISRRK
+1442 
-1449 GGISQNQENADQ
+1449 
-1461 YLIGNYGKDALQN
+1461 
-1474 YKITDLAGGNVTLM
+1474 
-1488 KKNEEG
+1488 G
-1494 VWETIG
+1494 V
-1500 DENGLSWD
+1500 L
-1508 TIKTDLA
+1508 
-1515 TRQVA
+1515 
-1520 QFNSTRVGGEKD
+1520 
-1532 EQLKL
+1532 EQL
-1537 LETLREARA
+1537 
-1546 ELEEINGLSAD
+1546 
-1557 SINEVLNDVASGNT
+1557 
-1571 VDLSS
+1571 
-1576 MLLTT
+1576 
-1581 GQIKDMRN
+1581 
-1589 AADNLA
+1589 
-1595 TDFRSAFNEALN
+1595 
-1607 AYTPDQY
+1607 
-1614 YQRMYEE
+1614 
-1621 GQAILQEAAD
+1621 
-1631 EYDLSKRTLEEYT
+1631 
-1644 EQLVENTDG
+1644 
-1653 LYTNYKTAAQAAAA
+1653 
-1667 HAKFSK
+1667 
-1673 NLEELTHVLDSELD
+1673 
-1687 TLKNLDK
+1687 
-1694 STPYTIKQLES
+1694 
-1705 MSKVG
+1705 
-1710 GALSKLYGVEV
+1710 
-1721 STAFFESAENLQLL
+1721 
-1735 EKVANGSEKA
+1735 
-1745 LKELGLA
+1745 
-1752 VSKDYFSNLKI
+1752 
-1763 KDLNSEVIAA
+1763 
-1773 LNLDVNQ
+1773 
-1780 SSLDIWKNSII
+1780 
-1791 STIDTLQSKINELA
+1791 LA
-1805 DGTNLADILGSTD
+1805 DGQITVDQMNSILSGIGFTPDITY
-1818 AVNQFIADFNAISM
+1818 V
-1832 AAGWTA
+1832 
-1838 DQVIAQLNNI
+1838 
-1848 GLNINPLDVHTEK
+1848 
-1861 VTLPADEIPI
+1861 EIPANQASAFVNGQEQEILVPDGDDGYVKKTI
-1871 TKTYQTVTE
+1871 TTKNDLKAY
-1880 DDPTILSDGKK
+1880 GA
-1891 VTTSTIVTNTEIIGY
+1891 STIRIPVIGNLT
-1906 KGGGE
+1906 KE
-1911 KTINV
+1911 QQSV
-1916 ASIGQG
+1916 IGSG
-1922 ANIIADSSRVSGSRG
+1922 NGKIIANATFTGMGSAKGLSSPSSSG
-1937 STGSK
+1937 
-1942 SSGGGGGGSKKSAKK
+1942 GGGGGGSKKDKK
-1957 SSDEIE
+1957 KASDEIE

-2058 ASLTDEAEEAYNAF
+2058 ASLTDEAEEAYNVF
-2072 KETLD
+2072 KEALD

-2187 QKLQDYKNSMGE
+2187 QKLRDYKNSMGE
-2199 IEDNIYDLYND
+2199 IEDNIYELYND

-2290 DNARDSLGKSV
+2290 DKARDSLGKSV
-2301 DKQGHL
+2301 DEQGHL

-2338 KDQRDEIDQQVHEK
+2338 QDQIDEIDQQVHEK
-2352 QMEFISLVS
+2352 QMELISLAS

-2634 QEAFIQMVSDIT
+2634 QEAFIQMVSKIT

-2658 AWMEYMSDTQKALN
+2658 AWLDYMGNTQKALN

-2680 NFNQVAEAIKNM
+2680 NFNEVAKAIKNM
-2692 SIEFKKMIDELMVYL
+2692 STEFKKMIDELMVYL

-2752 DWNTEKMNQII
+2752 DWDTDKMNQII
-2763 DEKAKKDKPLTEEER
+2763 NEKQNKDTPMSQEQKE
-2778 KALLATAKE
+2778 AILATAKE
-2787 PYKTDKPGGWAE
+2787 PYSAKTDYSLA
-2799 EMQDALKA
+2799 MRNALSA

-2820 AYKVHNAGTQAEY
+2820 AYKVHNNASLKDQ
-2833 AWTEADLQ
+2833 AWTEAQLQ
-2841 RQIDQYAK
+2841 AEIDQYAQDVSK
-2849 DPNEMTEAQRRRIL
+2849 MSPEQKRRIL

-2892 ILNKNDTSNLLTTIT
+2892 VLNKNDTSNLLTTVT

>member
-127 KLFDKLWDTLKRTA
+127 KLFDKLWDSLKRTA

-146 SLAVHGI
+146 SLAIHGI

-195 AKELSSTTLNY
+195 AKELSSTTLDY

-272 LGATTASSTDEIAD
+272 LGATTASSTDEIAE

-336 LQLGETLDD
+336 LQLGETLED

-368 NLKKMD
+368 NLKDMD
-374 DILSEIGAKW
+374 NILSEIGAKW

-445 ARNRLQASVE
+445 ARNRLQASIE

-473 LADVVGLID
+473 LSDVVGLID

-587 ITSEQAA
+587 ITSEQAD

-644 SSGPKYQSGAGSS
+644 SSGPIYRAGAGSV

-673 QNLPVKGSSA
+673 QNLPVKGSPA

-735 GLKVQE
+735 RVKVQE
-741 LQKILEFNARSMSNN
+741 LQKILEFNARSMSSN

-773 QEQLSNIMQR
+773 QEKLSNIMQR

-813 NAVLKDLDK
+813 NAVLKELDG
-822 TINNVKATSNDY
+822 TIKNVKATSNDY

-841 IKGGGNVT
+841 IKGGGNVA
-849 SISKAMGI
+849 SISKAMDA
-857 ANEKLNKTMQDLVV
+857 ANKNLNKTIQDLVV

-881 ELTQAMQ
+881 KLTQAMQ
-888 AYAKDSSKAAE
+888 AYAKDSSKTVE
-899 VAKILNDAIN
+899 VVKALNDAIN
-909 QSSAGMGKMSTQIDQ
+909 QSNAGMGKMFTQIDQ
-924 VAKIQNIVQGV
+924 VTKIQNIISNV
-935 SNLAMGLSSLAAIGD
+935 SSLAMGLSSLTAIGD

-972 AIGSFLPILSKFNNL
+972 AIGSFLPILKSAKAL
-987 YQILTGQ
+987 YSSLKIAVEAETF
-994 IIIGT
+994 
-999 TAQKAATAAKA
+999 AKAA
-1010 EDIAITTSQSIASA
+1010 SISVNAASA
-1024 VNIPMADEC
+1024 AIKNKEAIATIFEEAATKKLGNVQVAQRIKALLNCSAADALTLARNREAIAALQEATATDVL
-1033 KKAHIAQALAASGL
+1033 KKALSGL
-1047 SKKQIELITTTLL
+1047 GKVIT
-1060 LAKAQGKSRDEIVKM
+1060 R
-1075 TEELLKQQFAL
+1075 
-1086 QSNQKILLTNI
+1086 
-1097 TKYAKQFGP
+1097 FGP

-1121 QKQYSALQDKAD
+1121 QKQYSALQDKAN

-1234 SSQLANIEATNAQN
+1234 SSQLANIEATNVQN
-1248 KADRAAIA
+1248 KADRVAIA

-1286 AAALTPLTGGI
+1286 AAALAPLTGGI

-1319 TLGTASETETS
+1319 TLGTASEAETS
-1330 VLNKLSHA
+1330 VLNKLSHT

-1412 DNETYQNLSNEDKEL
+1412 DNKTYQNLSEEDQKL
-1427 ANNITAKYLASEEGQ
+1427 ADSITVKYLASEEGQ

-1581 GQIKDMRN
+1581 DQIKDMRN

-1763 KDLNSEVIAA
+1763 EDLNSEVIAA

-1780 SSLDIWKNSII
+1780 SSLDIWKNSVI

-1942 SSGGGGGGSKKSAKK
+1942 SSGGGGGGGSKKSAKK

-1994 LRAIDKEIAKLQ
+1994 LKAIDKEIAKLQ

-2072 KETLD
+2072 KEALD

-2187 QKLQDYKNSMGE
+2187 QKLRDYKNSMGE

-2290 DNARDSLGKSV
+2290 NNARDSLGKSV

-2338 KDQRDEIDQQVHEK
+2338 QDQIDEIDQQVHEK
-2352 QMEFISLVS
+2352 QMELISLAS

-2580 YETYAQ
+2580 YKTYAQ

-2658 AWMEYMSDTQKALN
+2658 AWLDYMSDTQKALN

-2680 NFNQVAEAIKNM
+2680 NFNKVAEAIKNM

-2752 DWNTEKMNQII
+2752 DWDTDTMKQII
-2763 DEKAKKDKPLTEEER
+2763 DEKQNKDTPMSQEQKE
-2778 KALLATAKE
+2778 AILATAKE
-2787 PYKTDKPGGWAE
+2787 PYSAKTDYSLA
-2799 EMQDALKA
+2799 MRNALSA

-2820 AYKVHNAGTQAEY
+2820 AYKVHNDANLKDQ
-2833 AWTEADLQ
+2833 AWTEARLQ
-2841 RQIDQYAK
+2841 AEIDQYAQDVSK
-2849 DPNEMTEAQRRRIL
+2849 MSPEQKRRIL

-2892 ILNKNDTSNLLTTIT
+2892 VLNKNDTSNLLTTVT

>member
-66 AINTNTNK
+66 AININTNK

-127 KLFDKLWDTLKRTA
+127 KLFDKLWDSLKRTA

-146 SLAVHGI
+146 SLAIHGI

-195 AKELSSTTLNY
+195 AKELSSTTLDY

-440 ESWEA
+440 ESWEG

-473 LADVVGLID
+473 LSDVVGLID

-515 SAAYNIAGLI
+515 SAAYNITGLI

-735 GLKVQE
+735 GVKVQE
-741 LQKILEFNARSMSNN
+741 LQKILEFNARSMSSN
-756 PDSLQYQAEKIG
+756 PDSLQYQAEQIG

-783 VGNTNDVETLSQ
+783 VGNTNDVEALSQ
-795 LGAEFKKIITTAM
+795 LGAEFKKIITTTM
-808 TIDKD
+808 SIDEN
-813 NAVLKDLDK
+813 NAALKDLDG

-849 SISKAMGI
+849 SISEAMDA

-871 KYKIAPEAVT
+871 KYEIAPEAVT
-881 ELTQAMQ
+881 ELTQAMR

-909 QSSAGMGKMSTQIDQ
+909 QSSAGMGKMSTQIDR
-924 VAKIQNIVQGV
+924 VAKIQNIVQGI
-935 SNLAMGLSSLAAIGD
+935 SNLTMGISSLQSAIDAINNPDLSGLEKFTSVTMSISIAVSSLMGTLKGMQEIVSLVSGAISLLSAKIIMNKVIQDSANASTWASIPALKSKEMAILAVQIATGKLTVEEGAKKIAELAGIPIDAATTIAERILAEGRDKLTAKTIILAAVEAIKNGTFLKSLATILVLIRRYILLAAVLGGVAFIIAKVIQAYQNQETAQEKAARQADEAARATENAKKAYEELCNTIDSYESGVDKLKDLEEGTLEFKQALIDTNERALELINKLNLIYGKDWKYDDQGKIVFLDENGNVDEGFTEREKEKQADKVLSTQQMATHYNNAARGVEADEYFNNYDYSVDKNTGLSTTTKGKTTTVHYDGKKYAWDYMADSGLSMTELLGMAQGLNFATGDDTMSDEQVKQFYQMLEDRGITDKDKQRAIRRAVEDVNASDDSTERATEIDKQLENKRVGNAEKDNYYDSKTKELVDTWGQVLDLDETATEQAKELANIDTAVKKSEAAKKYDNYTDDALLNEYYKNTGIANSDEFKENYKIEDGKLKKKNENGDWEEASEDDQYYVSTETAKDSLKADAVYPEVKENVVDSLITSYLQKNGIEVTEGGTDRMTKAVENLVTTSDDSLLDEETLTNEDIVKIQNENEDLRLTEEEIRKLHDARLKYNEMTYEGLEDEQQSLAETASNYSSCSDEVTELKDAVKKYGKESKTAQNAQKKLNQALKNAQWTKFAKNIASAIKELKKLDKNGDDYKDKCQEIADAWNDIFDPDITADFVADNEELFTDWMNSSGEEAGRLATKIALKATEAADTANSAFTKALEWKGEGDAPTGFEKKINNMQELYAATEAFLEANPLEIDAEGRANLTPLLNALMGAGASAEQVAKILAAIGQTEVEID
-950 TISNPNLSGWD
+950 GQLISTADIS
-961 KFVSVLMSASM
+961 KAK
-972 AIGSFLPILSKFNNL
+972 GSF
-987 YQILTGQ
+987 
-994 IIIGT
+994 
-999 TAQKAATAAKA
+999 
-1010 EDIAITTSQSIASA
+1010 EDYL
-1024 VNIPMADEC
+1024 
-1033 KKAHIAQALAASGL
+1033 KSG
-1047 SKKQIELITTTLL
+1047 
-1060 LAKAQGKSRDEIVKM
+1060 G
-1075 TEELLKQQFAL
+1075 F
-1086 QSNQKILLTNI
+1086 
-1097 TKYAKQFGP
+1097 
-1106 LALGLAAVTITIKMI
+1106 
-1121 QKQYSALQDKAD
+1121 
-1133 QAAEVAKTVADNY
+1133 EV
-1146 QSMLEAKN
+1146 
-1154 AFDSNVTK
+1154 
-1162 YDEAKRGI
+1162 
-1170 EGLTEGTTEY
+1170 
-1180 INAVREANDVALEL
+1180 
-1194 IKNNHDLKYSVD
+1194 
-1206 DNGLINI
+1206 
-1213 NKKSLES
+1213 
-1220 AQKENA
+1220 ENF
-1226 EKLLQLQS
+1226 QLQAEGKGSVPDVNPS
-1234 SSQLANIEATNAQN
+1234 SIMTNA
-1248 KADRAAIA
+1248 
-1256 QQLKTASDFG
+1256 G
-1266 IAGLNGLASGASGAA
+1266 
-1281 LGAGI
+1281 
-1286 AAALTPLTGGI
+1286 TG
-1297 SLLTAAILGG
+1297 
-1307 IVGITANTIAMD
+1307 
-1319 TLGTASETETS
+1319 
-1330 VLNKLSHA
+1330 
-1338 TEDQQAKLDA
+1338 
-1348 AQAQNDVTAFT
+1348 
-1359 GALSELGLE
+1359 
-1368 GIGTDLVNEL
+1368 
-1378 MNNWTAIEAQIDAT
+1378 
-1392 QANTA
+1392 
-1397 ALRAWVQQNGSVINQ
+1397 
-1412 DNETYQNLSNEDKEL
+1412 
-1427 ANNITAKYLASEEGQ
+1427 
-1442 AEISRRK
+1442 
-1449 GGISQNQENADQ
+1449 
-1461 YLIGNYGKDALQN
+1461 
-1474 YKITDLAGGNVTLM
+1474 
-1488 KKNEEG
+1488 
-1494 VWETIG
+1494 
-1500 DENGLSWD
+1500 
-1508 TIKTDLA
+1508 
-1515 TRQVA
+1515 
-1520 QFNSTRVGGEKD
+1520 
-1532 EQLKL
+1532 
-1537 LETLREARA
+1537 
-1546 ELEEINGLSAD
+1546 
-1557 SINEVLNDVASGNT
+1557 
-1571 VDLSS
+1571 
-1576 MLLTT
+1576 
-1581 GQIKDMRN
+1581 
-1589 AADNLA
+1589 
-1595 TDFRSAFNEALN
+1595 
-1607 AYTPDQY
+1607 
-1614 YQRMYEE
+1614 
-1621 GQAILQEAAD
+1621 
-1631 EYDLSKRTLEEYT
+1631 
-1644 EQLVENTDG
+1644 
-1653 LYTNYKTAAQAAAA
+1653 
-1667 HAKFSK
+1667 
-1673 NLEELTHVLDSELD
+1673 
-1687 TLKNLDK
+1687 
-1694 STPYTIKQLES
+1694 
-1705 MSKVG
+1705 
-1710 GALSKLYGVEV
+1710 
-1721 STAFFESAENLQLL
+1721 
-1735 EKVANGSEKA
+1735 
-1745 LKELGLA
+1745 
-1752 VSKDYFSNLKI
+1752 
-1763 KDLNSEVIAA
+1763 
-1773 LNLDVNQ
+1773 
-1780 SSLDIWKNSII
+1780 
-1791 STIDTLQSKINELA
+1791 
-1805 DGTNLADILGSTD
+1805 
-1818 AVNQFIADFNAISM
+1818 
-1832 AAGWTA
+1832 
-1838 DQVIAQLNNI
+1838 
-1848 GLNINPLDVHTEK
+1848 
-1861 VTLPADEIPI
+1861 
-1871 TKTYQTVTE
+1871 
-1880 DDPTILSDGKK
+1880 
-1891 VTTSTIVTNTEIIGY
+1891 
-1906 KGGGE
+1906 
-1911 KTINV
+1911 
-1916 ASIGQG
+1916 
-1922 ANIIADSSRVSGSRG
+1922 
-1937 STGSK
+1937 
-1942 SSGGGGGGSKKSAKK
+1942 GGGGGGSKKDKK
-1957 SSDEIE
+1957 KASDEIE

-2072 KETLD
+2072 KEALD

-2120 DKLDYLERRL
+2120 DKLDYFERRL

-2187 QKLQDYKNSMGE
+2187 QKLRDYKNSMGE

-2216 DRYSNLF
+2216 DKYSNLF
-2223 DQLEKYQDR
+2223 DQLENYQDR

-2290 DNARDSLGKSV
+2290 DKARGSLGKSV

-2338 KDQRDEIDQQVHEK
+2338 QDQIDEINQQVHEK
-2352 QMEFISLVS
+2352 QMELISLAS

-2580 YETYAQ
+2580 YQTYAQ

-2634 QEAFIQMVSDIT
+2634 QEDFIQMVSDIT

-2658 AWMEYMSDTQKALN
+2658 AWLEYMSNTQKELN

-2849 DPNEMTEAQRRRIL
+2849 DPDEMTEAQRRRIL

-2892 ILNKNDTSNLLTTIT
+2892 VLNKNDTSNLLTTVT

-2916 DQASAWSALRELTP
+2916 DQASAWSALRELIP
-2930 ASATTT
+2930 ASAATT